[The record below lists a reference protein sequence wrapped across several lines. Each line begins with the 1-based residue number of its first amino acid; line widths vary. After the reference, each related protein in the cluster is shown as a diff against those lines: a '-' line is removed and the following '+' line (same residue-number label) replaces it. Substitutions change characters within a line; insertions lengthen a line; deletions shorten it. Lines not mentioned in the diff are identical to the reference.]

1 MNQPLSEHLIYIEK
15 IFGHQPNAEELL
27 EKASDLFESDAKQ
40 KSIHDFLELGH
51 LPIINNEICNSNKI
65 DEWFEI
71 IHKLIIK
78 SKLTV
83 GHLINQRAQYY
94 DKKECFKVIN
104 GNTIENF
111 SYKEIWHRVIQ
122 IGQALANIEIKYNN
136 NMVIGIFTEN
146 SLRGALIDLSCLSF
160 HFPIVPIPVTTTPE
174 HLEFIIN
181 NSEITHL
188 FIGGTSVQG
197 ILRDSKVDQG
207 SLVIY
212 HLDDHSDAIIHAEQW
227 ESFISK
233 SVEFDEIN
241 VLKRINDC
249 DMQDISTVMYTSGTT
264 DNPKGIIFSQENI
277 ISKRF
282 ARALALPSFSS
293 DDIFL
298 CFLPL
303 YHTFGRYFE
312 LLGSI
317 FWGATYTF
325 AESPYFKSLLK
336 DFQISKPSIFISVP
350 KRWIQLMEHANSIN
364 PMDDYDN
371 DEISN
376 VLASTTGGN
385 LKFGLSAAGYLDP
398 DVFHFFQEN
407 KINLISGY
415 GMTEATGGITM
426 TPPNDYQPDSV
437 GKSLPG
443 IDTKLAEDGELLIR
457 GAYVSSYYFSKTNN
471 STLVNGWFHTGD
483 IFKEK
488 NGHLYIIDRKKEI
501 YKNTR
506 GQTISPQ
513 KIENMFQDFDGVS
526 CAFLVGDGLEFNT
539 LLIYPDHDTLP
550 IEFSKE
556 NISSIRDYYS
566 SLVQSV
572 NSFLAPYERVINFA
586 IIKRTFI
593 KDEEL
598 TQKGTFKRKIIIKN
612 FDAIIS
618 PMYQKNYVTLSY
630 NKYQIY
636 IPNWLLR
643 EKGISRNDI
652 YWDGSV
658 LSVRNNKKNIKIQWN
673 DDSLIIGDFTYNTV
687 DNIIDLQTIL
697 ICPELWLGNNS
708 FTDFIGKSVFRI
720 TRFEQTDSIK
730 LLFTFT
736 NNKSSEFAK
745 DIDDFESAVDLYE
758 LHKSTEKLYNGDLN
772 GLKAYN
778 SLLRSNREELKKIA
792 FNILLSFRQHDNI
805 SIRLRVIETILPE
818 LSGELFYELLFD
830 TFKKYNDEKSKDEFS
845 INVNLL
851 NNEHFK
857 AVLSQLGQFRKDLKS
872 IEKIQFAFIQILLP
886 IVADYGI
893 NHPTKYLWAR
903 SELYWWQI
911 VECPKRT
918 LSLAQKEHYK
928 LINGFRSWIG
938 PNRKLAINRND
949 NSEYNWKDVITFDEL
964 IEPTLQE
971 ALLNA
976 ITNTALIKET
986 IFLFY
991 DHRLIELNDI
1001 NPEGIWVTLLGKR
1014 HGKTVLRILVQTKND
1029 DSYNFAININESHEK
1044 EFIEEE
1050 IKWLIIMGTSIHGQ
1064 KFVEEFGGYW
1074 PEYNLYTEEYIP
1086 GETLSQYLERNRN
1099 EIEENSAPD
1108 RWQMRWLHFIWSGTA
1123 AYINF
1128 WWRSD
1133 KKVQIGD
1140 PSPKNL
1146 IIPEHDYAS
1155 GTRIISITNREET
1168 SEVSNLLFS
1177 IYKNFI
1183 DDTENEYIG
1192 LKRMADWELIFSVI
1206 MQETKVKYGIPLIKQ
1221 FKDEINN
1228 NTDKKRIAKKYG
1240 LTDKRIDDFL
1250 IEIEKEGV
1258 LTKRMV
1264 FAALRYERW
1273 LDLNHN
1279 ATLKARTTIL
1289 QELYQDYKLGELLT
1303 EYPETRVRFFLMTC
1317 LKDSNENLKKLLGD
1331 LIKELRSQKVTE
1343 DDLQNRLH
1351 HIHENIEVSDEEKFF
1366 LTHLVFKHLAA
1377 ADYIELVTM
1386 NEGDNSRIDLVMLCE
1401 DNDGNGYRIR
1411 PPFHPKEIARFHS
1424 ILIKSNLEPIF
1435 QGDHEFLLIFDMKDR
1450 LVGGVYWKQSNKDT
1464 IANFEWIVIRSK
1476 YRKKDLSNRL
1486 MDELFSR
1493 LRNKGIQFV
1502 IAGFFQED
1510 FFYKHGFKIDRN
1522 FGGLVKNI
1530 IETKQID
1537 LPV

>member
-1 MNQPLSEHLIYIEK
+1 MNQPLSAHLSYIEK
-15 IFGHQPNAEELL
+15 IFGHQPNADELL
-27 EKASDLFESDAKQ
+27 AKALDLFETNANQ

-51 LPIINNEICNSNKI
+51 LPIINNEICSSNKVN
-65 DEWFEI
+65 EWFEI

-78 SKLTV
+78 STLTV
-83 GHLINQRAQYY
+83 GHLINQRARYY
-94 DKKECFKVIN
+94 DEKECFKVIN
-104 GNTIENF
+104 GNTF
-111 SYKEIWHRVIQ
+111 DSYSYKQIWHRIIQ
-122 IGQALANIEIKYNN
+122 LGQALSNIEIKYNN
-136 NMVIGIFTEN
+136 NIVVGIFTEN
-146 SLRGALIDLSCLSF
+146 SFRGALIDLACLSF
-160 HFPIVPIPVTTTPE
+160 HFPIVPIPVTTTAE

-188 FIGGTSVQG
+188 FIGGVSVQG
-197 ILRDSKVDQG
+197 ILRDSKVDQN
-207 SLVIY
+207 SLVIF
-212 HLDDHSDAIIHAEQW
+212 HLDDHSDAIIHANQW
-227 ESFISK
+227 ENFISK
-233 SVEFDEIN
+233 SIEYDEIN
-241 VLKRINDC
+241 VLKRINNC
-249 DMQDISTVMYTSGTT
+249 DIKDISTVMYTSGTT
-264 DNPKGIIFSQENI
+264 DNPKGIVFSQENI
-277 ISKRF
+277 VSKRF
-282 ARALALPSFSS
+282 ARALALPSFSC
-293 DDIFL
+293 DDVFL

-336 DFQISKPSIFISVP
+336 DFQVSKPSIFISIP

-364 PMDDYDN
+364 TIDDN
-371 DEISN
+371 DQLQNEISS
-376 VLASTTGGN
+376 LTGNN

-398 DVFHFFQEN
+398 DVFHFFQDN

-426 TPPNDYQPDSV
+426 TPTDDYQPDSV
-437 GKSLPG
+437 GKPLPG
-443 IDTKLAEDGELLIR
+443 IDTELAEDGELLIR
-457 GAYVSSYYFSKTNN
+457 GPYVSSYYFSKTNN

-513 KIENMFQDFDGVS
+513 KIENMFQDFDGIS
-526 CAFLVGDGLEFNT
+526 FTFLVGDGLEFNT
-539 LLIYPDHDTLP
+539 LLIYPEYDTLP
-550 IEFSKE
+550 IEFSND
-556 NISSIRDYYS
+556 NISSIREYYS

-572 NSFLAPYERVINFA
+572 NSFLSPFERVINFA
-586 IIKRTFI
+586 IIKRAF
-593 KDEEL
+593 KDDEEL
-598 TQKGTFKRKIIIKN
+598 TQKGTFKRKVIIKN
-612 FDAIIS
+612 FDTVIS

-630 NKYQIY
+630 NKFQIN

-643 EKGISRNDI
+643 EKGISKNDI
-652 YWDGSV
+652 YWDGSL
-658 LSVRNNKKNIKIQWN
+658 LSVRNNQNNIKIQWKDN
-673 DDSLIIGDFTYNTV
+673 GLIIGDFTYNTSE
-687 DNIIDLQTIL
+687 NIIDLQTIL
-697 ICPELWLGNNS
+697 ICPQLWMGNNS
-708 FTDFIGKSVFRI
+708 FTDFIGKSAFRI
-720 TRFEQTDSIK
+720 ARFERSNSIK
-730 LLFTFT
+730 LQFPFST
-736 NNKSSEFAK
+736 NNASKSSK
-745 DIDDFESAVDLYE
+745 DLDEIESAVDLYG
-758 LHKSTEKLYNGDLN
+758 LHKSTEQLYNGDLN
-772 GLKAYN
+772 GLIAYT
-778 SLLRSNREELKKIA
+778 SLLKSNREELKKIA
-792 FNILLSFRQHDNI
+792 FDILLSFRKHNEVFV
-805 SIRLRVIETILPE
+805 RLRVIETILPK
-818 LSGELFYELLFD
+818 LSGELFYELFYD
-830 TFKKYNDEKSKDEFS
+830 TFEKNNKKELKVEFS
-845 INVNLL
+845 INVDLL

-857 AVLSQLGQFRKDLKS
+857 TILSQLDQFRKDLKS
-872 IEKIQFAFIQILLP
+872 IDKVQFAFIQVLLP
-886 IVADYGI
+886 IIADYGI
-893 NHPTKYLWAR
+893 KHPTKYLWAR

-938 PNRKLAINRND
+938 LNRKLAINRND
-949 NSEYNWKDVITFDEL
+949 DSEYNWKDVITFDEL
-964 IEPTLQE
+964 IEPTIQE
-971 ALLNA
+971 TLLNA
-976 ITNTALIKET
+976 ITNTALIKES

-991 DHRLIELNDI
+991 NYRLIELNDI
-1001 NPEGIWVTLLGKR
+1001 NPQGVWITLLRKDQ
-1014 HGKTVLRILVQTKND
+1014 GKTVLRILVQTKDD
-1029 DSYNFAININESHEK
+1029 DSFNFAINLNETHKK

-1050 IKWLIIMGTSIHGQ
+1050 IKWLIIMGSSINSQ

-1086 GETLSQYLERNRN
+1086 GETLSQYLERNKD

-1108 RWQMRWLHFIWSGTA
+1108 RWQMRWLHFIWSGAA
-1123 AYINF
+1123 AYVNF

-1133 KKVQIGD
+1133 KKVQIGN

-1155 GTRIISITNREET
+1155 GTRLISITDREKT
-1168 SEVSNLLFS
+1168 SEISNLLFS
-1177 IYKNFI
+1177 IYKSFI

-1221 FKDEINN
+1221 FKYEINN
-1228 NTDKKRIAKKYG
+1228 DIDKKRIAKKYG
-1240 LTDKRIDDFL
+1240 LTNKRIDDFL
-1250 IEIEKEGV
+1250 NEIENEGV

-1273 LDLNHN
+1273 LELNHN
-1279 ATLKARTTIL
+1279 ATLKARTAIL

-1317 LKDSNENLKKLLGD
+1317 LKDSNENLKELLDD
-1331 LIKELRSQKVTE
+1331 LIKELRTEKVTE

-1351 HIHENIEVSDEEKFF
+1351 HIHENIEVTDEEKFF

-1401 DNDGNGYRIR
+1401 DKDGNGYRIR

-1450 LVGGVYWKQSNKDT
+1450 LVGGAYWKQSKKDT
-1464 IANFEWIVIRSK
+1464 IVHFEWIVIRSK

-1486 MDELFSR
+1486 MNELFSR
-1493 LRNKGIQFV
+1493 LTNKGIQYV

-1530 IETKQID
+1530 TNNEKVD

>member
-1 MNQPLSEHLIYIEK
+1 MNQPLSKHLSYIKK
-15 IFGHQPNAEELL
+15 IFGHQPNADELL
-27 EKASDLFESDAKQ
+27 TKAKDLFNSDSKQ
-40 KSIHDFLELGH
+40 KVIHDFLELGH
-51 LPIINNEICNSNKI
+51 LSIINKKIYDSNKVE
-65 DEWFEI
+65 EWFEV
-71 IHKLIIK
+71 IHKLIVK

-94 DKKECFKVIN
+94 DHKECFKVIN
-104 GNTIENF
+104 GNDIDVFT
-111 SYKEIWHRVIQ
+111 YKDIWHRTIQ
-122 IGQALANIEIKYNN
+122 IGQALSNIELKYNN
-136 NMVIGIFTEN
+136 IVVGIFTEN

-160 HFPIVPIPVTTTPE
+160 HFPIVPIPVTTTSE
-174 HLEFIIN
+174 HLEYIIN
-181 NSEITHL
+181 DSEITHL
-188 FIGGTSVQG
+188 FIGGISVQAT
-197 ILRDSKVDQG
+197 LRDSNINQD

-212 HLDDHSDAIIHAEQW
+212 HLEDHLETIIRAEQW

-233 SVEFDEIN
+233 SVEFEEVN

-249 DMQDISTVMYTSGTT
+249 DMKDVSTVMYTSGTT
-264 DNPKGIIFSQENI
+264 DNPKGIVFSQENI

-282 ARALALPSFSS
+282 ARALALPEFSNN
-293 DDIFL
+293 DVFL

-312 LLGSI
+312 LIGSI
-317 FWGATYTF
+317 FWGATYIF

-350 KRWIQLMEHANSIN
+350 KRWIQLMEHAKSIN
-364 PMDDYDN
+364 ALDDN
-371 DEISN
+371 DDINNNPLS
-376 VLASTTGGN
+376 VITGGK
-385 LKFGLSAAGYLDP
+385 LKHGLSAAGYLDP
-398 DVFHFFQEN
+398 EVFYFFQDN

-437 GKSLPG
+437 GKPLPG
-443 IDTKLAEDGELLIR
+443 IDIKLAEDSELLIK
-457 GAYVSSYYFSKTNN
+457 GVYVSSYYFSKSNN
-471 STLVNGWFHTGD
+471 STLIDGWFHTGD

-488 NGHLYIIDRKKEI
+488 NGHLYIIDRKKDI

-513 KIENMFQDFDGVS
+513 KIENMFQDFDGIS
-526 CAFLVGDGLEFNT
+526 SAFLIGDGLEFNT
-539 LLIYPDHDTLP
+539 LLVYPDYNTLP

-556 NISSIRDYYS
+556 NIASIREYYS

-572 NSFLAPYERVINFA
+572 NTFLAPFERVINFA
-586 IIKRTFI
+586 IIKRNFI
-593 KDEEL
+593 ENEEL

-612 FDAIIS
+612 FDEIIL

-630 NKYQIY
+630 DKNQIY
-636 IPNWLLR
+636 FPNWLLR
-643 EKGISRNDI
+643 EKGVSRNDI
-652 YWDGSV
+652 YWNGSI
-658 LSVRNNKKNIKIQWN
+658 LSIRNNKNNIKIEWTDKN
-673 DDSLIIGDFTYNTV
+673 LIIGNFTYKTSE
-687 DNIIDLQTIL
+687 NIIDLQKIL
-697 ICPELWLGNNS
+697 MCPELWLGNND
-708 FTDFIGKSVFRI
+708 FTNFIGKSIFRI
-720 TRFEQTDSIK
+720 TRFEHTDLIK
-730 LLFTFT
+730 LQFPFT
-736 NNKSSEFAK
+736 NSEFEFYK
-745 DIDDFESAVDLYE
+745 DEIDNIQSAADLYE
-758 LHKSTEKLYNGDLN
+758 LHKSTEKLYNGELN
-772 GLKAYN
+772 GFIAY
-778 SLLRSNREELKKIA
+778 SGLLQSNRKELKSIA
-792 FNILLSFRQHDNI
+792 FNILLTFCQHDEVV
-805 SIRLRVIETILPE
+805 IRLKGIETILPE
-818 LSGELFYELLFD
+818 LSGELFFELFFD
-830 TFKKYNDEKSKDEFS
+830 TFKKYYDEKLNNRFS
-845 INVNLL
+845 INVDLL

-857 AVLSQLGQFRKDLKS
+857 SILSQLGQYRKDLKS
-872 IEKIQFAFIQILLP
+872 IEKVQLEFIQVLLP
-886 IVADYGI
+886 IVVDYGV

-911 VECPKRT
+911 VECPKRI

-928 LINGFRSWIG
+928 LVNGFRSWIG
-938 PNRKLAINRND
+938 PNRKLAINRVD
-949 NSEYNWKDVITFDEL
+949 NSEYNWKDIIIFDEL
-964 IEPTLQE
+964 VEPTIQE
-971 ALLNA
+971 ILLNA

-991 DHRLIELNDI
+991 EHRLVELNDI
-1001 NPEGIWVTLLGKR
+1001 KAEGVWVTLLGKSQ
-1014 HGKTVLRILVQTKND
+1014 GKTVLRILVQTKND
-1029 DSYNFAININESHEK
+1029 HSYNFAININENHKK
-1044 EFIEEE
+1044 EFIEKE
-1050 IKWLIIMGTSIHGQ
+1050 IKWLIIMGSSIHGQ

-1086 GETLSQYLERNRN
+1086 GETLSQYLERNRD
-1099 EIEENSAPD
+1099 EIEEDSAPD

-1133 KKVQIGD
+1133 KKVQIAD

-1146 IIPEHDYAS
+1146 IIPEHDYAL
-1155 GTRIISITNREET
+1155 GTRLISITNRKET
-1168 SEVSNLLFS
+1168 FGVSNLLFS
-1177 IYKNFI
+1177 IFKNFI
-1183 DDTENEYIG
+1183 DNTEKEFIG

-1228 NTDKKRIAKKYG
+1228 NGNRKKLARKYG
-1240 LTDKRIDDFL
+1240 LTNKRIDDFL
-1250 IEIEKEGV
+1250 LEVENEGV
-1258 LTKRMV
+1258 LTKRMA

-1289 QELYQDYKLGELLT
+1289 QELYQDYKLGDLLS

-1317 LKDSNENLKKLLGD
+1317 LKDSNENLKKLLSD
-1331 LIKELRSQKVTE
+1331 LIKELRNKEVTE

-1377 ADYIELVTM
+1377 ADYIELVSM
-1386 NEGDNSRIDLVMLCE
+1386 NEGDNSRVDLVMLCE

-1424 ILIKSNLEPIF
+1424 ILIKSNLETIF

-1450 LVGGVYWKQSNKDT
+1450 LIGGVYWKLSKKD
-1464 IANFEWIVIRSK
+1464 NVVHFEWIVIRSK
-1476 YRKKDLSNRL
+1476 YRKKELSKRL
-1486 MDELFSR
+1486 MEELFSR
-1493 LRNKGIQFV
+1493 LKNKGIKYIV
-1502 IAGFFQED
+1502 AGFFQED
-1510 FFYKHGFKIDRN
+1510 FFYKHGFKINRN
-1522 FGGLVKNI
+1522 FGGLVKDI
-1530 IETKQID
+1530 VDTEQSD

>member
-1 MNQPLSEHLIYIEK
+1 MNQAISEYLKYIEK
-15 IFGHQPNAEELL
+15 TFGHQPDATELL
-27 EKASDLFESDAKQ
+27 KKAFDLLKSDSDQ
-40 KSIHDFLELGH
+40 KTIHDFLELGH
-51 LPIINNEICNSNKI
+51 LPIINNEIFNSKNV
-65 DEWFEI
+65 DEWFDI

-83 GHLINQRAQYY
+83 GHLINQRARYY
-94 DKKECFKVIN
+94 DDKICFKVIN
-104 GNTIENF
+104 GNNIENY
-111 SYKEIWHRVIQ
+111 SYKEIWHKIIQ
-122 IGQALANIEIKYNN
+122 IGQALSYVESKNDNDI
-136 NMVIGIFTEN
+136 VVGIFTEN

-160 HFPIVPIPVTTTPE
+160 HFPVVPIPVTTTAE
-174 HLEFIIN
+174 HFDFIIN

-188 FIGGTSVQG
+188 FIGGNSVQG
-197 ILRDSKVDQG
+197 ILRDSKIDQS

-212 HLDDHSDAIIHAEQW
+212 HLDDHSDAIIHADQW

-233 SVEFDEIN
+233 SIEYDEIN

-249 DMQDISTVMYTSGTT
+249 DMKDISTVMYTSGTT
-264 DNPKGIIFSQENI
+264 DDPKGIVFTQENI

-282 ARALALPSFSS
+282 ARALALPSFCSN
-293 DDIFL
+293 DIFL

-317 FWGATYTF
+317 FWGATYAF

-350 KRWIQLMEHANSIN
+350 KRWIQLMDHANSISLT
-364 PMDDYDN
+364 DDNN
-371 DEISN
+371 DKNNNGIS
-376 VLASTTGGN
+376 SITGGN

-398 DVFHFFQEN
+398 DVFHFFQDN
-407 KINLISGY
+407 NINLMSGY
-415 GMTEATGGITM
+415 GMTESTGGITM
-426 TPPNDYQPDSV
+426 TPPDDYQPDSV
-437 GKSLPG
+437 GRPLPG
-443 IDTKLAEDGELLIR
+443 IDTKIAEDGELLIR
-457 GAYVSSYYFSKTNN
+457 GSYVSSYYFSKTNN
-471 STLVNGWFHTGD
+471 STLKNGWFHTGD

-513 KIENMFQDFDGVS
+513 KIENMFQDFDGIS
-526 CAFLVGDGLEFNT
+526 SAFLVGDGLEFNT
-539 LLIYPDHDTLP
+539 LLIYPDYDTLP

-556 NISSIRDYYS
+556 NISSIREYYS

-572 NSFLAPYERVINFA
+572 NSFLTPYERVINFA
-586 IIKRTFI
+586 IIKRSFI
-593 KDEEL
+593 NDEEL
-598 TQKGTFKRKIIIKN
+598 TQKGTYKRKIIIKN

-630 NKYQIY
+630 NEFQIY

-643 EKGISRNDI
+643 EKGVSRNDI
-652 YWDGSV
+652 YWDGSI
-658 LSVRNNKKNIKIQWN
+658 LSIRNNKNNIKIQWN
-673 DDSLIIGDFTYNTV
+673 DNSLIIGNFTYNTN
-687 DNIIDLQTIL
+687 DNIIDLQSIL

-720 TRFEQTDSIK
+720 ARFEQTNSIK
-730 LLFTFT
+730 LQFPF
-736 NNKSSEFAK
+736 NNKESSESVK
-745 DIDDFESAVDLYE
+745 NIDDFEGAVDLYE
-758 LHKSTEKLYNGDLN
+758 LHKSTDKLYNGDL
-772 GLKAYN
+772 KAFAVYN
-778 SLLRSNREELKKIA
+778 RLFRSNHEELKRIA
-792 FNILLSFRQHDNI
+792 FNILLSFREHDNI
-805 SIRLRVIETILPE
+805 SLRLRAIETILPE

-830 TFKKYNDEKSKDEFS
+830 TFKKYNDEKSKDKFS
-845 INVNLL
+845 IKIQLL
-851 NNEHFK
+851 NDEHFK
-857 AVLSQLGQFRKDLKS
+857 AILSQLGKYRKDLNT
-872 IEKIQFAFIQILLP
+872 IEKVQLLFIQILLP
-886 IVADYGI
+886 FVADYGI
-893 NHPTKYLWAR
+893 YHPTKYIWAR

-911 VECPKRT
+911 VECPKRI

-949 NSEYNWKDVITFDEL
+949 DSEYNWKDVIIFDEL
-964 IEPTLQE
+964 IEPAIQE

-976 ITNTALIKET
+976 ITNTALIKES

-1001 NPEGIWVTLLGKR
+1001 NPEGVWVTLLGKN

-1029 DSYNFAININESHEK
+1029 DSYNFAININDNHEK

-1050 IKWLIIMGTSIHGQ
+1050 IKWLIIMGSSIHGE
-1064 KFVEEFGGYW
+1064 KFIEEFGGYW

-1146 IIPEHDYAS
+1146 IIPEHDYTS
-1155 GTRIISITNREET
+1155 GTRLISITNREKT
-1168 SEVSNLLFS
+1168 SEISNLLFR

-1221 FKDEINN
+1221 FKEEINN
-1228 NTDKKRIAKKYG
+1228 NTYKKKTAKKYG

-1250 IEIEKEGV
+1250 LEVENEGV

-1273 LDLNHN
+1273 LDLNQN

-1289 QELYQDYKLGELLT
+1289 QELYQDYKLGELLS

-1317 LKDSNENLKKLLGD
+1317 LKDSNDNLKKLLSE
-1331 LIKELRSQKVTE
+1331 LIKELRSKIVTE

-1351 HIHENIEVSDEEKFF
+1351 HIHENIKVSDEEKFF

-1386 NEGDNSRIDLVMLCE
+1386 NEGDNSRVDLVMLCE
-1401 DNDGNGYRIR
+1401 DKDGNGYRIR

-1435 QGDHEFLLIFDMKDR
+1435 QGDHEFLLIFDIKDR
-1450 LVGGVYWKQSNKDT
+1450 LVGGVYWKKSKKDT
-1464 IANFEWIVIRSK
+1464 IAHFEWIVIRSN

-1486 MDELFSR
+1486 MDELFIR
-1493 LRNKGIQFV
+1493 LKNKGIQHV
-1502 IAGFFQED
+1502 IAGFFQEE

-1530 IETKQID
+1530 AKTEQIN

>member
-1 MNQPLSEHLIYIEK
+1 MNQAISEYLKYIEK
-15 IFGHQPNAEELL
+15 TFGHQPDATELL
-27 EKASDLFESDAKQ
+27 KKAFDILESDSDQ
-40 KSIHDFLELGH
+40 KTIHDFLELGH
-51 LPIINNEICNSNKI
+51 LPIINNEIFNSKNV
-65 DEWFEI
+65 DEWFDI

-83 GHLINQRAQYY
+83 GHLINQRARYY
-94 DKKECFKVIN
+94 DNKICFKVIN
-104 GNTIENF
+104 GNNIENY
-111 SYKEIWHRVIQ
+111 SYKEIWHKIIQ
-122 IGQALANIEIKYNN
+122 IGQALSYIESKNDNDI
-136 NMVIGIFTEN
+136 VVGIFTEN

-160 HFPIVPIPVTTTPE
+160 HFPVVPIPVTTTAE
-174 HLEFIIN
+174 HFDFIIN

-188 FIGGTSVQG
+188 FIGGNSVQG
-197 ILRDSKVDQG
+197 ILRDSKIDQS

-212 HLDDHSDAIIHAEQW
+212 HLDDHSDAIIHADQW

-233 SVEFDEIN
+233 SIEYDEIN

-249 DMQDISTVMYTSGTT
+249 DMKDISTVMYTSGTT
-264 DNPKGIIFSQENI
+264 DDPKGIVFTQENI

-282 ARALALPSFSS
+282 ARALALPSFCSN
-293 DDIFL
+293 DIFL

-317 FWGATYTF
+317 FWGATYAF

-350 KRWIQLMEHANSIN
+350 KRWIQLMDHANSISLT
-364 PMDDYDN
+364 DDNN
-371 DEISN
+371 DKNNNGIS
-376 VLASTTGGN
+376 SITGGN

-398 DVFHFFQEN
+398 DVFHFFQDN
-407 KINLISGY
+407 NINLMSGY
-415 GMTEATGGITM
+415 GMTESTGGITM
-426 TPPNDYQPDSV
+426 TPPDDYQPDSV
-437 GKSLPG
+437 GRPLPG
-443 IDTKLAEDGELLIR
+443 IDTKIAEDGELLIR
-457 GAYVSSYYFSKTNN
+457 GSYVSSYYFSKTNN
-471 STLVNGWFHTGD
+471 STLKNGWFHTGD

-513 KIENMFQDFDGVS
+513 KIENMFQDFDGIS
-526 CAFLVGDGLEFNT
+526 SAFLVGDGLEFNT
-539 LLIYPDHDTLP
+539 LLIYPDYDTLP

-556 NISSIRDYYS
+556 NISSIREYYS

-572 NSFLAPYERVINFA
+572 NSFLTPYERVINFA
-586 IIKRTFI
+586 IIKRSFI
-593 KDEEL
+593 NDEEL
-598 TQKGTFKRKIIIKN
+598 TQKGTYKRKIIIKN

-630 NKYQIY
+630 NEFQIY

-643 EKGISRNDI
+643 EKGVSRNDI
-652 YWDGSV
+652 YWDGSI
-658 LSVRNNKKNIKIQWN
+658 LSIRNNKNNIKIQWSDN
-673 DDSLIIGDFTYNTV
+673 FLIIGDFTYNTN
-687 DNIIDLQTIL
+687 DNIIDLQSIL

-720 TRFEQTDSIK
+720 ARFEQTNSIK
-730 LLFTFT
+730 LQFPF
-736 NNKSSEFAK
+736 NNKESSESVK
-745 DIDDFESAVDLYE
+745 NIDDFEGAVDLYE
-758 LHKSTEKLYNGDLN
+758 LHKSTDKLYNGDL
-772 GLKAYN
+772 KAFAVYN
-778 SLLRSNREELKKIA
+778 RLFRSNHEELKRIA
-792 FNILLSFRQHDNI
+792 FNILLSFREHDNI
-805 SIRLRVIETILPE
+805 SLRLRAIETILPE

-830 TFKKYNDEKSKDEFS
+830 TFKKYNDEKSKDKFS
-845 INVNLL
+845 INIQLL
-851 NNEHFK
+851 NDEHFK
-857 AVLSQLGQFRKDLKS
+857 AILSQLGKYRKDLNT
-872 IEKIQFAFIQILLP
+872 IEKVQLLFIQILLP
-886 IVADYGI
+886 FVADYGI
-893 NHPTKYLWAR
+893 YHPTKYIWAR

-911 VECPKRT
+911 VECPKRI

-949 NSEYNWKDVITFDEL
+949 DSEYNWKDVIIFDEL
-964 IEPTLQE
+964 IEPAIQE

-976 ITNTALIKET
+976 ITNTALIKES

-1001 NPEGIWVTLLGKR
+1001 NPEGVWVTLLGKN

-1029 DSYNFAININESHEK
+1029 DSYNFAININDNHEK

-1050 IKWLIIMGTSIHGQ
+1050 IKWLIIMGSSIHGE
-1064 KFVEEFGGYW
+1064 KFIEEFGGYW

-1146 IIPEHDYAS
+1146 IIPEHDYTS
-1155 GTRIISITNREET
+1155 GTRLISITNRKKT
-1168 SEVSNLLFS
+1168 SEISNLLFR

-1221 FKDEINN
+1221 FKEEINN
-1228 NTDKKRIAKKYG
+1228 NTYKKKTAKKYG

-1250 IEIEKEGV
+1250 LEVENEGV

-1273 LDLNHN
+1273 LDLNQN

-1289 QELYQDYKLGELLT
+1289 QELYQDYKLGELLS

-1317 LKDSNENLKKLLGD
+1317 LKDSNDNLKKLLSE
-1331 LIKELRSQKVTE
+1331 LIKELRSKIVTE

-1351 HIHENIEVSDEEKFF
+1351 HIHENIKVSDEEKFF

-1386 NEGDNSRIDLVMLCE
+1386 NEGDNSRVDLVMLCE
-1401 DNDGNGYRIR
+1401 DKDGNGYRIR

-1435 QGDHEFLLIFDMKDR
+1435 QGDHEFLLIFDIKDR
-1450 LVGGVYWKQSNKDT
+1450 LVGGVYWKQSKKDT
-1464 IANFEWIVIRSK
+1464 IVHFEWIVIRSN

-1486 MDELFSR
+1486 MDELFIR
-1493 LRNKGIQFV
+1493 LKNKGIQHV
-1502 IAGFFQED
+1502 IAGFFQEE

-1530 IETKQID
+1530 AKTEQIN

>member
-1 MNQPLSEHLIYIEK
+1 MNQPLSKHLSYIKK
-15 IFGHQPNAEELL
+15 IFGNQPSADELL
-27 EKASDLFESDAKQ
+27 ERAVDLFESDSKQ
-40 KSIHDFLELGH
+40 KVIHDFLELGH
-51 LPIINNEICNSNKI
+51 LSIINKEIYDSNKI

-71 IHKLIIK
+71 IHKLILK

-83 GHLINQRAQYY
+83 GHLINQRARYY
-94 DKKECFKVIN
+94 DQKECFKVIN
-104 GNTIENF
+104 GNAIESF
-111 SYKEIWHRVIQ
+111 TYKEIWHRIIQ
-122 IGQALANIEIKYNN
+122 IGQALSNIELNN
-136 NMVIGIFTEN
+136 NKIVVGIFTEN
-146 SLRGALIDLSCLSF
+146 SVRGALIDLSCLSF
-160 HFPIVPIPVTTTPE
+160 HFPIVPIPVTSTSD

-197 ILRDSKVDQG
+197 ILRDSKINHD

-212 HLDDHSDAIIHAEQW
+212 HLDDHFDAIIRAERW

-233 SVEFDEIN
+233 SVEYDEIN
-241 VLKRINDC
+241 VLKKINDC
-249 DMQDISTVMYTSGTT
+249 DMKDVSTVMYTSGTT
-264 DNPKGIIFSQENI
+264 DNPKGIVFSQENI

-282 ARALALPSFSS
+282 ARALALPEFSNN
-293 DDIFL
+293 DVFL
-298 CFLPL
+298 SFLPL

-364 PMDDYDN
+364 PIDSDDDTMRT
-371 DEISN
+371 IK
-376 VLASTTGGN
+376 TITGGK
-385 LKFGLSAAGYLDP
+385 LKYGLSAAGYLDP
-398 DVFHFFQEN
+398 DVFHFFQDN
-407 KINLISGY
+407 QINLVSGY

-443 IDTKLAEDGELLIR
+443 IDIKLADDGELLIK
-457 GAYVSSYYFSKTNN
+457 GSYVSSYYFSKRNS
-471 STLVNGWFHTGD
+471 STLTKGWFHTGD

-488 NGHLYIIDRKKEI
+488 NGHLYIVDRKKEI

-513 KIENMFQDFDGVS
+513 KIENMFQDFDGIS
-526 CAFLVGDGLEFNT
+526 LAFLVGDGLEFNT
-539 LLIYPDHDTLP
+539 LLVYPDYESLP

-556 NISSIRDYYS
+556 NIISIREYYS

-572 NSFLAPYERVINFA
+572 NSFLAPFERVINFA
-586 IIKRTFI
+586 IIKRNFI

-612 FDAIIS
+612 FEEIIS

-636 IPNWLLR
+636 IPNWILR

-652 YWDGSV
+652 YWDGSTV
-658 LSVRNNKKNIKIQWN
+658 SIKNNESNIKIQWTDKN
-673 DDSLIIGDFTYNTV
+673 LIVGNFTYITSE
-687 DNIIDLQTIL
+687 NILDLQTIL
-697 ICPELWLGNNS
+697 MCPELWLGNND
-708 FTDFIGKSVFRI
+708 FTDFIGNSLFRI
-720 TRFEQTDSIK
+720 GRFEQTDSIT
-730 LLFTFT
+730 LEFPFTK
-736 NNKSSEFAK
+736 NISSKYVKETK
-745 DIDDFESAVDLYE
+745 NIESAADLYE
-758 LHKSTEKLYNGDLN
+758 LHKSTEKLYNGDLR
-772 GLKAYN
+772 GFIAYN
-778 SLLRSNREELKKIA
+778 NLLRSNQEELKRIA
-792 FNILLSFRQHDNI
+792 FNILLTFRQHDDI
-805 SIRLRVIETILPE
+805 KIRLRAIETILPE
-818 LSGELFYELLFD
+818 LSGELFYELFYD
-830 TFKKYNDEKSKDEFS
+830 TFQKYYIENSKSEFS
-845 INVNLL
+845 INVDLL
-851 NNEHFK
+851 YNEHFRSI
-857 AVLSQLGQFRKDLKS
+857 LSQLGQYRKDLQS
-872 IEKIQFAFIQILLP
+872 IEKSQLAFIQVLLP

-893 NHPTKYLWAR
+893 NHPTKYIWAR

-911 VECPKRT
+911 VECPKRI

-928 LINGFRSWIG
+928 LVNGFRSWIG
-938 PNRKLAINRND
+938 PNRKLAINRDD
-949 NSEYNWKDVITFDEL
+949 NSEYNWKDVIIFDEL
-964 IEPTLQE
+964 VEPTLQQK
-971 ALLNA
+971 LLNA
-976 ITNTALIKET
+976 ITNTALIKES

-991 DHRLIELNDI
+991 ENRLIELNDI
-1001 NPEGIWVTLLGKR
+1001 NPEGVWVTLLGKS
-1014 HGKTVLRILVQTKND
+1014 HGKTVLRILVQTKKD
-1029 DSYNFAININESHEK
+1029 DSYNFAININETHKK

-1050 IKWLIIMGTSIHGQ
+1050 IKWLVIMGSSIHGQ

-1086 GETLSQYLERNRN
+1086 GETLSQYFERNRN
-1099 EIEENSAPD
+1099 EIEENLAPD

-1133 KKVQIGD
+1133 KKVQIEH

-1146 IIPEHDYAS
+1146 IIPEHDYSS
-1155 GTRIISITNREET
+1155 GTRLISITNRKET
-1168 SEVSNLLFS
+1168 SEISNVLFS

-1183 DDTENEYIG
+1183 DDTEKEYMG

-1206 MQETKVKYGIPLIKQ
+1206 MQETKIKYGIPLIQQ

-1228 NTDKKRIAKKYG
+1228 DSNKKKFAKKYG

-1250 IEIEKEGV
+1250 IEINNDGV

-1273 LDLNHN
+1273 LDLNQN

-1289 QELYQDYKLGELLT
+1289 QELYQDYKLGELLS

-1317 LKDSNENLKKLLGD
+1317 LKDSNENLKRLLGE
-1331 LIKELRSQKVTE
+1331 LIKELRTQKVTE

-1351 HIHENIEVSDEEKFF
+1351 HIHENIQVSDEEKFF

-1386 NEGDNSRIDLVMLCE
+1386 NEGDNSRVDLVMLCE

-1435 QGDHEFLLIFDMKDR
+1435 QGDNEFLLIFDMKDR
-1450 LVGGVYWKQSNKDT
+1450 LVGGVYWKQSKKDDVVH
-1464 IANFEWIVIRSK
+1464 FEWIVIRSM
-1476 YRKKDLSNRL
+1476 YRNKDLSKRL

-1493 LRNKGIQFV
+1493 LKNKGIQYV

-1530 IETKQID
+1530 LKNEKIN

>member
-1 MNQPLSEHLIYIEK
+1 MNQAISEYLKYIEK
-15 IFGHQPNAEELL
+15 TFGHQPDATELL
-27 EKASDLFESDAKQ
+27 KKASDLLESDSDQ
-40 KSIHDFLELGH
+40 KTIHDFLELGH
-51 LPIINNEICNSNKI
+51 LPIINNEIFNSKKV
-65 DEWFEI
+65 DEWFDI

-83 GHLINQRAQYY
+83 GHLINQRARYY
-94 DKKECFKVIN
+94 DNKICFKVIN
-104 GNTIENF
+104 GNNIENY
-111 SYKEIWHRVIQ
+111 SYKEIWHKIIQ
-122 IGQALANIEIKYNN
+122 IGQALSYVESKNDNDI
-136 NMVIGIFTEN
+136 VVGIFTEN

-160 HFPIVPIPVTTTPE
+160 HFPVVPIPVTTTAE
-174 HLEFIIN
+174 HFDFIIN

-188 FIGGTSVQG
+188 FIGGNSVQG
-197 ILRDSKVDQG
+197 ILRDSKIDQS

-212 HLDDHSDAIIHAEQW
+212 HLDDHSDAIIHADQW

-233 SVEFDEIN
+233 SIEYDEIN

-249 DMQDISTVMYTSGTT
+249 DMKDISTVMYTSGTT
-264 DNPKGIIFSQENI
+264 DDPKGIVFTQENI

-282 ARALALPSFSS
+282 ARALALPSFCSN
-293 DDIFL
+293 DIFL

-317 FWGATYTF
+317 FWGATYAF

-350 KRWIQLMEHANSIN
+350 KRWIQLMDHANSISLT
-364 PMDDYDN
+364 DDNN
-371 DEISN
+371 DKNNNGIS
-376 VLASTTGGN
+376 SITGGN

-398 DVFHFFQEN
+398 DVFHFFQDN
-407 KINLISGY
+407 NINLMSGY
-415 GMTEATGGITM
+415 GMTESTGGITM
-426 TPPNDYQPDSV
+426 TPPDDYQPDSV
-437 GKSLPG
+437 GRPLPG
-443 IDTKLAEDGELLIR
+443 IDTKIAEDGELLIR
-457 GAYVSSYYFSKTNN
+457 GSYVSSYYFSKTNN
-471 STLVNGWFHTGD
+471 STLKNGWFHTGD

-513 KIENMFQDFDGVS
+513 KIENMFQDFDGIS
-526 CAFLVGDGLEFNT
+526 SAFLVGDGLEFNT
-539 LLIYPDHDTLP
+539 LLIYPDYDTLP

-556 NISSIRDYYS
+556 NISSIREYYS

-572 NSFLAPYERVINFA
+572 NSFLTPYERVINFA
-586 IIKRTFI
+586 IIKRSFI
-593 KDEEL
+593 NDEEL
-598 TQKGTFKRKIIIKN
+598 TQKGTYKRKIIIKN

-630 NKYQIY
+630 NEFQIY

-643 EKGISRNDI
+643 EKGVSRNDI
-652 YWDGSV
+652 YWDGSI
-658 LSVRNNKKNIKIQWN
+658 LSIRNNKNNIKIQWN
-673 DDSLIIGDFTYNTV
+673 DNSLIIGNFTYNTN
-687 DNIIDLQTIL
+687 DNIIDLQSIL

-720 TRFEQTDSIK
+720 ARFEQTNSIK
-730 LLFTFT
+730 LQFPF
-736 NNKSSEFAK
+736 NNKESSESVK
-745 DIDDFESAVDLYE
+745 NIDDFEGAVDLYE
-758 LHKSTEKLYNGDLN
+758 LHKSTDKLYNGDL
-772 GLKAYN
+772 KAFAVYN
-778 SLLRSNREELKKIA
+778 RLFRSNHEELKRIA
-792 FNILLSFRQHDNI
+792 FNILLSFREHDNI
-805 SIRLRVIETILPE
+805 SLRLRAIETILPE

-830 TFKKYNDEKSKDEFS
+830 TFKKYNDEKSKDKFS
-845 INVNLL
+845 INIQLL
-851 NNEHFK
+851 NDEHFK
-857 AVLSQLGQFRKDLKS
+857 AILSQLGKYRKDLNT
-872 IEKIQFAFIQILLP
+872 IEKVQLLFIQILLP
-886 IVADYGI
+886 FVADYGI
-893 NHPTKYLWAR
+893 YHPTKYIWAR

-911 VECPKRT
+911 VECPKRI

-949 NSEYNWKDVITFDEL
+949 DSEYNWKDVIIFDEL
-964 IEPTLQE
+964 IEPAIQE

-976 ITNTALIKET
+976 ITNTALIKES

-1001 NPEGIWVTLLGKR
+1001 NPEGVWVTLLGKN

-1029 DSYNFAININESHEK
+1029 DSYNFAININDNHEK

-1050 IKWLIIMGTSIHGQ
+1050 IKWLIIMGSSIHGE
-1064 KFVEEFGGYW
+1064 KFIEEFGGYW

-1146 IIPEHDYAS
+1146 IIPEHDYTS
-1155 GTRIISITNREET
+1155 GTRLISITNRQKT
-1168 SEVSNLLFS
+1168 SEISNLLFR

-1221 FKDEINN
+1221 FKEEINN
-1228 NTDKKRIAKKYG
+1228 NTYKKKTAKKYG

-1250 IEIEKEGV
+1250 LEVENEGV

-1273 LDLNHN
+1273 LDLNQN

-1289 QELYQDYKLGELLT
+1289 QELYQDYKLGELLS

-1317 LKDSNENLKKLLGD
+1317 LKDSNDNLKKLLSE
-1331 LIKELRSQKVTE
+1331 LIKELRSKIVTE

-1351 HIHENIEVSDEEKFF
+1351 HIHENIKVSDEEKFF

-1386 NEGDNSRIDLVMLCE
+1386 NEGDNSRVDLVMLCE
-1401 DNDGNGYRIR
+1401 DKDGNGYRIR

-1435 QGDHEFLLIFDMKDR
+1435 QGDHEFLLIFDIKDR
-1450 LVGGVYWKQSNKDT
+1450 LVGGVYWKKSKKDT
-1464 IANFEWIVIRSK
+1464 IVHFEWIVIRSN

-1486 MDELFSR
+1486 MDELFIR
-1493 LRNKGIQFV
+1493 LKNKGIQHV
-1502 IAGFFQED
+1502 IAGFFQEE

-1530 IETKQID
+1530 AKTEQIN

>member
-1 MNQPLSEHLIYIEK
+1 MNQAISEYLKYIEK
-15 IFGHQPNAEELL
+15 TFGHQPDATELL
-27 EKASDLFESDAKQ
+27 KKAFDILESDSDQ
-40 KSIHDFLELGH
+40 KTIHDFLELGH
-51 LPIINNEICNSNKI
+51 LPIINNEIFNSKNV
-65 DEWFEI
+65 DEWFDI

-83 GHLINQRAQYY
+83 GHLINQRARYY
-94 DKKECFKVIN
+94 DNKICFKVIN
-104 GNTIENF
+104 GNNIENY
-111 SYKEIWHRVIQ
+111 SYKEIWHKIIQ
-122 IGQALANIEIKYNN
+122 IGQALSYIESKNDNDI
-136 NMVIGIFTEN
+136 VVGIFTEN

-160 HFPIVPIPVTTTPE
+160 HFPVVPIPVTTTAE
-174 HLEFIIN
+174 HFDFIIN

-188 FIGGTSVQG
+188 FIGGNSVQG
-197 ILRDSKVDQG
+197 ILRDSKIDQS

-212 HLDDHSDAIIHAEQW
+212 HLDDHSDAIIHADQW

-233 SVEFDEIN
+233 SIEYDEIN

-249 DMQDISTVMYTSGTT
+249 DMKDISTVMYTSGTT
-264 DNPKGIIFSQENI
+264 DDPKGIVFTQENI

-282 ARALALPSFSS
+282 ARALALPSFCSN
-293 DDIFL
+293 DIFL

-317 FWGATYTF
+317 FWGATYAF

-350 KRWIQLMEHANSIN
+350 KRWIQLMDHANSISLT
-364 PMDDYDN
+364 DDNN
-371 DEISN
+371 DKNNNGIS
-376 VLASTTGGN
+376 SITGGN

-398 DVFHFFQEN
+398 DVFHFFQDN
-407 KINLISGY
+407 NINLMSGY
-415 GMTEATGGITM
+415 GMTESTGGITM
-426 TPPNDYQPDSV
+426 TPPDDYQPDSV
-437 GKSLPG
+437 GRPLPG
-443 IDTKLAEDGELLIR
+443 IDTKIAEDGELLIR
-457 GAYVSSYYFSKTNN
+457 GSYVSSYYFSKTNN
-471 STLVNGWFHTGD
+471 STLKNGWFHTGD

-513 KIENMFQDFDGVS
+513 KIENMFQDFDGIS
-526 CAFLVGDGLEFNT
+526 SAFLVGDGLEFNT
-539 LLIYPDHDTLP
+539 LLIYPDYDTLP

-556 NISSIRDYYS
+556 NISSIREYYS

-572 NSFLAPYERVINFA
+572 NSFLTPYERVINFA
-586 IIKRTFI
+586 IIKRSFI
-593 KDEEL
+593 NDEEL
-598 TQKGTFKRKIIIKN
+598 TQKGTYKRKIIIKN

-630 NKYQIY
+630 NEFQIY

-643 EKGISRNDI
+643 EKGVSRNDI
-652 YWDGSV
+652 YWDGSI
-658 LSVRNNKKNIKIQWN
+658 LSIRNNKNNIKIQWN
-673 DDSLIIGDFTYNTV
+673 DNSLIIGNFTYNTN
-687 DNIIDLQTIL
+687 DNIIDLQSIL

-720 TRFEQTDSIK
+720 ARFEQTNSIK
-730 LLFTFT
+730 LQFPF
-736 NNKSSEFAK
+736 NNKESSESVK
-745 DIDDFESAVDLYE
+745 NIDDFEGAVDLYE
-758 LHKSTEKLYNGDLN
+758 LHKSTDKLYNGDL
-772 GLKAYN
+772 KAFAVYN
-778 SLLRSNREELKKIA
+778 RLFRSNHEELKRIA
-792 FNILLSFRQHDNI
+792 FNILLSFREHDNI
-805 SIRLRVIETILPE
+805 SLRLRAIETILPE

-830 TFKKYNDEKSKDEFS
+830 TFKKYNDEKSKDKFS
-845 INVNLL
+845 INIQLL
-851 NNEHFK
+851 NDEHFK
-857 AVLSQLGQFRKDLKS
+857 AILSQLGKYRKDLNT
-872 IEKIQFAFIQILLP
+872 IEKVQLLFIQILLP
-886 IVADYGI
+886 FVADYGI
-893 NHPTKYLWAR
+893 YHPTKYIWAR

-911 VECPKRT
+911 VECPKRI

-949 NSEYNWKDVITFDEL
+949 DSEYNWKDVIIFDEL
-964 IEPTLQE
+964 IEPAIQE

-976 ITNTALIKET
+976 ITNTALIKES

-991 DHRLIELNDI
+991 GHRLIELNDI
-1001 NPEGIWVTLLGKR
+1001 NPEGVWVTLLGKN

-1029 DSYNFAININESHEK
+1029 DSYNFAININDNHEK

-1050 IKWLIIMGTSIHGQ
+1050 IKWLIIMGSSIHGE
-1064 KFVEEFGGYW
+1064 KFIEEFGGYW

-1146 IIPEHDYAS
+1146 IIPEHDYTS
-1155 GTRIISITNREET
+1155 GTRLISITNRQKT
-1168 SEVSNLLFS
+1168 SEISNLLFR

-1221 FKDEINN
+1221 FKEEINN
-1228 NTDKKRIAKKYG
+1228 NTYKKKTAKKYG

-1250 IEIEKEGV
+1250 LEVENEGV

-1273 LDLNHN
+1273 LDLNQN

-1289 QELYQDYKLGELLT
+1289 QELYQDYKLGELLS

-1317 LKDSNENLKKLLGD
+1317 LKDSNDNLKKLLSE
-1331 LIKELRSQKVTE
+1331 LIKELRSKIVTE

-1351 HIHENIEVSDEEKFF
+1351 HIHENIKVSDEEKFF

-1386 NEGDNSRIDLVMLCE
+1386 NEGDNSRVDLVMLCE
-1401 DNDGNGYRIR
+1401 DKDGNGYRIR

-1435 QGDHEFLLIFDMKDR
+1435 QGDHEFLLIFDIKDR
-1450 LVGGVYWKQSNKDT
+1450 LVGGVYWKQSKKDT
-1464 IANFEWIVIRSK
+1464 IVHFEWIVIRSN

-1486 MDELFSR
+1486 MDELFIR
-1493 LRNKGIQFV
+1493 LKNKGIQHV
-1502 IAGFFQED
+1502 IAGFFQEE

-1530 IETKQID
+1530 AKTEQIN

>member
-1 MNQPLSEHLIYIEK
+1 MNQAISEYLKYIEK
-15 IFGHQPNAEELL
+15 TFGHQPDATELL
-27 EKASDLFESDAKQ
+27 KKAFDILESDSDQ
-40 KSIHDFLELGH
+40 KTIHDFLELGH
-51 LPIINNEICNSNKI
+51 LPIINNEIFNSKNV
-65 DEWFEI
+65 DEWFDI

-83 GHLINQRAQYY
+83 GHLINQRARYY
-94 DKKECFKVIN
+94 DNKICFKVIN
-104 GNTIENF
+104 GNNIENY
-111 SYKEIWHRVIQ
+111 SYKEIWHKIIQ
-122 IGQALANIEIKYNN
+122 TGQALSYIESKNDNDI
-136 NMVIGIFTEN
+136 VVGIFTEN

-160 HFPIVPIPVTTTPE
+160 HFPVVPIPVTTTAE
-174 HLEFIIN
+174 HFDFIIN

-188 FIGGTSVQG
+188 FIGGNSVQG
-197 ILRDSKVDQG
+197 ILRDSKIDQS

-212 HLDDHSDAIIHAEQW
+212 HLDDHSDAIIHADQW

-233 SVEFDEIN
+233 SIEYDEIN

-249 DMQDISTVMYTSGTT
+249 DMKDISTVMYTSGTT
-264 DNPKGIIFSQENI
+264 DDPKGIVFTQENI

-282 ARALALPSFSS
+282 ARALALPSFCSN
-293 DDIFL
+293 DIFL

-317 FWGATYTF
+317 FWGATYAF

-350 KRWIQLMEHANSIN
+350 KRWIQLMDHANSISLT
-364 PMDDYDN
+364 DDNN
-371 DEISN
+371 DKNNNGIS
-376 VLASTTGGN
+376 SITGGN

-398 DVFHFFQEN
+398 DVFHFFQDN
-407 KINLISGY
+407 NINLMSGY
-415 GMTEATGGITM
+415 GMTESTGGITM
-426 TPPNDYQPDSV
+426 TPPDDYQPDSV
-437 GKSLPG
+437 GRPLPG
-443 IDTKLAEDGELLIR
+443 IDTKIAEDGELLIR
-457 GAYVSSYYFSKTNN
+457 GSYVSSYYFSKTNN
-471 STLVNGWFHTGD
+471 STLNNGWFHTGD

-513 KIENMFQDFDGVS
+513 KIENMFQDFDGIS
-526 CAFLVGDGLEFNT
+526 SAFLVGDGLEFNT
-539 LLIYPDHDTLP
+539 LLIYPDYDTLP

-556 NISSIRDYYS
+556 NISSIREYYS

-572 NSFLAPYERVINFA
+572 NSFLTPYERVINFA
-586 IIKRTFI
+586 IIKRSFI
-593 KDEEL
+593 NDEEL
-598 TQKGTFKRKIIIKN
+598 TQKGTYKRKIIIKN

-630 NKYQIY
+630 NEFQIY

-643 EKGISRNDI
+643 EKGVSRNDI
-652 YWDGSV
+652 YWDGSI
-658 LSVRNNKKNIKIQWN
+658 LSIRNNKNNIKIQWN
-673 DDSLIIGDFTYNTV
+673 DNSLIIGDFTYNTN
-687 DNIIDLQTIL
+687 DNIIDLQSIL

-720 TRFEQTDSIK
+720 ARFEQTNSIK
-730 LLFTFT
+730 LQFPF
-736 NNKSSEFAK
+736 NNKESLESVK
-745 DIDDFESAVDLYE
+745 NIDDFEGAVDLYE
-758 LHKSTEKLYNGDLN
+758 LHKSTDKLYNGDL
-772 GLKAYN
+772 KAFAVYN
-778 SLLRSNREELKKIA
+778 RLFRSNHEELKRIA
-792 FNILLSFRQHDNI
+792 FNILLSFREHDNI
-805 SIRLRVIETILPE
+805 SLRLRAIETILPE

-830 TFKKYNDEKSKDEFS
+830 TFKKYNDEKSKDKFS
-845 INVNLL
+845 INIQLL
-851 NNEHFK
+851 NDEHFK
-857 AVLSQLGQFRKDLKS
+857 AILSQLGKYRKDLNT
-872 IEKIQFAFIQILLP
+872 IEKVQLLFIQILLP
-886 IVADYGI
+886 FVADYGI
-893 NHPTKYLWAR
+893 YHPTKYIWAR

-911 VECPKRT
+911 VECPKRI

-949 NSEYNWKDVITFDEL
+949 DSEYNWKDVIIFDEL
-964 IEPTLQE
+964 IEPAIQE

-976 ITNTALIKET
+976 ITNTALIKES

-1001 NPEGIWVTLLGKR
+1001 NPEGVWVTLLGKN

-1029 DSYNFAININESHEK
+1029 DSYNFAININDNHEK

-1050 IKWLIIMGTSIHGQ
+1050 IKWLIIMGSSIHGE
-1064 KFVEEFGGYW
+1064 KFIEEFGGYW

-1146 IIPEHDYAS
+1146 IIPEHDYTS
-1155 GTRIISITNREET
+1155 GTRLISITNREKT
-1168 SEVSNLLFS
+1168 SEISNLLFR

-1221 FKDEINN
+1221 FKEEINN
-1228 NTDKKRIAKKYG
+1228 NTYKKKTAKKYG

-1250 IEIEKEGV
+1250 LEVENEGV

-1273 LDLNHN
+1273 LDLNQN

-1289 QELYQDYKLGELLT
+1289 QELYQDYKLGELLS

-1317 LKDSNENLKKLLGD
+1317 LKDSNDNLKKLLSE
-1331 LIKELRSQKVTE
+1331 LIKELRSKIVTE

-1351 HIHENIEVSDEEKFF
+1351 HIHENIKVSDEEKFF

-1386 NEGDNSRIDLVMLCE
+1386 NEGDNSRVDLVMLCE
-1401 DNDGNGYRIR
+1401 DKDGNGYRIR

-1435 QGDHEFLLIFDMKDR
+1435 QGDHEFLLIFDIKDR
-1450 LVGGVYWKQSNKDT
+1450 LVGGVYWKKSKKDT
-1464 IANFEWIVIRSK
+1464 IVHFEWIVIRSN

-1486 MDELFSR
+1486 MDELFIR
-1493 LRNKGIQFV
+1493 LKNKGIQHV
-1502 IAGFFQED
+1502 IAGFFQEE

-1530 IETKQID
+1530 AKTEQIN

>member
-1 MNQPLSEHLIYIEK
+1 MNQAISEYLKYIEK
-15 IFGHQPNAEELL
+15 TFGHQPDDKELL
-27 EKASDLFESDAKQ
+27 KKASDLLESDSDQ
-40 KSIHDFLELGH
+40 KTIHDFLELGH
-51 LPIINNEICNSNKI
+51 LPIINNEIFNSKKV
-65 DEWFEI
+65 DEWFDI

-83 GHLINQRAQYY
+83 GHLINQRARYY
-94 DKKECFKVIN
+94 DNKICFKVIN
-104 GNTIENF
+104 GNNIENY
-111 SYKEIWHRVIQ
+111 SYKDIWHKIIQ
-122 IGQALANIEIKYNN
+122 IGQALSYIESNN
-136 NMVIGIFTEN
+136 DNDIVVGIFTEN

-160 HFPIVPIPVTTTPE
+160 HFPVVPIPVTTTAE
-174 HLEFIIN
+174 HFDFIIN

-188 FIGGTSVQG
+188 FIGGNSVQG
-197 ILRDSKVDQG
+197 ILRDSKIDQS

-212 HLDDHSDAIIHAEQW
+212 HLDDHSDAIIHADQW

-233 SVEFDEIN
+233 SIEYDEIN

-249 DMQDISTVMYTSGTT
+249 DMKDISTVMYTSGTT
-264 DNPKGIIFSQENI
+264 DDPKGIVFTQENI

-282 ARALALPSFSS
+282 ARALALPSFCSN
-293 DDIFL
+293 DIFL

-317 FWGATYTF
+317 FWGATYAF

-350 KRWIQLMEHANSIN
+350 KRWIQLMDHANSISLT
-364 PMDDYDN
+364 DDNN
-371 DEISN
+371 DKNNNGIS
-376 VLASTTGGN
+376 SITGGN

-398 DVFHFFQEN
+398 DVFHFFQDN
-407 KINLISGY
+407 NINLMSGY
-415 GMTEATGGITM
+415 GMTESTGGITM
-426 TPPNDYQPDSV
+426 TPPDDYQPDSV
-437 GKSLPG
+437 GRPLPG
-443 IDTKLAEDGELLIR
+443 IDTKIAEDGELLIR
-457 GAYVSSYYFSKTNN
+457 GSYVSSYYFSKTNN
-471 STLVNGWFHTGD
+471 STLKNGWFHTGD

-513 KIENMFQDFDGVS
+513 KIENMFQDFDGIS
-526 CAFLVGDGLEFNT
+526 SAFLVGDGLEFNT
-539 LLIYPDHDTLP
+539 LLIYPDYDTLP

-556 NISSIRDYYS
+556 NISSIREYYS

-572 NSFLAPYERVINFA
+572 NSFLTPYERVINFA
-586 IIKRTFI
+586 IIKRSFI
-593 KDEEL
+593 NDEEL
-598 TQKGTFKRKIIIKN
+598 TQKGTYKRKIIIKN

-630 NKYQIY
+630 NEFQIY

-643 EKGISRNDI
+643 EKGVSRNDI
-652 YWDGSV
+652 YWDGSI
-658 LSVRNNKKNIKIQWN
+658 LSIRNNKNNIKIQWSDN
-673 DDSLIIGDFTYNTV
+673 SLIIGDFTYNTN
-687 DNIIDLQTIL
+687 DNIIDLQSIL

-720 TRFEQTDSIK
+720 ARFEQTNSIK
-730 LLFTFT
+730 LQFPF
-736 NNKSSEFAK
+736 NKKESLESVK
-745 DIDDFESAVDLYE
+745 NIDDFEGAVDLYE
-758 LHKSTEKLYNGDLN
+758 LHKSTDKLYNGDL
-772 GLKAYN
+772 KAFAVYN
-778 SLLRSNREELKKIA
+778 RLFRSNHEELKRIA
-792 FNILLSFRQHDNI
+792 FNILLSFREHDNI
-805 SIRLRVIETILPE
+805 SLRLRAIETILPE

-830 TFKKYNDEKSKDEFS
+830 TFKKYNDEKSKDKFS
-845 INVNLL
+845 IKIQLL
-851 NNEHFK
+851 NDEHFK
-857 AVLSQLGQFRKDLKS
+857 AILSQLGKYRKDLNT
-872 IEKIQFAFIQILLP
+872 IEKVQLLFIQILLP
-886 IVADYGI
+886 FVADYGI
-893 NHPTKYLWAR
+893 YHPTKYIWAR

-911 VECPKRT
+911 VECPKRI

-949 NSEYNWKDVITFDEL
+949 DSEYNWKDVIIFDEL
-964 IEPTLQE
+964 IEPAIQE

-976 ITNTALIKET
+976 ITNTALIKES

-1001 NPEGIWVTLLGKR
+1001 NPEGVWVTLLGKN

-1029 DSYNFAININESHEK
+1029 DSYNFAININDNHEK

-1050 IKWLIIMGTSIHGQ
+1050 IKWLIIMGSSIHGE
-1064 KFVEEFGGYW
+1064 KFIEEFGGYW

-1146 IIPEHDYAS
+1146 IIPEHDYTS
-1155 GTRIISITNREET
+1155 GTRLISITNRQKT
-1168 SEVSNLLFS
+1168 SEISNLLFR

-1221 FKDEINN
+1221 FKEEINN
-1228 NTDKKRIAKKYG
+1228 NTYKKKTAKKYG

-1250 IEIEKEGV
+1250 LEVENEGV

-1273 LDLNHN
+1273 LDLNQN

-1289 QELYQDYKLGELLT
+1289 QELYQDYKLGELLS

-1317 LKDSNENLKKLLGD
+1317 LKDSNDNLKKLLSE
-1331 LIKELRSQKVTE
+1331 LIKELRSKIVTE

-1351 HIHENIEVSDEEKFF
+1351 HIHENIKVSDEEKFF

-1386 NEGDNSRIDLVMLCE
+1386 NEGDNSRVDLVMLCE
-1401 DNDGNGYRIR
+1401 DKDGNGYRIR

-1435 QGDHEFLLIFDMKDR
+1435 QGDHEFLLIFDIKDR
-1450 LVGGVYWKQSNKDT
+1450 LVGGVYWKQSKKDT
-1464 IANFEWIVIRSK
+1464 IAHFEWIVIRSN

-1486 MDELFSR
+1486 MDELFIR
-1493 LRNKGIQFV
+1493 LKNKGIQHV
-1502 IAGFFQED
+1502 IAGFFQEE

-1530 IETKQID
+1530 AKTEQIN

>member
-1 MNQPLSEHLIYIEK
+1 MNQAISEYLKYIEK
-15 IFGHQPNAEELL
+15 TFGHQPDATELL
-27 EKASDLFESDAKQ
+27 KKASDLLESDSDQ
-40 KSIHDFLELGH
+40 KTIHDFLELGH
-51 LPIINNEICNSNKI
+51 LPIINNEIFNSKNV
-65 DEWFEI
+65 DEWFDI

-83 GHLINQRAQYY
+83 GHLINQRARYY
-94 DKKECFKVIN
+94 DNKICFKVIN
-104 GNTIENF
+104 GNNIESY
-111 SYKEIWHRVIQ
+111 SYKEIWHKIIQ
-122 IGQALANIEIKYNN
+122 TGQALSYIESKNDNDI
-136 NMVIGIFTEN
+136 VVGIFTEN

-160 HFPIVPIPVTTTPE
+160 HFPVVPIPVTTTAE
-174 HLEFIIN
+174 HFDFIIN

-188 FIGGTSVQG
+188 FIGGNSVQG
-197 ILRDSKVDQG
+197 ILRDSKIDQS

-212 HLDDHSDAIIHAEQW
+212 HLDDHSDAIIHADQW

-233 SVEFDEIN
+233 SIEYDEIN

-249 DMQDISTVMYTSGTT
+249 DMKDISTVMYTSGTT
-264 DNPKGIIFSQENI
+264 DDPKGIVFTQENI

-282 ARALALPSFSS
+282 ARALALPSFCSN
-293 DDIFL
+293 DIFL

-317 FWGATYTF
+317 FWGATYAF

-350 KRWIQLMEHANSIN
+350 KRWIQLMDHANSISLT
-364 PMDDYDN
+364 DDNN
-371 DEISN
+371 DKNNNGIS
-376 VLASTTGGN
+376 SITGGN

-398 DVFHFFQEN
+398 DVFHFFQDN
-407 KINLISGY
+407 NINLMSGY
-415 GMTEATGGITM
+415 GMTESTGGITM
-426 TPPNDYQPDSV
+426 TPPDDYQPDSV
-437 GKSLPG
+437 GRPLPG
-443 IDTKLAEDGELLIR
+443 IDTKIAEDGELLIR
-457 GAYVSSYYFSKTNN
+457 GSYVSSYYFSKTNN
-471 STLVNGWFHTGD
+471 STLKNGWFHTGD

-513 KIENMFQDFDGVS
+513 KIENMFQDFDGIS
-526 CAFLVGDGLEFNT
+526 SAFLVGDGLEFNT
-539 LLIYPDHDTLP
+539 LLIYPDYDTLP

-556 NISSIRDYYS
+556 NISSIREYYS

-572 NSFLAPYERVINFA
+572 NSFLTPYERVINFA
-586 IIKRTFI
+586 IIKRSFI
-593 KDEEL
+593 NDEEL
-598 TQKGTFKRKIIIKN
+598 TQKGTYKRKIIIKN

-630 NKYQIY
+630 NEFQIY

-643 EKGISRNDI
+643 EKGVSRNDI
-652 YWDGSV
+652 YWDGSI
-658 LSVRNNKKNIKIQWN
+658 LSIRNNKNNIKIQWN
-673 DDSLIIGDFTYNTV
+673 DNSLIIGNFTYNTN
-687 DNIIDLQTIL
+687 DNIIDLQSIL

-720 TRFEQTDSIK
+720 SRFEQTNSTK
-730 LLFTFT
+730 LQFPF
-736 NNKSSEFAK
+736 NNKESSESVK
-745 DIDDFESAVDLYE
+745 NIDDFEGAVDLYE
-758 LHKSTEKLYNGDLN
+758 LHKSTDKLYNGDL
-772 GLKAYN
+772 KAFAVYN
-778 SLLRSNREELKKIA
+778 RLFRSNHEELKRIA
-792 FNILLSFRQHDNI
+792 FNILLSFREHDNI
-805 SIRLRVIETILPE
+805 SLRLRAIETILPE

-830 TFKKYNDEKSKDEFS
+830 TFKKYNDEKSKDKFS
-845 INVNLL
+845 IKIQLL
-851 NNEHFK
+851 NDEHFK
-857 AVLSQLGQFRKDLKS
+857 AILSQLGKYRKDLNT
-872 IEKIQFAFIQILLP
+872 IEKVQLLFIQILLP
-886 IVADYGI
+886 FVADYGI
-893 NHPTKYLWAR
+893 YHPTKYIWAR

-911 VECPKRT
+911 VECPKRI

-949 NSEYNWKDVITFDEL
+949 DSEYNWKDVIIFDEL
-964 IEPTLQE
+964 IEPAIQE

-976 ITNTALIKET
+976 ITNTALIKES

-1001 NPEGIWVTLLGKR
+1001 NPEGVWVTLLGKN

-1029 DSYNFAININESHEK
+1029 DSYNFAININDNHEK

-1050 IKWLIIMGTSIHGQ
+1050 IKWLIIMGSSIHGE
-1064 KFVEEFGGYW
+1064 KFIEEFGGYW

-1146 IIPEHDYAS
+1146 IIPEHDYTS
-1155 GTRIISITNREET
+1155 GTRLISITNRQKT
-1168 SEVSNLLFS
+1168 SEISNLLFR

-1221 FKDEINN
+1221 FKEEINN
-1228 NTDKKRIAKKYG
+1228 NTYKKKTAKKYG

-1250 IEIEKEGV
+1250 LEVENEGV

-1273 LDLNHN
+1273 LDLNQN

-1289 QELYQDYKLGELLT
+1289 QELYQDYKLGELLS

-1317 LKDSNENLKKLLGD
+1317 LKDSNDNLKKLLSE
-1331 LIKELRSQKVTE
+1331 LIKELRSKIVTE

-1351 HIHENIEVSDEEKFF
+1351 HIHENIKVSDEEKFF

-1386 NEGDNSRIDLVMLCE
+1386 NEGDNSRVDLVMLCE
-1401 DNDGNGYRIR
+1401 DKDGNGYRIR

-1435 QGDHEFLLIFDMKDR
+1435 QGDHEFLLIFDIKDR
-1450 LVGGVYWKQSNKDT
+1450 LVGGVYWKQSKKDT
-1464 IANFEWIVIRSK
+1464 IAHFEWIVIRSN

-1486 MDELFSR
+1486 MDELFIR
-1493 LRNKGIQFV
+1493 LKNKGIQHV
-1502 IAGFFQED
+1502 IAGFFQEE

-1530 IETKQID
+1530 AKTEQIN

>member
-1 MNQPLSEHLIYIEK
+1 MNQAISEYLKYIEK
-15 IFGHQPNAEELL
+15 TFGHQPDATELL
-27 EKASDLFESDAKQ
+27 KKAFDILESDSDQ
-40 KSIHDFLELGH
+40 KTIHDFLELGH
-51 LPIINNEICNSNKI
+51 LPIINNEIFNSKNV
-65 DEWFEI
+65 DEWFDI

-83 GHLINQRAQYY
+83 GHLINQRARYY
-94 DKKECFKVIN
+94 DNKICFKVIN
-104 GNTIENF
+104 GNNIENY
-111 SYKEIWHRVIQ
+111 SYKEIWHKIIQ
-122 IGQALANIEIKYNN
+122 IGQALSYIESKNDNDI
-136 NMVIGIFTEN
+136 VVGIFTEN

-160 HFPIVPIPVTTTPE
+160 HFPVVPIPVTTTAE
-174 HLEFIIN
+174 HFDFIIN

-188 FIGGTSVQG
+188 FIGGNSVQG
-197 ILRDSKVDQG
+197 ILRDSKIDQS

-212 HLDDHSDAIIHAEQW
+212 HLDDHSDAIIHADQW

-233 SVEFDEIN
+233 SIEYDEIN

-249 DMQDISTVMYTSGTT
+249 DMKDISTVMYTSGTT
-264 DNPKGIIFSQENI
+264 DDPKGIVFTQENI

-282 ARALALPSFSS
+282 ARALALPSFCSN
-293 DDIFL
+293 DIFL

-317 FWGATYTF
+317 FWGATYAF

-350 KRWIQLMEHANSIN
+350 KRWIQLMDHANSISLT
-364 PMDDYDN
+364 DDNN
-371 DEISN
+371 DKNNNGIS
-376 VLASTTGGN
+376 SITGGN

-398 DVFHFFQEN
+398 DVFHFFQDN
-407 KINLISGY
+407 NINLMSGY
-415 GMTEATGGITM
+415 GMTESTGGITM
-426 TPPNDYQPDSV
+426 TPPDDYQPDSV
-437 GKSLPG
+437 GRPLPG
-443 IDTKLAEDGELLIR
+443 IDTKIAEDGELLIR
-457 GAYVSSYYFSKTNN
+457 GSYVSSYYFSKTNN
-471 STLVNGWFHTGD
+471 STLKNGWFHTGD

-513 KIENMFQDFDGVS
+513 KIENMFQDFDGIS
-526 CAFLVGDGLEFNT
+526 SAFLVGDGLEFNT
-539 LLIYPDHDTLP
+539 LLIYPDYDTLP

-556 NISSIRDYYS
+556 NISSIREYYS

-572 NSFLAPYERVINFA
+572 NSFLTPYERVINFA
-586 IIKRTFI
+586 IIKRSFI
-593 KDEEL
+593 NDEEL
-598 TQKGTFKRKIIIKN
+598 TQKGTYKRKIIIKN

-630 NKYQIY
+630 NEFQIY

-643 EKGISRNDI
+643 EKGVSRNDI
-652 YWDGSV
+652 YWDGSI
-658 LSVRNNKKNIKIQWN
+658 LSIRNNKNNIKIQWN
-673 DDSLIIGDFTYNTV
+673 DNSLIIGNFTYNTN
-687 DNIIDLQTIL
+687 DNIIDLQSIL

-720 TRFEQTDSIK
+720 ARFEQTNSIK
-730 LLFTFT
+730 LQFPF
-736 NNKSSEFAK
+736 NNKESSESVK
-745 DIDDFESAVDLYE
+745 NIDDFEGAVDLYE
-758 LHKSTEKLYNGDLN
+758 LHKSTDKLYNGDL
-772 GLKAYN
+772 KAFAVYN
-778 SLLRSNREELKKIA
+778 RLFRSNHEELKRIA
-792 FNILLSFRQHDNI
+792 FNILLSFREHDNI
-805 SIRLRVIETILPE
+805 SLRLRAIETILPE

-830 TFKKYNDEKSKDEFS
+830 TFKKYNDEKSKDKFS
-845 INVNLL
+845 INIQLL
-851 NNEHFK
+851 NDEHFK
-857 AVLSQLGQFRKDLKS
+857 AILSQLGKYRKDLNT
-872 IEKIQFAFIQILLP
+872 IEKVQLLFIQILLP
-886 IVADYGI
+886 FVADYGI
-893 NHPTKYLWAR
+893 YHPTKYIWAR

-911 VECPKRT
+911 VECPKRI

-949 NSEYNWKDVITFDEL
+949 DSEYNWKDVIIFDEL
-964 IEPTLQE
+964 IEPAIQE

-976 ITNTALIKET
+976 ITNTALIKES

-1001 NPEGIWVTLLGKR
+1001 NPEGVWVTLLGKN

-1029 DSYNFAININESHEK
+1029 DSYNFAININDNHEK

-1050 IKWLIIMGTSIHGQ
+1050 IKWLIIMGSSIHGE
-1064 KFVEEFGGYW
+1064 KFIEEFGGYW

-1146 IIPEHDYAS
+1146 IIPEHDYTS
-1155 GTRIISITNREET
+1155 GTRLISITNRKKT
-1168 SEVSNLLFS
+1168 SEISNLLFR

-1221 FKDEINN
+1221 FKEEINN
-1228 NTDKKRIAKKYG
+1228 NTYKKKTAKKYG

-1250 IEIEKEGV
+1250 LEVENEGV

-1273 LDLNHN
+1273 LDLNQN

-1289 QELYQDYKLGELLT
+1289 QELYQDYKLGELLS

-1317 LKDSNENLKKLLGD
+1317 LKDSNDNLKKLLSE
-1331 LIKELRSQKVTE
+1331 LIKELRSKIVTE

-1351 HIHENIEVSDEEKFF
+1351 HIHENIKVSDEEKFF

-1386 NEGDNSRIDLVMLCE
+1386 NEGDNSRVDLVMLCE
-1401 DNDGNGYRIR
+1401 DKDGNGYRIR

-1435 QGDHEFLLIFDMKDR
+1435 QGDHEFLLIFDIKDR
-1450 LVGGVYWKQSNKDT
+1450 LVGGVYWKQSKKDT
-1464 IANFEWIVIRSK
+1464 IVHFEWIVIRSN

-1486 MDELFSR
+1486 MDELFIR
-1493 LRNKGIQFV
+1493 LKNKGIQHV
-1502 IAGFFQED
+1502 IAGFFQEE

-1530 IETKQID
+1530 AKTEQIN

>member
-1 MNQPLSEHLIYIEK
+1 MNQAISEYLKYIEK
-15 IFGHQPNAEELL
+15 TFGHQPDATELL
-27 EKASDLFESDAKQ
+27 KKAFDILESDSDQ
-40 KSIHDFLELGH
+40 KTIHDFLELGH
-51 LPIINNEICNSNKI
+51 LPIINNEIFNSKNV
-65 DEWFEI
+65 DEWFDI

-83 GHLINQRAQYY
+83 GHLINQRARYY
-94 DKKECFKVIN
+94 DNKICFKVIN
-104 GNTIENF
+104 GNNIENY
-111 SYKEIWHRVIQ
+111 SYKEIWHKIIQ
-122 IGQALANIEIKYNN
+122 IGQALSYIESKNDNDI
-136 NMVIGIFTEN
+136 VVGIFTEN

-160 HFPIVPIPVTTTPE
+160 HFPVVPIPVTTTAE
-174 HLEFIIN
+174 HFDFIIN

-188 FIGGTSVQG
+188 FIGGNSVQG
-197 ILRDSKVDQG
+197 ILRDSKIDQS

-212 HLDDHSDAIIHAEQW
+212 HLDDHSDAIIHADQW

-233 SVEFDEIN
+233 SIEYDEIN

-249 DMQDISTVMYTSGTT
+249 DMKDISTVMYTSGTT
-264 DNPKGIIFSQENI
+264 DDPKGIVFTQENI

-282 ARALALPSFSS
+282 ARALALPSFCSN
-293 DDIFL
+293 DIFL

-317 FWGATYTF
+317 FWGATYAF

-350 KRWIQLMEHANSIN
+350 KRWIQLMDHANSISLT
-364 PMDDYDN
+364 DDNN
-371 DEISN
+371 DKNNNGIS
-376 VLASTTGGN
+376 SITGGN

-398 DVFHFFQEN
+398 DVFHFFQDN
-407 KINLISGY
+407 NINLMSGY
-415 GMTEATGGITM
+415 GMTESTGGITM
-426 TPPNDYQPDSV
+426 TPPDDYQPDSV
-437 GKSLPG
+437 GRPLPG
-443 IDTKLAEDGELLIR
+443 IDTKIAEDGELLIR
-457 GAYVSSYYFSKTNN
+457 GSYVSSYYFSKTNN
-471 STLVNGWFHTGD
+471 STLKNGWFHTGD

-513 KIENMFQDFDGVS
+513 KIENMFQDFDGIS
-526 CAFLVGDGLEFNT
+526 SAFLVGDGLEFNT
-539 LLIYPDHDTLP
+539 LLIYPDYDTLP

-556 NISSIRDYYS
+556 NISSIREYYS

-572 NSFLAPYERVINFA
+572 NSFLTPYERVINFA
-586 IIKRTFI
+586 IIKRSFI
-593 KDEEL
+593 NDEEL
-598 TQKGTFKRKIIIKN
+598 TQKGTYKRKIIIKN

-630 NKYQIY
+630 NEFQIY

-643 EKGISRNDI
+643 EKGVSRNDI
-652 YWDGSV
+652 YWDGSI
-658 LSVRNNKKNIKIQWN
+658 LSIRNNKNNIKIQWSDN
-673 DDSLIIGDFTYNTV
+673 SLIIGDFTYNTN
-687 DNIIDLQTIL
+687 DNIIDLQSIL

-720 TRFEQTDSIK
+720 ARFEQTNSIK
-730 LLFTFT
+730 LQFPF
-736 NNKSSEFAK
+736 NNKESSESVK
-745 DIDDFESAVDLYE
+745 NIDDFEGAVDLYE
-758 LHKSTEKLYNGDLN
+758 LHKSTDKLYNGDL
-772 GLKAYN
+772 KAFAVYN
-778 SLLRSNREELKKIA
+778 RLFRSNHEELKRIA
-792 FNILLSFRQHDNI
+792 FNILLSFREHDNI
-805 SIRLRVIETILPE
+805 SLRLRAIETILPE

-830 TFKKYNDEKSKDEFS
+830 TFKKYNDEKSKDKFS
-845 INVNLL
+845 IKIQLL
-851 NNEHFK
+851 NDEHFK
-857 AVLSQLGQFRKDLKS
+857 AILSQLGKYRKDLNT
-872 IEKIQFAFIQILLP
+872 IEKVQLLFIQILLP
-886 IVADYGI
+886 FVADYGI
-893 NHPTKYLWAR
+893 YHPTKYIWAR

-911 VECPKRT
+911 VECPKRI

-949 NSEYNWKDVITFDEL
+949 DSEYNWKDVIIFDEL
-964 IEPTLQE
+964 IEPAIQE

-976 ITNTALIKET
+976 ITNTALIKES

-1001 NPEGIWVTLLGKR
+1001 NPEGVWVTLLGKN

-1029 DSYNFAININESHEK
+1029 DSYNFAININDNHEK

-1050 IKWLIIMGTSIHGQ
+1050 IKWLIIMGSSIHGE
-1064 KFVEEFGGYW
+1064 KFIEEFGGYW

-1146 IIPEHDYAS
+1146 IIPEHDYTS
-1155 GTRIISITNREET
+1155 GTRLISITNRQKT
-1168 SEVSNLLFS
+1168 SEISNLLFR

-1221 FKDEINN
+1221 FKEEINN
-1228 NTDKKRIAKKYG
+1228 NTYKKKTAKKYG

-1250 IEIEKEGV
+1250 LEVENEGV

-1273 LDLNHN
+1273 LDLNQN

-1289 QELYQDYKLGELLT
+1289 QELYQDYKLGELLS

-1317 LKDSNENLKKLLGD
+1317 LKDSNDNLKKLLSE
-1331 LIKELRSQKVTE
+1331 LIKELRSKIVTE

-1351 HIHENIEVSDEEKFF
+1351 HIHENIKVSDEEKFF

-1386 NEGDNSRIDLVMLCE
+1386 NEGDNSRVDLVMLCE
-1401 DNDGNGYRIR
+1401 DKDGNGYRIR

-1435 QGDHEFLLIFDMKDR
+1435 QGDHEFLLIFDIKDR
-1450 LVGGVYWKQSNKDT
+1450 LVGGVYWKKSKKDT
-1464 IANFEWIVIRSK
+1464 IVHFEWIVIRSN

-1486 MDELFSR
+1486 MDELFIR
-1493 LRNKGIQFV
+1493 LKNKGIQHV
-1502 IAGFFQED
+1502 IAGFFQEE

-1530 IETKQID
+1530 AKTEQIN

>member
-1 MNQPLSEHLIYIEK
+1 MNQAISEYLKYIEK
-15 IFGHQPNAEELL
+15 TFGHQPDATELL
-27 EKASDLFESDAKQ
+27 KKAFDILESDSDQ
-40 KSIHDFLELGH
+40 KTIHDFLELGH
-51 LPIINNEICNSNKI
+51 LPIINNEIFNSKNV
-65 DEWFEI
+65 DEWFDI

-83 GHLINQRAQYY
+83 GHLINQRARYY
-94 DKKECFKVIN
+94 DNKICFKVIN
-104 GNTIENF
+104 GNNIESY
-111 SYKEIWHRVIQ
+111 SYKEIWHKIIQ
-122 IGQALANIEIKYNN
+122 TGQALSYIESKNDNDI
-136 NMVIGIFTEN
+136 VVGIFTEN

-160 HFPIVPIPVTTTPE
+160 HFPVVPIPVTTTAE
-174 HLEFIIN
+174 HFDFIIN

-188 FIGGTSVQG
+188 FIGGNSVQG
-197 ILRDSKVDQG
+197 ILRDSKIDQS

-212 HLDDHSDAIIHAEQW
+212 HLDDHSDAIIHADQW

-233 SVEFDEIN
+233 SIEYDEIN

-249 DMQDISTVMYTSGTT
+249 DMKDISTVMYTSGTT
-264 DNPKGIIFSQENI
+264 DDPKGIVFTQENI

-282 ARALALPSFSS
+282 ARALALPSFCSN
-293 DDIFL
+293 DIFL

-317 FWGATYTF
+317 FWGATYAF

-350 KRWIQLMEHANSIN
+350 KRWIQLMDHANSISLT
-364 PMDDYDN
+364 DDNN
-371 DEISN
+371 DKNNNGIS
-376 VLASTTGGN
+376 SITGGN

-398 DVFHFFQEN
+398 DVFHFFQDN
-407 KINLISGY
+407 NINLMSGY
-415 GMTEATGGITM
+415 GMTESTGGITM
-426 TPPNDYQPDSV
+426 TPPDDYQPDSV
-437 GKSLPG
+437 GRPLPG
-443 IDTKLAEDGELLIR
+443 IDTKIAEDGELLIR
-457 GAYVSSYYFSKTNN
+457 GSYVSSYYFSKTNN
-471 STLVNGWFHTGD
+471 STLKNGWFHTGD

-513 KIENMFQDFDGVS
+513 KIENMFQDFDGIS
-526 CAFLVGDGLEFNT
+526 SAFLVGDGLEFNT
-539 LLIYPDHDTLP
+539 LLIYPDYDTLP

-556 NISSIRDYYS
+556 NISSIREYYS

-572 NSFLAPYERVINFA
+572 NSFLTPYERVINFA
-586 IIKRTFI
+586 IIKRSFI
-593 KDEEL
+593 NDEEL
-598 TQKGTFKRKIIIKN
+598 TQKGTYKRKIIIKN

-630 NKYQIY
+630 NEFQIY

-643 EKGISRNDI
+643 EKGVSRNDI
-652 YWDGSV
+652 YWDGSI
-658 LSVRNNKKNIKIQWN
+658 LSIRNNKNNIKIQWSDN
-673 DDSLIIGDFTYNTV
+673 FLIIGDFTYNTN
-687 DNIIDLQTIL
+687 DNIIDLQSIL

-720 TRFEQTDSIK
+720 ARFEQTNSIK
-730 LLFTFT
+730 LQFPF
-736 NNKSSEFAK
+736 NNKESSESVK
-745 DIDDFESAVDLYE
+745 NIDDFEGAVDLYE
-758 LHKSTEKLYNGDLN
+758 LHKSTDKLYNGDL
-772 GLKAYN
+772 KAFAVYN
-778 SLLRSNREELKKIA
+778 RLFRSNHEELKRIA
-792 FNILLSFRQHDNI
+792 FNILLSFREHDNI
-805 SIRLRVIETILPE
+805 SLRLRAIETILPE

-830 TFKKYNDEKSKDEFS
+830 TFKKYNDEKSKDKFS
-845 INVNLL
+845 IKIQLL
-851 NNEHFK
+851 NDEHFK
-857 AVLSQLGQFRKDLKS
+857 AILSQLGKYRKDLNT
-872 IEKIQFAFIQILLP
+872 IEKVQLLFIQILLP
-886 IVADYGI
+886 FVADYGI
-893 NHPTKYLWAR
+893 YHPTKYIWAR

-911 VECPKRT
+911 VECPKRI

-949 NSEYNWKDVITFDEL
+949 DSEYNWKDVIIFDEL
-964 IEPTLQE
+964 IEPAIQE

-976 ITNTALIKET
+976 ITNTALIKES

-1001 NPEGIWVTLLGKR
+1001 NPEGVWVTLLRKN

-1029 DSYNFAININESHEK
+1029 DSYNFAININDNHEK

-1050 IKWLIIMGTSIHGQ
+1050 IKWLIIMGSSIHGE
-1064 KFVEEFGGYW
+1064 KFIEEFGGYW

-1146 IIPEHDYAS
+1146 IIPEHDYTS
-1155 GTRIISITNREET
+1155 GTRLISITNRKKT
-1168 SEVSNLLFS
+1168 SEISNLLFR

-1221 FKDEINN
+1221 FKEEINN
-1228 NTDKKRIAKKYG
+1228 NTYKKKTAKKYG

-1250 IEIEKEGV
+1250 LEVENEGV

-1273 LDLNHN
+1273 LDLNQN

-1289 QELYQDYKLGELLT
+1289 QELYQDYKLGELLS

-1317 LKDSNENLKKLLGD
+1317 LKDSNDNLKKLLSE
-1331 LIKELRSQKVTE
+1331 LIKELRSKIVTE

-1351 HIHENIEVSDEEKFF
+1351 HIHENIKVSDEEKFF

-1386 NEGDNSRIDLVMLCE
+1386 NEGDNSRVDLVMLCE
-1401 DNDGNGYRIR
+1401 DKDGNGYRIR

-1435 QGDHEFLLIFDMKDR
+1435 QGDHEFLLIFDIKDR
-1450 LVGGVYWKQSNKDT
+1450 LVGGVYWKKSKKDT
-1464 IANFEWIVIRSK
+1464 IAHFEWIVIRSN

-1486 MDELFSR
+1486 MDELFIR
-1493 LRNKGIQFV
+1493 LKNKGIQHV
-1502 IAGFFQED
+1502 IAGFFQEE

-1530 IETKQID
+1530 AKTEQIN

>member
-1 MNQPLSEHLIYIEK
+1 MNQAISEYLKYIEK
-15 IFGHQPNAEELL
+15 TFGHQPDATELL
-27 EKASDLFESDAKQ
+27 KKAFDILESDSDQ
-40 KSIHDFLELGH
+40 KTIHDFLELGH
-51 LPIINNEICNSNKI
+51 LPIINNEIFNSKNV
-65 DEWFEI
+65 DEWFDI

-83 GHLINQRAQYY
+83 GHLINQRARYY
-94 DKKECFKVIN
+94 DNKICFKVIN
-104 GNTIENF
+104 GNNIENY
-111 SYKEIWHRVIQ
+111 SYKEIWHKIIQ
-122 IGQALANIEIKYNN
+122 IGQALSYVESKNDNDI
-136 NMVIGIFTEN
+136 VVGIFTEN

-160 HFPIVPIPVTTTPE
+160 HFPVVPIPVTTTAE
-174 HLEFIIN
+174 HFDFIIN

-188 FIGGTSVQG
+188 FIGGNSVQG
-197 ILRDSKVDQG
+197 ILRDSKIDQS

-212 HLDDHSDAIIHAEQW
+212 HLDDHSDAIIHADQW

-233 SVEFDEIN
+233 SIEYDEIN

-249 DMQDISTVMYTSGTT
+249 DMKDISTVMYTSGTT
-264 DNPKGIIFSQENI
+264 DDPKGIVFTQENI

-282 ARALALPSFSS
+282 ARALALPSFCSN
-293 DDIFL
+293 DIFL

-317 FWGATYTF
+317 FWGATYAF

-350 KRWIQLMEHANSIN
+350 KRWIQLMDHANSISLT
-364 PMDDYDN
+364 DDNN
-371 DEISN
+371 DKNNNGIS
-376 VLASTTGGN
+376 SITGGN

-398 DVFHFFQEN
+398 DVFHFFQDN
-407 KINLISGY
+407 NINLMSGY
-415 GMTEATGGITM
+415 GMTESTGGITM
-426 TPPNDYQPDSV
+426 TPPDDYQPDSV
-437 GKSLPG
+437 GRPLPG
-443 IDTKLAEDGELLIR
+443 IDTKIAEDGELLIR
-457 GAYVSSYYFSKTNN
+457 GSYVSSYYFSKTNN
-471 STLVNGWFHTGD
+471 STLKNGWFHTGD

-513 KIENMFQDFDGVS
+513 KIENMFQDFDGIS
-526 CAFLVGDGLEFNT
+526 SAFLVGDGLEFNT
-539 LLIYPDHDTLP
+539 LLIYPDYDTLP

-556 NISSIRDYYS
+556 NISSIREYYS

-572 NSFLAPYERVINFA
+572 NSFLTPYERVINFA
-586 IIKRTFI
+586 IIKRSFI
-593 KDEEL
+593 NDEEL
-598 TQKGTFKRKIIIKN
+598 TQKGTYKRKIIIKN

-618 PMYQKNYVTLSY
+618 PMYKKNYATLSY
-630 NKYQIY
+630 NEFQIY

-643 EKGISRNDI
+643 EKGVSRNDI
-652 YWDGSV
+652 YWDGSI
-658 LSVRNNKKNIKIQWN
+658 LSIRNNKNNIKIQWN
-673 DDSLIIGDFTYNTV
+673 DNSLIIGNFTYNTN
-687 DNIIDLQTIL
+687 DNIIDLQSIL

-720 TRFEQTDSIK
+720 ARFEQTNSIK
-730 LLFTFT
+730 LQFPF
-736 NNKSSEFAK
+736 NNKESSESVK
-745 DIDDFESAVDLYE
+745 NIDDFEGAVDLYE
-758 LHKSTEKLYNGDLN
+758 LHKSTDKLYNGDL
-772 GLKAYN
+772 KAFAVYN
-778 SLLRSNREELKKIA
+778 RLFRSNHEELKRIA
-792 FNILLSFRQHDNI
+792 FNILLSFREHDNI
-805 SIRLRVIETILPE
+805 SLRLRAIETILPE

-830 TFKKYNDEKSKDEFS
+830 TFKKYNDEKSKDKFS
-845 INVNLL
+845 INIQLL
-851 NNEHFK
+851 NDEHFK
-857 AVLSQLGQFRKDLKS
+857 AILSQLGKYRKDLNT
-872 IEKIQFAFIQILLP
+872 IEKVQLLFIQILLP
-886 IVADYGI
+886 FVADYGI
-893 NHPTKYLWAR
+893 YHPTKYIWAR

-911 VECPKRT
+911 VECPKRI

-949 NSEYNWKDVITFDEL
+949 DSEYNWKDVIIFDEL
-964 IEPTLQE
+964 IEPAIQE

-976 ITNTALIKET
+976 ITNTALIKES

-1001 NPEGIWVTLLGKR
+1001 NPEGVWVTLLGKN

-1029 DSYNFAININESHEK
+1029 DSYNFAININDNHEK

-1050 IKWLIIMGTSIHGQ
+1050 IKWLIIMGSSIHGE
-1064 KFVEEFGGYW
+1064 KFIEEFGGYW

-1146 IIPEHDYAS
+1146 IIPEHDYTS
-1155 GTRIISITNREET
+1155 GTRLISITNRQKT
-1168 SEVSNLLFS
+1168 SEISNLLFR

-1221 FKDEINN
+1221 FKEEINN
-1228 NTDKKRIAKKYG
+1228 NTYKKKTAKKYG

-1250 IEIEKEGV
+1250 LEVENEGV

-1273 LDLNHN
+1273 LDLNQN

-1289 QELYQDYKLGELLT
+1289 QELYQDYKLGELLS

-1317 LKDSNENLKKLLGD
+1317 LKDSNDNLKKLLSE
-1331 LIKELRSQKVTE
+1331 LIKELRSKIVTE

-1351 HIHENIEVSDEEKFF
+1351 HIHENIKVSDEEKFF

-1386 NEGDNSRIDLVMLCE
+1386 NEGDNSRVDLVMLCE
-1401 DNDGNGYRIR
+1401 DKDGNGYRIR

-1435 QGDHEFLLIFDMKDR
+1435 QGDHEFLLIFDIKDR
-1450 LVGGVYWKQSNKDT
+1450 LVGGVYWKQSKKDT
-1464 IANFEWIVIRSK
+1464 IVHFEWIVIRSN

-1486 MDELFSR
+1486 MDELFIR
-1493 LRNKGIQFV
+1493 LKNKGIQHV
-1502 IAGFFQED
+1502 IAGFFQEE

-1530 IETKQID
+1530 AKTEQIN

>member
-1 MNQPLSEHLIYIEK
+1 MNQAISEYLKYIEK
-15 IFGHQPNAEELL
+15 TFGHQPDATELL
-27 EKASDLFESDAKQ
+27 KKASDLLESDSDQ
-40 KSIHDFLELGH
+40 KTIHDFLELGH
-51 LPIINNEICNSNKI
+51 LPIINNEIFNSKNV
-65 DEWFEI
+65 DEWFDI

-83 GHLINQRAQYY
+83 GHLINQRARYY
-94 DKKECFKVIN
+94 DNKICFKVIN
-104 GNTIENF
+104 GNNIENY
-111 SYKEIWHRVIQ
+111 SYKEIWHKIIQ
-122 IGQALANIEIKYNN
+122 IGQALSYVESKNDNDI
-136 NMVIGIFTEN
+136 VVGIFTEN

-160 HFPIVPIPVTTTPE
+160 HFPVVPIPVTTTAE
-174 HLEFIIN
+174 HFDFIIN

-188 FIGGTSVQG
+188 FIGGNSVQG
-197 ILRDSKVDQG
+197 ILRDSKIDQS

-212 HLDDHSDAIIHAEQW
+212 HLDDHSDAIIHADQW

-233 SVEFDEIN
+233 SIEYDEIN

-249 DMQDISTVMYTSGTT
+249 DMKDISTVMYTSGTT
-264 DNPKGIIFSQENI
+264 DDPKGIVFTQENI

-282 ARALALPSFSS
+282 ARALALPSFCSN
-293 DDIFL
+293 DIFL

-317 FWGATYTF
+317 FWGATYAF

-350 KRWIQLMEHANSIN
+350 KRWIQLMDHANSISLT
-364 PMDDYDN
+364 DDNN
-371 DEISN
+371 DKNNNGIS
-376 VLASTTGGN
+376 SITGGN

-398 DVFHFFQEN
+398 DVFHFFQDN
-407 KINLISGY
+407 NINLMSGY
-415 GMTEATGGITM
+415 GMTESTGGITM
-426 TPPNDYQPDSV
+426 TPPDDYQPDSV
-437 GKSLPG
+437 GRPLPG
-443 IDTKLAEDGELLIR
+443 IDTKIAEDGELLIR
-457 GAYVSSYYFSKTNN
+457 GSYVSSYYFSKTNN
-471 STLVNGWFHTGD
+471 STLKNGWFHTGD

-513 KIENMFQDFDGVS
+513 KIENMFQDFDGIS
-526 CAFLVGDGLEFNT
+526 SAFLVGDGLEFNT
-539 LLIYPDHDTLP
+539 LLIYPDYDTLP

-556 NISSIRDYYS
+556 NISSIREYYS

-572 NSFLAPYERVINFA
+572 NSFLTPYERVINFA
-586 IIKRTFI
+586 IIKRSFI
-593 KDEEL
+593 NDEEL
-598 TQKGTFKRKIIIKN
+598 TQKGTYKRKIIIKN

-630 NKYQIY
+630 NEFQIY

-643 EKGISRNDI
+643 EKGVSRNDI
-652 YWDGSV
+652 YWDGSI
-658 LSVRNNKKNIKIQWN
+658 LSIRNNKNNIKIQWSDN
-673 DDSLIIGDFTYNTV
+673 FLIIGDFTYNTN
-687 DNIIDLQTIL
+687 DNIIDLQSIL

-720 TRFEQTDSIK
+720 ARFEQTNSIK
-730 LLFTFT
+730 LQFPF
-736 NNKSSEFAK
+736 NNKESSESVK
-745 DIDDFESAVDLYE
+745 NIDDFEGAVDLYE
-758 LHKSTEKLYNGDLN
+758 LHKSTNKLYNGDL
-772 GLKAYN
+772 KAFAVYN
-778 SLLRSNREELKKIA
+778 RLFRSNHEELKRIA
-792 FNILLSFRQHDNI
+792 FNILLSFREHDNI
-805 SIRLRVIETILPE
+805 SLRLRAIETILPE

-830 TFKKYNDEKSKDEFS
+830 TFKKYNDEKSKDKFS
-845 INVNLL
+845 IKIQLL
-851 NNEHFK
+851 NDEHFK
-857 AVLSQLGQFRKDLKS
+857 AILSQLGKYRKDLNT
-872 IEKIQFAFIQILLP
+872 IEKVQLLFIQILLP
-886 IVADYGI
+886 FVADYGI
-893 NHPTKYLWAR
+893 YHPTKYIWAR

-911 VECPKRT
+911 VECPKRI

-949 NSEYNWKDVITFDEL
+949 DSEYNWKDVIIFDEL
-964 IEPTLQE
+964 IEPAIQE

-976 ITNTALIKET
+976 ITNTALIKES

-1001 NPEGIWVTLLGKR
+1001 NPEGVWVTLLGKN

-1029 DSYNFAININESHEK
+1029 DSYNFAININDNHEK

-1050 IKWLIIMGTSIHGQ
+1050 IKWLIIMGSSIHGE
-1064 KFVEEFGGYW
+1064 KFIEEFGGYW

-1146 IIPEHDYAS
+1146 IIPEHDYTS
-1155 GTRIISITNREET
+1155 GTRLISITNRQKT
-1168 SEVSNLLFS
+1168 SEISNLLFR

-1221 FKDEINN
+1221 FKEEINN
-1228 NTDKKRIAKKYG
+1228 NTYKKKTAKKYG

-1250 IEIEKEGV
+1250 LEVENEGV

-1273 LDLNHN
+1273 LDLNQN

-1289 QELYQDYKLGELLT
+1289 QELYQDYKLGELLS

-1317 LKDSNENLKKLLGD
+1317 LKDSNDNLKKLLSE
-1331 LIKELRSQKVTE
+1331 LIKELRSKIVTE

-1351 HIHENIEVSDEEKFF
+1351 HIHENIKVSDEEKFF

-1386 NEGDNSRIDLVMLCE
+1386 NEGDNSRVDLVMLCE
-1401 DNDGNGYRIR
+1401 DKDGNGYRIR

-1435 QGDHEFLLIFDMKDR
+1435 QGDHEFLLIFDIKDR
-1450 LVGGVYWKQSNKDT
+1450 LVGGVYWKQSKKDT
-1464 IANFEWIVIRSK
+1464 IVHFEWIVIRSN

-1486 MDELFSR
+1486 MDELFIR
-1493 LRNKGIQFV
+1493 LKNKGIQHV
-1502 IAGFFQED
+1502 IAGFFQEE

-1530 IETKQID
+1530 AKTEQIN

>member
-1 MNQPLSEHLIYIEK
+1 MNQAISEYLKYIEK
-15 IFGHQPNAEELL
+15 TFGHQPDATELL
-27 EKASDLFESDAKQ
+27 KKAFDILESDSDQ
-40 KSIHDFLELGH
+40 KTIHDFLELGH
-51 LPIINNEICNSNKI
+51 LPIINNEIFNSKNV
-65 DEWFEI
+65 DEWFDI

-83 GHLINQRAQYY
+83 GHLINQRARYY
-94 DKKECFKVIN
+94 DNKICFKVIN
-104 GNTIENF
+104 GNNIENY
-111 SYKEIWHRVIQ
+111 SYKEIWHKIIQ
-122 IGQALANIEIKYNN
+122 IGQALSYIESKNDNDI
-136 NMVIGIFTEN
+136 VVGIFTEN

-160 HFPIVPIPVTTTPE
+160 HFPVVPIPVTTTAE
-174 HLEFIIN
+174 HFDFIIN

-188 FIGGTSVQG
+188 FIGGNSVQG
-197 ILRDSKVDQG
+197 ILRDSKIDQS

-212 HLDDHSDAIIHAEQW
+212 HLDDHSDAIIHADQW

-233 SVEFDEIN
+233 SIEYDEIN

-249 DMQDISTVMYTSGTT
+249 DMKDISTVMYTSGTT
-264 DNPKGIIFSQENI
+264 DDPKGIVFTQENI

-282 ARALALPSFSS
+282 ARALALPSFCSN
-293 DDIFL
+293 DIFL

-317 FWGATYTF
+317 FWGATYAF

-350 KRWIQLMEHANSIN
+350 KRWIQLMDHANSISLT
-364 PMDDYDN
+364 DDNN
-371 DEISN
+371 DKNNNGIS
-376 VLASTTGGN
+376 SITGGN

-398 DVFHFFQEN
+398 DVFHFFQDN
-407 KINLISGY
+407 NINLMSGY
-415 GMTEATGGITM
+415 GMTESTGGITM
-426 TPPNDYQPDSV
+426 TPPDDYQPDSV
-437 GKSLPG
+437 GRPLPG
-443 IDTKLAEDGELLIR
+443 IDTKIAEDGELLIR
-457 GAYVSSYYFSKTNN
+457 GSYVSSYYFSKTNN
-471 STLVNGWFHTGD
+471 STLKNGWFHTGD

-513 KIENMFQDFDGVS
+513 KIENMFQDFDGIS
-526 CAFLVGDGLEFNT
+526 SAFLVGDGLEFNT
-539 LLIYPDHDTLP
+539 LLIYPDYDTLP

-556 NISSIRDYYS
+556 NISSIREYYS

-572 NSFLAPYERVINFA
+572 NSFLTPYERVINFA
-586 IIKRTFI
+586 IIKRSFI
-593 KDEEL
+593 NDEEL
-598 TQKGTFKRKIIIKN
+598 TQKGTYKRKIIIKN

-630 NKYQIY
+630 NEFQIY

-643 EKGISRNDI
+643 EKGVSRNDI
-652 YWDGSV
+652 YWDGSI
-658 LSVRNNKKNIKIQWN
+658 LSIRNNKNNIKIQWSDN
-673 DDSLIIGDFTYNTV
+673 FLIIGDFTYNTN
-687 DNIIDLQTIL
+687 DNIIDLQSIL

-720 TRFEQTDSIK
+720 ARFEQTNSIK
-730 LLFTFT
+730 LQFPF
-736 NNKSSEFAK
+736 NNKESSESVK
-745 DIDDFESAVDLYE
+745 NIDDFEGAVDLYE
-758 LHKSTEKLYNGDLN
+758 LHKSTDKLYNGDL
-772 GLKAYN
+772 KAFAVYN
-778 SLLRSNREELKKIA
+778 RLFRSNHEELKRIA
-792 FNILLSFRQHDNI
+792 FNILLSFREHDNI
-805 SIRLRVIETILPE
+805 SLRLRAIETILPE

-830 TFKKYNDEKSKDEFS
+830 TFKKYNDEKSKDKFS
-845 INVNLL
+845 IKIQLL
-851 NNEHFK
+851 NDEHFK
-857 AVLSQLGQFRKDLKS
+857 AILSQLGKYRKDLNT
-872 IEKIQFAFIQILLP
+872 IEKVQLLFIQILLP
-886 IVADYGI
+886 FVADYGI
-893 NHPTKYLWAR
+893 YHPTKYIWAR

-911 VECPKRT
+911 VECPKRI

-949 NSEYNWKDVITFDEL
+949 DSEYNWKDVIIFDEL
-964 IEPTLQE
+964 IEPAIQE

-976 ITNTALIKET
+976 ITNTALIKES

-1001 NPEGIWVTLLGKR
+1001 NPEGVWVTLLGKN

-1029 DSYNFAININESHEK
+1029 DSYNFAININDNHEK

-1050 IKWLIIMGTSIHGQ
+1050 IKWLIIMGSSIHGE
-1064 KFVEEFGGYW
+1064 KFIEEFGGYW

-1146 IIPEHDYAS
+1146 IIPEHDYTS
-1155 GTRIISITNREET
+1155 GTRLISITNRQKT
-1168 SEVSNLLFS
+1168 SEISNLLFR

-1221 FKDEINN
+1221 FKEEINN
-1228 NTDKKRIAKKYG
+1228 NTYKKKTAKKYG

-1250 IEIEKEGV
+1250 LEVENEGV

-1273 LDLNHN
+1273 LDLNQN

-1289 QELYQDYKLGELLT
+1289 QELYQDYKLGELLS

-1317 LKDSNENLKKLLGD
+1317 LKDSNDNLKKLLSE
-1331 LIKELRSQKVTE
+1331 LIKELRSKIVTE

-1351 HIHENIEVSDEEKFF
+1351 HIHENIKVSDEEKFF

-1386 NEGDNSRIDLVMLCE
+1386 NEGDNSRVDLVMLCE
-1401 DNDGNGYRIR
+1401 DKDGNGYRIR

-1435 QGDHEFLLIFDMKDR
+1435 QGDHEFLLIFDIKDR
-1450 LVGGVYWKQSNKDT
+1450 LVGGVYWKQSKKDT
-1464 IANFEWIVIRSK
+1464 IVHFEWIVIRSN

-1486 MDELFSR
+1486 MDELFIR
-1493 LRNKGIQFV
+1493 LKNKGIQHV
-1502 IAGFFQED
+1502 IAGFFQEE

-1530 IETKQID
+1530 AKTEQIN

>member
-1 MNQPLSEHLIYIEK
+1 MNQAISEYLKYIEK
-15 IFGHQPNAEELL
+15 TFGHQPDATELL
-27 EKASDLFESDAKQ
+27 KKAFDILESDSDQ
-40 KSIHDFLELGH
+40 KTIHDFLELGH
-51 LPIINNEICNSNKI
+51 LPIINNEIFNSKNV
-65 DEWFEI
+65 DEWFDI

-83 GHLINQRAQYY
+83 GHLINQRARYY
-94 DKKECFKVIN
+94 DNKICFKVIN
-104 GNTIENF
+104 GNNIENY
-111 SYKEIWHRVIQ
+111 SYKEIWHKIIQ
-122 IGQALANIEIKYNN
+122 IGQALSYIESKNDNDI
-136 NMVIGIFTEN
+136 VVGIFTEN

-160 HFPIVPIPVTTTPE
+160 HFPVVPIPVTTTAE
-174 HLEFIIN
+174 HFDFIIN

-188 FIGGTSVQG
+188 FIGGNSVQG
-197 ILRDSKVDQG
+197 ILRDSKIDQS

-212 HLDDHSDAIIHAEQW
+212 HLDDHSDAIIHADQW

-233 SVEFDEIN
+233 SIEYDEIN

-249 DMQDISTVMYTSGTT
+249 DMKDISTVMYTSGTT
-264 DNPKGIIFSQENI
+264 DDPKGIVFTQENI

-282 ARALALPSFSS
+282 ARALALPSFCSN
-293 DDIFL
+293 DIFL

-317 FWGATYTF
+317 FWGATYAF

-350 KRWIQLMEHANSIN
+350 KRWIQLMDHANSISLT
-364 PMDDYDN
+364 DDNN
-371 DEISN
+371 DKNNNGIS
-376 VLASTTGGN
+376 SITGGN

-398 DVFHFFQEN
+398 DVFHFFQDN
-407 KINLISGY
+407 NINLMSGY
-415 GMTEATGGITM
+415 GMTESTGGITM
-426 TPPNDYQPDSV
+426 TPPDDYQPDSV
-437 GKSLPG
+437 GRPLPG
-443 IDTKLAEDGELLIR
+443 IDTKIAEDGELLIR
-457 GAYVSSYYFSKTNN
+457 GSYVSSYYFSKTNN
-471 STLVNGWFHTGD
+471 STLKNGWFHTGD

-513 KIENMFQDFDGVS
+513 KIENMFQDFDGIS
-526 CAFLVGDGLEFNT
+526 SAFLVGDGLEFNT
-539 LLIYPDHDTLP
+539 LLIYPDYDTLP

-556 NISSIRDYYS
+556 NISSIREYYS

-572 NSFLAPYERVINFA
+572 NSFLTPYERVINFA
-586 IIKRTFI
+586 IIKRSFI
-593 KDEEL
+593 NDEEL
-598 TQKGTFKRKIIIKN
+598 TQKGTYKRKIIIKN

-630 NKYQIY
+630 NEFQIY

-643 EKGISRNDI
+643 EKGVSRNDI
-652 YWDGSV
+652 YWDGSI
-658 LSVRNNKKNIKIQWN
+658 LSIRNNKNNIKIQWSDN
-673 DDSLIIGDFTYNTV
+673 YLIIGDFTYNTN
-687 DNIIDLQTIL
+687 DNIIDLQSIL

-720 TRFEQTDSIK
+720 ARFEQTNSIK
-730 LLFTFT
+730 LQFPF
-736 NNKSSEFAK
+736 NNKESLESVK
-745 DIDDFESAVDLYE
+745 NIDDFEGAVDLYE
-758 LHKSTEKLYNGDLN
+758 LHKSTDKLYNGDL
-772 GLKAYN
+772 KAFAVYN
-778 SLLRSNREELKKIA
+778 RLFRSNHEELKRIA
-792 FNILLSFRQHDNI
+792 FNILLSFREHDNI
-805 SIRLRVIETILPE
+805 SLQLRAIETILPE

-830 TFKKYNDEKSKDEFS
+830 TFKKYNDEKSKDKFS
-845 INVNLL
+845 IKIQLL
-851 NNEHFK
+851 NDEHFK
-857 AVLSQLGQFRKDLKS
+857 AILSQLGKYRKDLNT
-872 IEKIQFAFIQILLP
+872 IEKVQLLFIQILLP
-886 IVADYGI
+886 FVADYGI
-893 NHPTKYLWAR
+893 YHPTKYIWAR

-911 VECPKRT
+911 VECPKRI

-949 NSEYNWKDVITFDEL
+949 DSEYNWKDVIIFDEL
-964 IEPTLQE
+964 IEPAIQE

-976 ITNTALIKET
+976 ITNTALIKES

-1001 NPEGIWVTLLGKR
+1001 NPEGVWVTLLGKN

-1029 DSYNFAININESHEK
+1029 DSYNFAININDNHEK

-1050 IKWLIIMGTSIHGQ
+1050 IKWLIIMGSSIHGE
-1064 KFVEEFGGYW
+1064 KFIEEFGGYW

-1146 IIPEHDYAS
+1146 IIPEHDYTS
-1155 GTRIISITNREET
+1155 GTRLISITNRQKT
-1168 SEVSNLLFS
+1168 SEISNLLFR

-1221 FKDEINN
+1221 FKEEINN
-1228 NTDKKRIAKKYG
+1228 NTYKKKTAKKYG

-1250 IEIEKEGV
+1250 LEVENEGV

-1273 LDLNHN
+1273 LDLNQN

-1289 QELYQDYKLGELLT
+1289 QELYQDYKLGELLS

-1317 LKDSNENLKKLLGD
+1317 LKDSNDNLKKLLSE
-1331 LIKELRSQKVTE
+1331 LIKELRSKIVTE

-1351 HIHENIEVSDEEKFF
+1351 HIHENIKVSDEEKFF

-1386 NEGDNSRIDLVMLCE
+1386 NEGDNSRVDLVMLCE
-1401 DNDGNGYRIR
+1401 DKDGNGYRIR

-1435 QGDHEFLLIFDMKDR
+1435 QGDHEFLLIFDIKDR
-1450 LVGGVYWKQSNKDT
+1450 LVGGVYWKKSKKDT
-1464 IANFEWIVIRSK
+1464 IVHFEWIVIRSN

-1486 MDELFSR
+1486 MDELFIR
-1493 LRNKGIQFV
+1493 LKNKGIQHV
-1502 IAGFFQED
+1502 IAGFFQEE

-1530 IETKQID
+1530 AKTEQIN

>member
-1 MNQPLSEHLIYIEK
+1 MNQAISEYLKYIEK
-15 IFGHQPNAEELL
+15 TFGHQPDATELL
-27 EKASDLFESDAKQ
+27 KKAFDILESDSDQ
-40 KSIHDFLELGH
+40 KTIHDFLELGH
-51 LPIINNEICNSNKI
+51 LPIINNEIFNSKNV
-65 DEWFEI
+65 DEWFDI

-83 GHLINQRAQYY
+83 GHLINQRARYY
-94 DKKECFKVIN
+94 DNKICFKVIN
-104 GNTIENF
+104 GNNIENY
-111 SYKEIWHRVIQ
+111 SYKEIWHKIIQ
-122 IGQALANIEIKYNN
+122 IGQALSYVESKNDNDI
-136 NMVIGIFTEN
+136 VVGIFTEN

-160 HFPIVPIPVTTTPE
+160 HFPVVPIPVTTTAE
-174 HLEFIIN
+174 HFDFIIN

-188 FIGGTSVQG
+188 FIGGNSVQG
-197 ILRDSKVDQG
+197 ILRDSKIDQS

-212 HLDDHSDAIIHAEQW
+212 HLDDHSDAIIHADQW

-233 SVEFDEIN
+233 SIEYDEIN

-249 DMQDISTVMYTSGTT
+249 DMKDISTVMYTSGTT
-264 DNPKGIIFSQENI
+264 DDPKGIVFTQENI

-282 ARALALPSFSS
+282 ARALALPSFCSN
-293 DDIFL
+293 DIFL

-317 FWGATYTF
+317 FWGARYAF

-350 KRWIQLMEHANSIN
+350 KRWIQLMDHANSISLT
-364 PMDDYDN
+364 DDNN
-371 DEISN
+371 DKNNNGIS
-376 VLASTTGGN
+376 SITGGN

-398 DVFHFFQEN
+398 DVFHFFQDN
-407 KINLISGY
+407 NINLISGY
-415 GMTEATGGITM
+415 GMTESTGGITM
-426 TPPNDYQPDSV
+426 TPPDDYQPDSV
-437 GKSLPG
+437 GRPLPG
-443 IDTKLAEDGELLIR
+443 IDTKIAEDGELLIR
-457 GAYVSSYYFSKTNN
+457 GSYVSSYYFSKTNN
-471 STLVNGWFHTGD
+471 STLKNGWFHTGD

-513 KIENMFQDFDGVS
+513 KIENMFQDFDGIS
-526 CAFLVGDGLEFNT
+526 SAFLVGDGLEFNT
-539 LLIYPDHDTLP
+539 LLIYPDYDTLP

-556 NISSIRDYYS
+556 NISSIREYYS

-572 NSFLAPYERVINFA
+572 NSFLTPYERVINFA
-586 IIKRTFI
+586 IIKRSFI
-593 KDEEL
+593 NDEEL
-598 TQKGTFKRKIIIKN
+598 TQKGTYKRKIIIKN

-630 NKYQIY
+630 NEFQIY

-643 EKGISRNDI
+643 EKGVSRNDI
-652 YWDGSV
+652 YWDGSI
-658 LSVRNNKKNIKIQWN
+658 LSIRNNKNNIKIQWN
-673 DDSLIIGDFTYNTV
+673 DNSLIIGNFTYNTN
-687 DNIIDLQTIL
+687 DNIIDLQSIL

-720 TRFEQTDSIK
+720 ARFEQTNSIK
-730 LLFTFT
+730 LQFPF
-736 NNKSSEFAK
+736 NNKESSESVK
-745 DIDDFESAVDLYE
+745 NIDDFEGAVDLYE
-758 LHKSTEKLYNGDLN
+758 LHKSTDKLYNGDL
-772 GLKAYN
+772 KAFAVYN
-778 SLLRSNREELKKIA
+778 RLFRSNHEELKRIA
-792 FNILLSFRQHDNI
+792 FNILLSFREHDNI
-805 SIRLRVIETILPE
+805 SLRLRAIETILPE

-830 TFKKYNDEKSKDEFS
+830 TFKKYNDEKSKDKFS
-845 INVNLL
+845 INIQLL
-851 NNEHFK
+851 NDEHFK
-857 AVLSQLGQFRKDLKS
+857 AILSQLGKYRKDLNT
-872 IEKIQFAFIQILLP
+872 IEKVQLLFIQILLP
-886 IVADYGI
+886 FVADYGI
-893 NHPTKYLWAR
+893 YHPTKYIWAR

-911 VECPKRT
+911 VECPKRI

-949 NSEYNWKDVITFDEL
+949 DSEYNWKDVIIFDEL
-964 IEPTLQE
+964 IEPAIQE

-976 ITNTALIKET
+976 ITNTALIKES

-1001 NPEGIWVTLLGKR
+1001 NPEGVWVTLLGKN

-1029 DSYNFAININESHEK
+1029 DSYNFAININDNHEK

-1050 IKWLIIMGTSIHGQ
+1050 IKWLIIMGSSIHGE
-1064 KFVEEFGGYW
+1064 KFIEEFGGYW

-1146 IIPEHDYAS
+1146 IIPEHDYTS
-1155 GTRIISITNREET
+1155 GTRLISITNRKKT
-1168 SEVSNLLFS
+1168 SEISNLLFR

-1206 MQETKVKYGIPLIKQ
+1206 KQETKGKYGIPLIKQ
-1221 FKDEINN
+1221 FKEEINN
-1228 NTDKKRIAKKYG
+1228 NTYKKKTAKKYG

-1250 IEIEKEGV
+1250 LEVENEGV

-1273 LDLNHN
+1273 LDLNQN

-1289 QELYQDYKLGELLT
+1289 QELYQDYKLGELLS

-1317 LKDSNENLKKLLGD
+1317 LKDSNDNLKKLLSG
-1331 LIKELRSQKVTE
+1331 LIKELRSKKVTE

-1351 HIHENIEVSDEEKFF
+1351 HIHENIKVSDEEKFF

-1386 NEGDNSRIDLVMLCE
+1386 NEGDNSRVDLVMLCE
-1401 DNDGNGYRIR
+1401 DKDGNGYRIR

-1435 QGDHEFLLIFDMKDR
+1435 QGDHEFLLIFDIKDR
-1450 LVGGVYWKQSNKDT
+1450 LVGGVYWKQSKKDT
-1464 IANFEWIVIRSK
+1464 IAHFEWIVIRSN

-1486 MDELFSR
+1486 MDELFIR
-1493 LRNKGIQFV
+1493 LKNKGIQHV
-1502 IAGFFQED
+1502 IAGFFQEE

-1530 IETKQID
+1530 AKTEQIN

>member
-1 MNQPLSEHLIYIEK
+1 MNQAISEYLKYIEK
-15 IFGHQPNAEELL
+15 TFGHQPDATELL
-27 EKASDLFESDAKQ
+27 KKAFDILESDSDQ
-40 KSIHDFLELGH
+40 KTIHDFLELGH
-51 LPIINNEICNSNKI
+51 LPIINNEIFNSKNV
-65 DEWFEI
+65 DEWFDI

-83 GHLINQRAQYY
+83 GHLINQRARYY
-94 DKKECFKVIN
+94 DNKICFKVIN
-104 GNTIENF
+104 GNNIENY
-111 SYKEIWHRVIQ
+111 SYKEIWHKIIQ
-122 IGQALANIEIKYNN
+122 IGQALSYVESKNDNDI
-136 NMVIGIFTEN
+136 VVGIFTEN

-160 HFPIVPIPVTTTPE
+160 HFPVVPIPVTTTAE
-174 HLEFIIN
+174 HFDFIIN

-188 FIGGTSVQG
+188 FIGGNSVQG
-197 ILRDSKVDQG
+197 ILRDSKIDQS

-212 HLDDHSDAIIHAEQW
+212 HLDDHSDAIIHADQW

-233 SVEFDEIN
+233 SIEYDEIN

-249 DMQDISTVMYTSGTT
+249 DMKDISTVMYTSGTT
-264 DNPKGIIFSQENI
+264 DDPKGIVFTQENI

-282 ARALALPSFSS
+282 ARALALPSFCSN
-293 DDIFL
+293 DIFL

-317 FWGATYTF
+317 FWGATYAF

-350 KRWIQLMEHANSIN
+350 KRWIQLMDHANSISLT
-364 PMDDYDN
+364 DDNN
-371 DEISN
+371 DKNNNGIS
-376 VLASTTGGN
+376 SITGGN

-398 DVFHFFQEN
+398 DVFHFFQDN
-407 KINLISGY
+407 NINLMSGY
-415 GMTEATGGITM
+415 GMTESTGGITM
-426 TPPNDYQPDSV
+426 TPPDDYQPDSV
-437 GKSLPG
+437 GRPLPG
-443 IDTKLAEDGELLIR
+443 IDTKIAEDGELLIR
-457 GAYVSSYYFSKTNN
+457 GSYVSSYYFSKTNN
-471 STLVNGWFHTGD
+471 STLKNGWFHTGD

-513 KIENMFQDFDGVS
+513 KIENMFQDFDGIS
-526 CAFLVGDGLEFNT
+526 SAFLVGDGLEFNT
-539 LLIYPDHDTLP
+539 LLIYPDYDTLP

-556 NISSIRDYYS
+556 NISSIREYYS

-572 NSFLAPYERVINFA
+572 NSFLTPYERVINFA
-586 IIKRTFI
+586 IIKRSFI
-593 KDEEL
+593 NDEEL
-598 TQKGTFKRKIIIKN
+598 TQKGTYKRKIIIKN

-630 NKYQIY
+630 NEFQIY

-643 EKGISRNDI
+643 EKGVSRNDI
-652 YWDGSV
+652 YWDGSI
-658 LSVRNNKKNIKIQWN
+658 LSIRNNKNNIKIQWSDN
-673 DDSLIIGDFTYNTV
+673 SLIIGDFTYNTN
-687 DNIIDLQTIL
+687 DNIIDLQSIL

-720 TRFEQTDSIK
+720 ARFEQTNSIK
-730 LLFTFT
+730 LQFPF
-736 NNKSSEFAK
+736 NNKESLESVK
-745 DIDDFESAVDLYE
+745 NIDDFEGAVDLYE
-758 LHKSTEKLYNGDLN
+758 LHKSTDKLYNGDL
-772 GLKAYN
+772 KAFAVYN
-778 SLLRSNREELKKIA
+778 RLFRSNHEELKRIA
-792 FNILLSFRQHDNI
+792 FNILLSFREHDNI
-805 SIRLRVIETILPE
+805 SLRLRAIETILPE

-830 TFKKYNDEKSKDEFS
+830 TFKKYNDEKSKDKFS
-845 INVNLL
+845 INIQLL
-851 NNEHFK
+851 NDEHFK
-857 AVLSQLGQFRKDLKS
+857 AILSQLGKYRKDLNT
-872 IEKIQFAFIQILLP
+872 IEKVQLLFIQILLP
-886 IVADYGI
+886 FVADYGI
-893 NHPTKYLWAR
+893 YHPTKYIWAR

-911 VECPKRT
+911 VECPKRI

-949 NSEYNWKDVITFDEL
+949 DSEYNWKDVIIFDEL
-964 IEPTLQE
+964 IEPAIQE

-976 ITNTALIKET
+976 ITNTALIKES

-1001 NPEGIWVTLLGKR
+1001 NPEGVWVTLLGKN

-1029 DSYNFAININESHEK
+1029 DSYNFAININDNHEK

-1050 IKWLIIMGTSIHGQ
+1050 IKWLIIMGSSIHGE
-1064 KFVEEFGGYW
+1064 KFIEEFGGYW

-1146 IIPEHDYAS
+1146 IIPEHDYTS
-1155 GTRIISITNREET
+1155 GTRLISITNRQKT
-1168 SEVSNLLFS
+1168 SEISNLLFR

-1221 FKDEINN
+1221 FKEEINN
-1228 NTDKKRIAKKYG
+1228 NTYKKKTAKKYG

-1250 IEIEKEGV
+1250 LEVENEGV

-1273 LDLNHN
+1273 LDLNQN

-1289 QELYQDYKLGELLT
+1289 QELYQDYKLGELLS

-1317 LKDSNENLKKLLGD
+1317 LKDSNDNLKKLLSE
-1331 LIKELRSQKVTE
+1331 LIKELRSKIVTE

-1351 HIHENIEVSDEEKFF
+1351 HIHENIKVSDEEKFF

-1386 NEGDNSRIDLVMLCE
+1386 NEGDNSRVDLVMLCE
-1401 DNDGNGYRIR
+1401 DKDGNGYRIR

-1435 QGDHEFLLIFDMKDR
+1435 QGDHEFLLIFDIKDR
-1450 LVGGVYWKQSNKDT
+1450 LVGGVYWKKSKKDT
-1464 IANFEWIVIRSK
+1464 IVHFEWIVIRSN

-1486 MDELFSR
+1486 MDELFIR
-1493 LRNKGIQFV
+1493 LKNKGIQHV
-1502 IAGFFQED
+1502 IAGFFQEE

-1530 IETKQID
+1530 AKTEQIN

>member
-1 MNQPLSEHLIYIEK
+1 MNQAISEYLKYIEK
-15 IFGHQPNAEELL
+15 TFGHQPDATELL
-27 EKASDLFESDAKQ
+27 KKAFDILESDSDQ
-40 KSIHDFLELGH
+40 KTIHDFLELGH
-51 LPIINNEICNSNKI
+51 LPIINNEIFNSKNV
-65 DEWFEI
+65 DEWFDI

-83 GHLINQRAQYY
+83 GHLINQRARYY
-94 DKKECFKVIN
+94 DNKICFKVIN
-104 GNTIENF
+104 GNNIENY
-111 SYKEIWHRVIQ
+111 SYKEIWHKIIQ
-122 IGQALANIEIKYNN
+122 IGQALSYIESKNDNDI
-136 NMVIGIFTEN
+136 VVGIFTEN

-160 HFPIVPIPVTTTPE
+160 HFPVVPIPVTTTAE
-174 HLEFIIN
+174 HFDFIIN

-188 FIGGTSVQG
+188 FIGGNSVQG
-197 ILRDSKVDQG
+197 ILRDSKIDQS

-212 HLDDHSDAIIHAEQW
+212 HLDDHSDAIIHADQW

-233 SVEFDEIN
+233 SIEYDEIN

-249 DMQDISTVMYTSGTT
+249 DMKDISTVMYTSGTT
-264 DNPKGIIFSQENI
+264 DDPKGIVFTQENI

-282 ARALALPSFSS
+282 ARALALPSFCSN
-293 DDIFL
+293 DIFL

-317 FWGATYTF
+317 FWGATYAF

-350 KRWIQLMEHANSIN
+350 KRWIQLMDHANSISLT
-364 PMDDYDN
+364 DDNN
-371 DEISN
+371 DKNNNGIS
-376 VLASTTGGN
+376 SITGGN

-398 DVFHFFQEN
+398 DVFHFFQDN
-407 KINLISGY
+407 NINLMSGY
-415 GMTEATGGITM
+415 GMTESTGGITM
-426 TPPNDYQPDSV
+426 TPPDDYQPDSV
-437 GKSLPG
+437 GRPLPG
-443 IDTKLAEDGELLIR
+443 IDTKIAEDGELLIR
-457 GAYVSSYYFSKTNN
+457 GSYVSSYYFSKTNN
-471 STLVNGWFHTGD
+471 STLKNGWFHTGD

-513 KIENMFQDFDGVS
+513 KIENMFQDFDGIS
-526 CAFLVGDGLEFNT
+526 SAFLVGDGLEFNT
-539 LLIYPDHDTLP
+539 LLIYPDYDTLP

-556 NISSIRDYYS
+556 NISSIREYYS

-572 NSFLAPYERVINFA
+572 NSFLTPYERVINFA
-586 IIKRTFI
+586 IIKRSFI
-593 KDEEL
+593 NDEEL
-598 TQKGTFKRKIIIKN
+598 TQKGTYKRKIIIKN

-630 NKYQIY
+630 NEFQIY

-643 EKGISRNDI
+643 EKGVSRNDI
-652 YWDGSV
+652 YWDGSI
-658 LSVRNNKKNIKIQWN
+658 LSIRNNKNNIKIQWN
-673 DDSLIIGDFTYNTV
+673 DNSLIIGNFTYNTN
-687 DNIIDLQTIL
+687 DNIIDLQSIL

-720 TRFEQTDSIK
+720 ARFEQTNSIK
-730 LLFTFT
+730 LQFPF
-736 NNKSSEFAK
+736 NNKESLESVK
-745 DIDDFESAVDLYE
+745 NIDDFEGAVDLYE
-758 LHKSTEKLYNGDLN
+758 LHKSTDKLYNGDL
-772 GLKAYN
+772 KAFAVYN
-778 SLLRSNREELKKIA
+778 RLFRSNHEELKRIA
-792 FNILLSFRQHDNI
+792 FNILLSFREHDNI
-805 SIRLRVIETILPE
+805 SLRLRAIETILPE

-830 TFKKYNDEKSKDEFS
+830 TFKKYNDEKSKDKFS
-845 INVNLL
+845 IKIQLL
-851 NNEHFK
+851 NDEHFK
-857 AVLSQLGQFRKDLKS
+857 AILSQLGKYRKDLNT
-872 IEKIQFAFIQILLP
+872 IEKVQLLFIQILLP
-886 IVADYGI
+886 FVADYGI
-893 NHPTKYLWAR
+893 YHPTKYIWAR

-911 VECPKRT
+911 VECPKRI

-949 NSEYNWKDVITFDEL
+949 DSEYNWKDVIIFDEL
-964 IEPTLQE
+964 IEPAIQE

-976 ITNTALIKET
+976 ITNTALIKES

-1001 NPEGIWVTLLGKR
+1001 NPEGVWVTLLGKN

-1029 DSYNFAININESHEK
+1029 DSYNFAININDNHEK

-1050 IKWLIIMGTSIHGQ
+1050 IKWLIIMGSSIHGE
-1064 KFVEEFGGYW
+1064 KFIEEFGGYW

-1146 IIPEHDYAS
+1146 IIPEHDYTS
-1155 GTRIISITNREET
+1155 GTRLISITNRKKT
-1168 SEVSNLLFS
+1168 SEISNLLFR

-1221 FKDEINN
+1221 FKEEINN
-1228 NTDKKRIAKKYG
+1228 NTYKKKTAKKYG

-1250 IEIEKEGV
+1250 LEVENEGV

-1273 LDLNHN
+1273 LDLNQN

-1289 QELYQDYKLGELLT
+1289 QELYQDYKLGELLS

-1317 LKDSNENLKKLLGD
+1317 LKDSNDNLKKLLSE
-1331 LIKELRSQKVTE
+1331 LIKELRSKIVTE

-1351 HIHENIEVSDEEKFF
+1351 HIHENIKVSDEEKFF

-1386 NEGDNSRIDLVMLCE
+1386 NEGDNSRVDLVMLCE
-1401 DNDGNGYRIR
+1401 DKDGNGYRIR

-1435 QGDHEFLLIFDMKDR
+1435 QGDHEFLLIFDIKDR
-1450 LVGGVYWKQSNKDT
+1450 LVGGVYWKQSKKDT
-1464 IANFEWIVIRSK
+1464 IVHFEWIVIRSN

-1486 MDELFSR
+1486 MDELFIR
-1493 LRNKGIQFV
+1493 LKNKGIQHV
-1502 IAGFFQED
+1502 IAGFFQEE

-1530 IETKQID
+1530 AKTEQIN

>member
-1 MNQPLSEHLIYIEK
+1 MNQAISEYLKYIEK
-15 IFGHQPNAEELL
+15 TFGHQPDATELL
-27 EKASDLFESDAKQ
+27 KKAFDLLKSDSDQ
-40 KSIHDFLELGH
+40 KTIHDFLELGH
-51 LPIINNEICNSNKI
+51 LPIINNEIFNSKNV
-65 DEWFEI
+65 DEWFDI

-83 GHLINQRAQYY
+83 GHLINQRARYY
-94 DKKECFKVIN
+94 DNKICFKVIN
-104 GNTIENF
+104 GNNIESY
-111 SYKEIWHRVIQ
+111 SYKEIWHKIIQ
-122 IGQALANIEIKYNN
+122 TGQALSYIESKNDNDI
-136 NMVIGIFTEN
+136 VVGIFTEN

-160 HFPIVPIPVTTTPE
+160 HFPVVPIPVTTTAE
-174 HLEFIIN
+174 HFDFIIN

-188 FIGGTSVQG
+188 FIGGNSVQG
-197 ILRDSKVDQG
+197 ILRDSKIDQS

-212 HLDDHSDAIIHAEQW
+212 HLDDHSDAIIHADQW

-233 SVEFDEIN
+233 SIEYDEIN

-249 DMQDISTVMYTSGTT
+249 DMKDISTVMYTSGTT
-264 DNPKGIIFSQENI
+264 DDPKGIVFTQENI

-282 ARALALPSFSS
+282 ARALALPSFCSN
-293 DDIFL
+293 DIFL

-317 FWGATYTF
+317 FWGATYAF

-350 KRWIQLMEHANSIN
+350 KRWIQLMDHANSISLT
-364 PMDDYDN
+364 DDNN
-371 DEISN
+371 DKNNNGIS
-376 VLASTTGGN
+376 SITGGN

-398 DVFHFFQEN
+398 DVFHFFQDN
-407 KINLISGY
+407 NINLMSGY
-415 GMTEATGGITM
+415 GMTESTGGITM
-426 TPPNDYQPDSV
+426 TPPDDYQPDSV
-437 GKSLPG
+437 GRPLPG
-443 IDTKLAEDGELLIR
+443 IDTKIAEDGELLIR
-457 GAYVSSYYFSKTNN
+457 GSYVSSYYFSKTNN
-471 STLVNGWFHTGD
+471 STLKNGWFHTGD

-513 KIENMFQDFDGVS
+513 KIENMFQDFDGIS
-526 CAFLVGDGLEFNT
+526 SAFLVGDGLEFNT
-539 LLIYPDHDTLP
+539 LLIYPDYDTLP

-556 NISSIRDYYS
+556 NISSIREYYS

-572 NSFLAPYERVINFA
+572 NSFLTPYERVINFA
-586 IIKRTFI
+586 IIKRSFI
-593 KDEEL
+593 NDEEL
-598 TQKGTFKRKIIIKN
+598 TQKGTYKRKIIIKN

-630 NKYQIY
+630 NEFQIY

-643 EKGISRNDI
+643 EKGVSRNDI
-652 YWDGSV
+652 YWDGSI
-658 LSVRNNKKNIKIQWN
+658 LSIRNNKNNIKIQWSDN
-673 DDSLIIGDFTYNTV
+673 FLIIGDFTYNTN
-687 DNIIDLQTIL
+687 DNIIDLQSIL

-720 TRFEQTDSIK
+720 ARFEQTNSIK
-730 LLFTFT
+730 LQFPF
-736 NNKSSEFAK
+736 NNKESLESVK
-745 DIDDFESAVDLYE
+745 NIDDFEGAVDLYE
-758 LHKSTEKLYNGDLN
+758 LHKSTDKLYNGDL
-772 GLKAYN
+772 KAFAVYN
-778 SLLRSNREELKKIA
+778 RLFRSNHEELKRIA
-792 FNILLSFRQHDNI
+792 FNILLSFREHDNI
-805 SIRLRVIETILPE
+805 SLRLRAIETILPE

-830 TFKKYNDEKSKDEFS
+830 TFKKYNDEKSKDKFS
-845 INVNLL
+845 IKIQLL
-851 NNEHFK
+851 NDEHFK
-857 AVLSQLGQFRKDLKS
+857 AILSQLGKYRKDLNT
-872 IEKIQFAFIQILLP
+872 IEKVQLLFIQILLP
-886 IVADYGI
+886 FVADYGI
-893 NHPTKYLWAR
+893 YHPTKYIWAR

-911 VECPKRT
+911 VECPKRI

-949 NSEYNWKDVITFDEL
+949 DSEYNWKDVIIFDEL
-964 IEPTLQE
+964 IEPAIQE

-976 ITNTALIKET
+976 ITNTALIKES

-1001 NPEGIWVTLLGKR
+1001 NPEGVWVTLLGKN

-1029 DSYNFAININESHEK
+1029 DSYNFAININDNHEK

-1050 IKWLIIMGTSIHGQ
+1050 IKWLIIMGSSIHGE
-1064 KFVEEFGGYW
+1064 KFIEEFGGYW

-1146 IIPEHDYAS
+1146 IIPEHDYTS
-1155 GTRIISITNREET
+1155 GTRLISITNRQKT
-1168 SEVSNLLFS
+1168 SEISNLLFR

-1221 FKDEINN
+1221 FKEEINN
-1228 NTDKKRIAKKYG
+1228 NTYKKKTAKKYG

-1250 IEIEKEGV
+1250 LEVENEGV

-1273 LDLNHN
+1273 LDLNQN

-1289 QELYQDYKLGELLT
+1289 QELYQDYKLGELLS

-1317 LKDSNENLKKLLGD
+1317 LKDSNDNLKKLLSE
-1331 LIKELRSQKVTE
+1331 LIKELRSKIVTE

-1351 HIHENIEVSDEEKFF
+1351 HIHENIKVSDEEKFF

-1386 NEGDNSRIDLVMLCE
+1386 NEGDNSRVDLVMLCE
-1401 DNDGNGYRIR
+1401 DKDGNGYRIR

-1435 QGDHEFLLIFDMKDR
+1435 QGDHEFLLIFDIKDR
-1450 LVGGVYWKQSNKDT
+1450 LVGGVYWKQSKKDT
-1464 IANFEWIVIRSK
+1464 IVHFEWIVIRSN

-1486 MDELFSR
+1486 MDELFIR
-1493 LRNKGIQFV
+1493 LKNKGIQHV
-1502 IAGFFQED
+1502 IAGFFQEE

-1530 IETKQID
+1530 AKTEQIN

>member
-1 MNQPLSEHLIYIEK
+1 MNQAISEYLKYIEK
-15 IFGHQPNAEELL
+15 TFGHQPDATELL
-27 EKASDLFESDAKQ
+27 KKAFDILESDSDQ
-40 KSIHDFLELGH
+40 KTIHDFLELGH
-51 LPIINNEICNSNKI
+51 LPIINNEIFNSKNV
-65 DEWFEI
+65 DEWFDI

-83 GHLINQRAQYY
+83 GHLINQRARYY
-94 DKKECFKVIN
+94 DNKICFKVIN
-104 GNTIENF
+104 GNNIENY
-111 SYKEIWHRVIQ
+111 SYKEIWHKIIQ
-122 IGQALANIEIKYNN
+122 IGQALSYVESKNDNDI
-136 NMVIGIFTEN
+136 VVGIFTEN

-160 HFPIVPIPVTTTPE
+160 HFPVVPIPVTTTAE
-174 HLEFIIN
+174 HFDFIIN

-188 FIGGTSVQG
+188 FIGGNSVQG
-197 ILRDSKVDQG
+197 ILRDSKIDQS

-212 HLDDHSDAIIHAEQW
+212 HLDDHSDAIIHADQW

-233 SVEFDEIN
+233 SIEYDEIN

-249 DMQDISTVMYTSGTT
+249 DMKDISTVMYTSGTT
-264 DNPKGIIFSQENI
+264 DDPKGIVFTQENI

-282 ARALALPSFSS
+282 ARALALPSFCSN
-293 DDIFL
+293 DIFL

-317 FWGATYTF
+317 FWGATYAF

-350 KRWIQLMEHANSIN
+350 KRWIQLMDHANSISLT
-364 PMDDYDN
+364 DDNN
-371 DEISN
+371 DKNNNGIS
-376 VLASTTGGN
+376 SITGGN

-398 DVFHFFQEN
+398 DVFHFFQDN
-407 KINLISGY
+407 NINLMSGY
-415 GMTEATGGITM
+415 GMTESTGGITM
-426 TPPNDYQPDSV
+426 TPPDDYQPDSV
-437 GKSLPG
+437 GRPLPG
-443 IDTKLAEDGELLIR
+443 IDTKIAEDGELLIR
-457 GAYVSSYYFSKTNN
+457 GSYVSSYYFSKTNN
-471 STLVNGWFHTGD
+471 STLKNGWFHTGD

-513 KIENMFQDFDGVS
+513 KIENMFQDFDGIS
-526 CAFLVGDGLEFNT
+526 SAFLVGDGLEFNT
-539 LLIYPDHDTLP
+539 LLIYPDYDTLP

-556 NISSIRDYYS
+556 NISSIREYYS

-572 NSFLAPYERVINFA
+572 NSFLTPYERVINFA
-586 IIKRTFI
+586 IIKRSFI
-593 KDEEL
+593 NDEEL
-598 TQKGTFKRKIIIKN
+598 TQKGTYKRKIIIKN

-630 NKYQIY
+630 NEFQIY

-643 EKGISRNDI
+643 EKGVSRNDI
-652 YWDGSV
+652 YWDGSI
-658 LSVRNNKKNIKIQWN
+658 LSIRNNKNNIKIQWSDN
-673 DDSLIIGDFTYNTV
+673 SLIIGDFTYNTN
-687 DNIIDLQTIL
+687 DNIIDLQSIL

-720 TRFEQTDSIK
+720 ARFEQTNSIK
-730 LLFTFT
+730 LQFPF
-736 NNKSSEFAK
+736 NNKESLESVK
-745 DIDDFESAVDLYE
+745 NIDDFEGAVDLYE
-758 LHKSTEKLYNGDLN
+758 LHKSTDKLYNGDL
-772 GLKAYN
+772 KAFAVYN
-778 SLLRSNREELKKIA
+778 RLFRSNHEELKRIA
-792 FNILLSFRQHDNI
+792 FNILLSFREHDNI
-805 SIRLRVIETILPE
+805 SLRLRAIETILPE

-830 TFKKYNDEKSKDEFS
+830 TFKKYNDEKSKDKFS
-845 INVNLL
+845 INIQLL
-851 NNEHFK
+851 NDEHFK
-857 AVLSQLGQFRKDLKS
+857 AILSQLGKYRKDLNT
-872 IEKIQFAFIQILLP
+872 IEKVQLLFIQILLP
-886 IVADYGI
+886 FVADYGI
-893 NHPTKYLWAR
+893 YHPTKYIWAR

-911 VECPKRT
+911 VECPKRI

-949 NSEYNWKDVITFDEL
+949 DSEYNWKDVIIFDEL
-964 IEPTLQE
+964 IEPAIQE

-976 ITNTALIKET
+976 ITNTALIKES

-1001 NPEGIWVTLLGKR
+1001 NPEGVWVTLLGKN

-1029 DSYNFAININESHEK
+1029 DSYNFAININDNHEK

-1050 IKWLIIMGTSIHGQ
+1050 IKWLIIMGSSIHGE
-1064 KFVEEFGGYW
+1064 KFIEEFGGYW

-1146 IIPEHDYAS
+1146 IIPEHDYTS
-1155 GTRIISITNREET
+1155 GTRLISITNRQKT
-1168 SEVSNLLFS
+1168 SEISNLLFR

-1221 FKDEINN
+1221 FKEEINN
-1228 NTDKKRIAKKYG
+1228 NTYKKKTAKKYG

-1250 IEIEKEGV
+1250 LEVENEGV

-1273 LDLNHN
+1273 LDLNQN

-1289 QELYQDYKLGELLT
+1289 QELYQDYKLGELLS

-1317 LKDSNENLKKLLGD
+1317 LKDSNDNLKKLLSE
-1331 LIKELRSQKVTE
+1331 LIKELRSKIVTE

-1351 HIHENIEVSDEEKFF
+1351 HIHENIKVSDEEKFF

-1386 NEGDNSRIDLVMLCE
+1386 NEGDNSRVDLVMLCE
-1401 DNDGNGYRIR
+1401 DKDGNGYRIR

-1435 QGDHEFLLIFDMKDR
+1435 QGDHEFLLIFDIKDR
-1450 LVGGVYWKQSNKDT
+1450 LVGGVYWKKSKKDT
-1464 IANFEWIVIRSK
+1464 IAHFEWIVIRSN

-1486 MDELFSR
+1486 MDELFIR
-1493 LRNKGIQFV
+1493 LKNKGIQHV
-1502 IAGFFQED
+1502 IAGFFQEE

-1530 IETKQID
+1530 AKTEQIN

>member
-1 MNQPLSEHLIYIEK
+1 MNQAISEYLKYIEK
-15 IFGHQPNAEELL
+15 TFGHQPDATELL
-27 EKASDLFESDAKQ
+27 KKASDLLESDSDQ
-40 KSIHDFLELGH
+40 KTIHDFLELGH
-51 LPIINNEICNSNKI
+51 LPIINNEIFNSKNV
-65 DEWFEI
+65 DEWFDI

-83 GHLINQRAQYY
+83 GHLINQRARYY
-94 DKKECFKVIN
+94 DNKICFKVIN
-104 GNTIENF
+104 GNNIESY
-111 SYKEIWHRVIQ
+111 SYKEIWHKIIQ
-122 IGQALANIEIKYNN
+122 TGQALSYIESKNDNDI
-136 NMVIGIFTEN
+136 VVGIFTEN

-160 HFPIVPIPVTTTPE
+160 HFPVVPIPVTTTAE
-174 HLEFIIN
+174 HFDFIIN

-188 FIGGTSVQG
+188 FIGGNSVQG
-197 ILRDSKVDQG
+197 ILRDSKIDQS

-212 HLDDHSDAIIHAEQW
+212 HLDDHSDAIIHADQW

-233 SVEFDEIN
+233 SIEYDEIN

-249 DMQDISTVMYTSGTT
+249 DMKDISTVMYTSGTT
-264 DNPKGIIFSQENI
+264 DDPKGIVFTQENI

-282 ARALALPSFSS
+282 ARALALPSFCSN
-293 DDIFL
+293 DIFL

-317 FWGATYTF
+317 FWGATYAF

-350 KRWIQLMEHANSIN
+350 KRWIQLMDHANSISLT
-364 PMDDYDN
+364 DDNN
-371 DEISN
+371 DKNNNGIS
-376 VLASTTGGN
+376 SITGGN

-398 DVFHFFQEN
+398 DVFHFFQDN
-407 KINLISGY
+407 NINLMSGY
-415 GMTEATGGITM
+415 GMTESTGGITM
-426 TPPNDYQPDSV
+426 TPPDDYQPDSV
-437 GKSLPG
+437 GRPLPG
-443 IDTKLAEDGELLIR
+443 IDTKIAEDGELLIR
-457 GAYVSSYYFSKTNN
+457 GSYVSSYYFSKTNN
-471 STLVNGWFHTGD
+471 STLKNGWFHTGD

-513 KIENMFQDFDGVS
+513 KIENMFQDFDGIS
-526 CAFLVGDGLEFNT
+526 SAFLVGDGLEFNT
-539 LLIYPDHDTLP
+539 LLIYPDYDTLP

-556 NISSIRDYYS
+556 NISSIREYYS

-572 NSFLAPYERVINFA
+572 NSFLTPYERVINFA
-586 IIKRTFI
+586 IIKRSFI
-593 KDEEL
+593 NDEEL
-598 TQKGTFKRKIIIKN
+598 TQKGTYKRKIIIKN

-630 NKYQIY
+630 NEFQIY

-643 EKGISRNDI
+643 EKGVSRNDI
-652 YWDGSV
+652 YWDGSI
-658 LSVRNNKKNIKIQWN
+658 LSIRNNKNNIKIQWSDN
-673 DDSLIIGDFTYNTV
+673 FLIIGDFTYNTN
-687 DNIIDLQTIL
+687 DNIIDLQSIL

-720 TRFEQTDSIK
+720 ARFEQTNSIK
-730 LLFTFT
+730 LQFPF
-736 NNKSSEFAK
+736 NNKESSESVK
-745 DIDDFESAVDLYE
+745 NIDDFEGAVDLYE
-758 LHKSTEKLYNGDLN
+758 LHKSTDKLYNGDL
-772 GLKAYN
+772 KAFAVYN
-778 SLLRSNREELKKIA
+778 RLFRSNHEELKRIA
-792 FNILLSFRQHDNI
+792 FNILLSFREHDNI
-805 SIRLRVIETILPE
+805 SLRLRAIETILPE

-830 TFKKYNDEKSKDEFS
+830 TFKKYNDEKSKDKFS
-845 INVNLL
+845 IKIQLL
-851 NNEHFK
+851 NDEHFK
-857 AVLSQLGQFRKDLKS
+857 AILSQLGKYRKDLNT
-872 IEKIQFAFIQILLP
+872 IEKVQLLFIQILLP
-886 IVADYGI
+886 FVADYGI
-893 NHPTKYLWAR
+893 YHPTKYIWAR

-911 VECPKRT
+911 VECPKRI

-949 NSEYNWKDVITFDEL
+949 DSEYNWKDVIIFDEL
-964 IEPTLQE
+964 IEPAIQE

-976 ITNTALIKET
+976 ITNTALIKES

-1001 NPEGIWVTLLGKR
+1001 NPEGVWVTLLGKN

-1029 DSYNFAININESHEK
+1029 DSYNFAININDNHEK

-1050 IKWLIIMGTSIHGQ
+1050 IKWLIIMGSSIHGE
-1064 KFVEEFGGYW
+1064 KFIEEFGGYW

-1146 IIPEHDYAS
+1146 IIPEHDYTS
-1155 GTRIISITNREET
+1155 GTRLISITNRQKT
-1168 SEVSNLLFS
+1168 SEISNLLFR

-1221 FKDEINN
+1221 FKEEINN
-1228 NTDKKRIAKKYG
+1228 NTYKKKTAKKYG

-1250 IEIEKEGV
+1250 LEVENEGV

-1273 LDLNHN
+1273 LDLNQN

-1289 QELYQDYKLGELLT
+1289 QELYQDYKLGELLS

-1317 LKDSNENLKKLLGD
+1317 LKDSNDNLKKLLSE
-1331 LIKELRSQKVTE
+1331 LIKELRSKIVTE

-1351 HIHENIEVSDEEKFF
+1351 HIHENIKVSDEEKFF

-1386 NEGDNSRIDLVMLCE
+1386 NEGDNSRVDLVMLCE
-1401 DNDGNGYRIR
+1401 DKDGNGYRIR

-1435 QGDHEFLLIFDMKDR
+1435 QGDHEFLLIFDIKDR
-1450 LVGGVYWKQSNKDT
+1450 LVGGVYWKQSKKDT
-1464 IANFEWIVIRSK
+1464 IVHFEWIVIRSN

-1486 MDELFSR
+1486 MDELFIR
-1493 LRNKGIQFV
+1493 LKNKGIQHV
-1502 IAGFFQED
+1502 IAGFFQEE

-1530 IETKQID
+1530 AKTEQIN

>member
-1 MNQPLSEHLIYIEK
+1 MNQAISEYLKYIEK
-15 IFGHQPNAEELL
+15 TFGHQPDATELL
-27 EKASDLFESDAKQ
+27 KKASDLLESDSDQ
-40 KSIHDFLELGH
+40 KTIHDFLELGH
-51 LPIINNEICNSNKI
+51 LPIINNEIFNSKNV
-65 DEWFEI
+65 DEWFDI

-83 GHLINQRAQYY
+83 GHLINQRARYY
-94 DKKECFKVIN
+94 DNKICFKVIN
-104 GNTIENF
+104 GNNIENY
-111 SYKEIWHRVIQ
+111 SYKEIWHKIIQ
-122 IGQALANIEIKYNN
+122 IGQALSYVESKNDNDI
-136 NMVIGIFTEN
+136 VVGIFTEN

-160 HFPIVPIPVTTTPE
+160 HFPVVPIPVTTTAE
-174 HLEFIIN
+174 HFDFIIN

-188 FIGGTSVQG
+188 FIGGNSVQG
-197 ILRDSKVDQG
+197 ILRDSKIDQS

-212 HLDDHSDAIIHAEQW
+212 HLDDHSDAIIHADQW

-233 SVEFDEIN
+233 SIEYDEIN

-249 DMQDISTVMYTSGTT
+249 DMKDISTVMYTSGTT
-264 DNPKGIIFSQENI
+264 DDPKGIVFTQENI

-282 ARALALPSFSS
+282 ARALALPSFCSN
-293 DDIFL
+293 DIFL

-317 FWGATYTF
+317 FWGATYAF

-350 KRWIQLMEHANSIN
+350 KRWIQLMDHANSISLT
-364 PMDDYDN
+364 DDNN
-371 DEISN
+371 DKNNNGIS
-376 VLASTTGGN
+376 SITGGN

-398 DVFHFFQEN
+398 DVFHFFQDN
-407 KINLISGY
+407 NINLMSGY
-415 GMTEATGGITM
+415 GMTESTGGITM
-426 TPPNDYQPDSV
+426 TPPDDYQPDSV
-437 GKSLPG
+437 GRPLPG
-443 IDTKLAEDGELLIR
+443 IDTKIAEDGELLIR
-457 GAYVSSYYFSKTNN
+457 GSYVSSYYFSKTNN
-471 STLVNGWFHTGD
+471 STLKNGWFHTGD

-513 KIENMFQDFDGVS
+513 KIENMFQDFDGIS
-526 CAFLVGDGLEFNT
+526 SAFLVGDGLEFNT
-539 LLIYPDHDTLP
+539 LLIYPDYDTLP

-556 NISSIRDYYS
+556 NISSIREYYS

-572 NSFLAPYERVINFA
+572 NSFLTPYERVINFA
-586 IIKRTFI
+586 IIKRSFI
-593 KDEEL
+593 NDEEL
-598 TQKGTFKRKIIIKN
+598 TQKGTYKRKIIIKN

-630 NKYQIY
+630 NEFQIY

-643 EKGISRNDI
+643 EKGVSRNDI
-652 YWDGSV
+652 YWDGSI
-658 LSVRNNKKNIKIQWN
+658 LSIRNNKNNIKIQWN
-673 DDSLIIGDFTYNTV
+673 DNSLIIGNFTYNTN
-687 DNIIDLQTIL
+687 DNIIDLQSIL

-720 TRFEQTDSIK
+720 ARFEQTNSIK
-730 LLFTFT
+730 LQFPF
-736 NNKSSEFAK
+736 NNKESSESVK
-745 DIDDFESAVDLYE
+745 NKDDFEGAVDLYE
-758 LHKSTEKLYNGDLN
+758 LHKSTDKLYNGDL
-772 GLKAYN
+772 KAFAVYN
-778 SLLRSNREELKKIA
+778 RLFRSNHEELKRIA
-792 FNILLSFRQHDNI
+792 FNILLSFREHDNI
-805 SIRLRVIETILPE
+805 SLRLRAIETILPE

-830 TFKKYNDEKSKDEFS
+830 TFKKYNDEKSKDKFS
-845 INVNLL
+845 IKIQLL
-851 NNEHFK
+851 NDEHFK
-857 AVLSQLGQFRKDLKS
+857 AILSQLGKYRKDLNT
-872 IEKIQFAFIQILLP
+872 IEKVQLLFIQILLP
-886 IVADYGI
+886 FVADYGI
-893 NHPTKYLWAR
+893 YHPTKYIWAR

-911 VECPKRT
+911 VECPKRI

-949 NSEYNWKDVITFDEL
+949 DSEYNWKDVIIFDEL
-964 IEPTLQE
+964 IEPSIQE

-976 ITNTALIKET
+976 ITNTALIKES

-1001 NPEGIWVTLLGKR
+1001 NPEGVWVTLLGKN

-1029 DSYNFAININESHEK
+1029 DSYNFAININDNHEK

-1050 IKWLIIMGTSIHGQ
+1050 IKWLIIMGSSIHGE
-1064 KFVEEFGGYW
+1064 KFIEEFGGYW

-1146 IIPEHDYAS
+1146 IIPEHDYTS
-1155 GTRIISITNREET
+1155 GTRLISITNRQKT
-1168 SEVSNLLFS
+1168 SEISNLLFR

-1221 FKDEINN
+1221 FKEEINN
-1228 NTDKKRIAKKYG
+1228 NTYKKKTAKKYG

-1250 IEIEKEGV
+1250 LEVENEGV

-1273 LDLNHN
+1273 LDLNQN

-1289 QELYQDYKLGELLT
+1289 QELYQDYKLGELLS

-1317 LKDSNENLKKLLGD
+1317 LKDSNDNLKKLLSE
-1331 LIKELRSQKVTE
+1331 LIKELRSKIVTE

-1351 HIHENIEVSDEEKFF
+1351 HIHENIKVSDEEKFF

-1386 NEGDNSRIDLVMLCE
+1386 NEGDNSRVDLVMLCE
-1401 DNDGNGYRIR
+1401 DKDGNGYRIR

-1435 QGDHEFLLIFDMKDR
+1435 QGDHEFLLIFDIKDR
-1450 LVGGVYWKQSNKDT
+1450 LVGGVYWKQSKKDT
-1464 IANFEWIVIRSK
+1464 IVHFEWIVIRSN

-1486 MDELFSR
+1486 MDELFIR
-1493 LRNKGIQFV
+1493 LKNKGIQHV
-1502 IAGFFQED
+1502 IAGFFQEE

-1530 IETKQID
+1530 AKTEQIN

>member
-1 MNQPLSEHLIYIEK
+1 MNQAISEYLKYIEK
-15 IFGHQPNAEELL
+15 TFGHQPDATELL
-27 EKASDLFESDAKQ
+27 KKAFDILESDSDQ
-40 KSIHDFLELGH
+40 KTIHDFLELGH
-51 LPIINNEICNSNKI
+51 LPIINNEIFNSKNV
-65 DEWFEI
+65 DEWFDI

-83 GHLINQRAQYY
+83 GHLINQRARYY
-94 DKKECFKVIN
+94 DNKICFKVIN
-104 GNTIENF
+104 GNNIENY
-111 SYKEIWHRVIQ
+111 SYKEIWHKIIQ
-122 IGQALANIEIKYNN
+122 IGQALSYIESKNDNDI
-136 NMVIGIFTEN
+136 VVGIFTEN

-160 HFPIVPIPVTTTPE
+160 HFPVVPIPVTTTAE
-174 HLEFIIN
+174 HFDFIIN

-188 FIGGTSVQG
+188 FIGGNSVQG
-197 ILRDSKVDQG
+197 ILRDSKIDQS

-212 HLDDHSDAIIHAEQW
+212 HLDDHSDAIIHADQW

-233 SVEFDEIN
+233 SIEYDEIN

-249 DMQDISTVMYTSGTT
+249 DMKDISTVMYTSGTT
-264 DNPKGIIFSQENI
+264 DDPKGIVFTQENI

-282 ARALALPSFSS
+282 ARALALPSFCSN
-293 DDIFL
+293 DIFL

-317 FWGATYTF
+317 FWGATYAF

-350 KRWIQLMEHANSIN
+350 KRWIQLMDHANSISLT
-364 PMDDYDN
+364 DDNN
-371 DEISN
+371 DKNNNGIS
-376 VLASTTGGN
+376 SITGGN

-398 DVFHFFQEN
+398 DVFHFFQDN
-407 KINLISGY
+407 NINLMSGY
-415 GMTEATGGITM
+415 GMTESTGGITM
-426 TPPNDYQPDSV
+426 TPPDDYQPDSV
-437 GKSLPG
+437 GRPLPG
-443 IDTKLAEDGELLIR
+443 IDTKIAEDGELLIR
-457 GAYVSSYYFSKTNN
+457 GSYVSSYYFSKTNN
-471 STLVNGWFHTGD
+471 STLKNGWFHTGD

-513 KIENMFQDFDGVS
+513 KIENMFQDFDGIS
-526 CAFLVGDGLEFNT
+526 SAFLVGDGLEFNT
-539 LLIYPDHDTLP
+539 LLIYPDYDTLP

-556 NISSIRDYYS
+556 NISSIREYYS

-572 NSFLAPYERVINFA
+572 NSFLTPYERVINFA
-586 IIKRTFI
+586 IIKRSFI
-593 KDEEL
+593 NDEEL
-598 TQKGTFKRKIIIKN
+598 TQKGTYKRKIIIKN

-630 NKYQIY
+630 NEFQIY

-643 EKGISRNDI
+643 EKGVSRNDI
-652 YWDGSV
+652 YWDGSI
-658 LSVRNNKKNIKIQWN
+658 LSIRNNKNNIKIQWN
-673 DDSLIIGDFTYNTV
+673 DNSLIIGDFTYNTN
-687 DNIIDLQTIL
+687 DNIIDLQSIL

-720 TRFEQTDSIK
+720 ARFEQTNSIK
-730 LLFTFT
+730 LQFPF
-736 NNKSSEFAK
+736 NNKESSESVK
-745 DIDDFESAVDLYE
+745 NIDDFEGAVDLYE
-758 LHKSTEKLYNGDLN
+758 LHKSTDKLYNGDL
-772 GLKAYN
+772 KAFAVYN
-778 SLLRSNREELKKIA
+778 RLFRSNHEELKRIA
-792 FNILLSFRQHDNI
+792 FNILLSFREHDNI
-805 SIRLRVIETILPE
+805 SLRLRAIETILPE

-830 TFKKYNDEKSKDEFS
+830 TFKKYNDEKSKDKFS
-845 INVNLL
+845 INIQLL
-851 NNEHFK
+851 NDEHFK
-857 AVLSQLGQFRKDLKS
+857 AILSQLGKYRKDLNT
-872 IEKIQFAFIQILLP
+872 IEKVQLLFIQILLP
-886 IVADYGI
+886 FVADYGI
-893 NHPTKYLWAR
+893 YHPTKYIWAR

-911 VECPKRT
+911 VECPKRI

-949 NSEYNWKDVITFDEL
+949 DSEYNWKDVIIFDEL
-964 IEPTLQE
+964 IEPAIQE

-976 ITNTALIKET
+976 ITNTALIKES

-1001 NPEGIWVTLLGKR
+1001 NPEGVWVTLLRKN

-1029 DSYNFAININESHEK
+1029 DSYNFAININDNHEK

-1050 IKWLIIMGTSIHGQ
+1050 IKWLIIMGSSIHGE
-1064 KFVEEFGGYW
+1064 KFIEEFGGYW

-1146 IIPEHDYAS
+1146 IIPEHDYTS
-1155 GTRIISITNREET
+1155 GTRLISITNRQKT
-1168 SEVSNLLFS
+1168 SEISNLLFR

-1221 FKDEINN
+1221 FKEEINN
-1228 NTDKKRIAKKYG
+1228 NTYKKKTAKKYG

-1250 IEIEKEGV
+1250 LEVENEGV

-1273 LDLNHN
+1273 LDLNQN

-1289 QELYQDYKLGELLT
+1289 QELYQDYKLGELLS

-1317 LKDSNENLKKLLGD
+1317 LKDSNDNLKKLLSE
-1331 LIKELRSQKVTE
+1331 LIKELRSKIVTE

-1351 HIHENIEVSDEEKFF
+1351 HIHENIKVSDEEKFF

-1386 NEGDNSRIDLVMLCE
+1386 NEGDNSRVDLVMLCE
-1401 DNDGNGYRIR
+1401 DKDGNGYRIR

-1435 QGDHEFLLIFDMKDR
+1435 QGDHEFLLIFDIKDR
-1450 LVGGVYWKQSNKDT
+1450 LVGGVYWKQSKKDT
-1464 IANFEWIVIRSK
+1464 IVHFEWIVIRSN

-1486 MDELFSR
+1486 MDELFIR
-1493 LRNKGIQFV
+1493 LKNKGIQHV
-1502 IAGFFQED
+1502 IAGFFQEE

-1530 IETKQID
+1530 AKTEQIN

>member
-1 MNQPLSEHLIYIEK
+1 MNQAISEYLKYIEK
-15 IFGHQPNAEELL
+15 TFGHQPDATELL
-27 EKASDLFESDAKQ
+27 KKAFDILESDSDQ
-40 KSIHDFLELGH
+40 KTIHDFLELGH
-51 LPIINNEICNSNKI
+51 LPIINNEIFNSKNV
-65 DEWFEI
+65 DEWFDI

-83 GHLINQRAQYY
+83 GHLINQRARYY
-94 DKKECFKVIN
+94 DNKICFKVIN
-104 GNTIENF
+104 ANNIESY
-111 SYKEIWHRVIQ
+111 SYKEMWHKIIQ
-122 IGQALANIEIKYNN
+122 IGQALSYVESKNDNDI
-136 NMVIGIFTEN
+136 VVGIFTEN

-160 HFPIVPIPVTTTPE
+160 HFPVVPIPVTTTAE
-174 HLEFIIN
+174 HFDFIIN

-188 FIGGTSVQG
+188 FIGGNSVQG
-197 ILRDSKVDQG
+197 ILRDSKIDQS

-212 HLDDHSDAIIHAEQW
+212 HLDDHSDAIIHADQW

-233 SVEFDEIN
+233 SIEYDEIN

-249 DMQDISTVMYTSGTT
+249 DMKDISTVMYTSGTT
-264 DNPKGIIFSQENI
+264 DDPKGIVFTQENI

-282 ARALALPSFSS
+282 ARALALPSFCSN
-293 DDIFL
+293 DIFL

-317 FWGATYTF
+317 FWGATYAF

-350 KRWIQLMEHANSIN
+350 KRWIQLMDHANSISLT
-364 PMDDYDN
+364 DDNN
-371 DEISN
+371 DKNNNGIS
-376 VLASTTGGN
+376 SITGGN

-398 DVFHFFQEN
+398 DVFHFFQDN
-407 KINLISGY
+407 NINLMSGY
-415 GMTEATGGITM
+415 GMTESTGGITM
-426 TPPNDYQPDSV
+426 TPPDDYQPDSV
-437 GKSLPG
+437 GRPLPG
-443 IDTKLAEDGELLIR
+443 IDTKIAEDGELLIR
-457 GAYVSSYYFSKTNN
+457 GSYVSSYYFSKTNN
-471 STLVNGWFHTGD
+471 STLKNGWFHTGD

-513 KIENMFQDFDGVS
+513 KIENMFQDFDGIS
-526 CAFLVGDGLEFNT
+526 SAFLVGDGLEFNT
-539 LLIYPDHDTLP
+539 LLIYPDYDTLP

-556 NISSIRDYYS
+556 NISSIREYYS

-572 NSFLAPYERVINFA
+572 NSFLTPYERVINFA
-586 IIKRTFI
+586 IIKRSFI
-593 KDEEL
+593 NDEEL
-598 TQKGTFKRKIIIKN
+598 TQKGTYKRKIIIKN

-630 NKYQIY
+630 NEFQIY

-643 EKGISRNDI
+643 EKGVSRNDI
-652 YWDGSV
+652 YWDGSI
-658 LSVRNNKKNIKIQWN
+658 LSIRNNKNNIKIQWSDN
-673 DDSLIIGDFTYNTV
+673 SLIIGDFTYNTN
-687 DNIIDLQTIL
+687 DNIIDLQSIL

-720 TRFEQTDSIK
+720 SRFEQTNSIK
-730 LLFTFT
+730 LQFPF
-736 NNKSSEFAK
+736 NNKESLESVK
-745 DIDDFESAVDLYE
+745 NIDDFEGAVDLYE
-758 LHKSTEKLYNGDLN
+758 LHKSTDKLYNGDL
-772 GLKAYN
+772 KAFAVYN
-778 SLLRSNREELKKIA
+778 RLFRSNHEELKRIA
-792 FNILLSFRQHDNI
+792 FNILLSFREHDNI
-805 SIRLRVIETILPE
+805 SLQLRAIETILPE

-830 TFKKYNDEKSKDEFS
+830 TFKKYNDEKSKDKFS
-845 INVNLL
+845 INIQLL
-851 NNEHFK
+851 NDEHFK
-857 AVLSQLGQFRKDLKS
+857 AILSQLGKYRKDLNT
-872 IEKIQFAFIQILLP
+872 IEKVQLLFIQILLP
-886 IVADYGI
+886 FVADYGI
-893 NHPTKYLWAR
+893 YHPTKYIWAR

-911 VECPKRT
+911 VECPKRI

-949 NSEYNWKDVITFDEL
+949 DSEYNWKDVIIFDEL
-964 IEPTLQE
+964 IEPAIQE

-976 ITNTALIKET
+976 ITNTALIKES

-1001 NPEGIWVTLLGKR
+1001 NPEGVWVTLLGKN

-1029 DSYNFAININESHEK
+1029 DSYNFAININDNHEK

-1050 IKWLIIMGTSIHGQ
+1050 IKWLIIMGSSIHGE
-1064 KFVEEFGGYW
+1064 KFIEEFGGYW

-1146 IIPEHDYAS
+1146 IIPEHDYTS
-1155 GTRIISITNREET
+1155 GTRLISITNRQKT
-1168 SEVSNLLFS
+1168 SEISNLLFR

-1221 FKDEINN
+1221 FKEEINN
-1228 NTDKKRIAKKYG
+1228 NTYKKKTAKKYG

-1250 IEIEKEGV
+1250 LEVENEGV

-1273 LDLNHN
+1273 LDLNQN

-1289 QELYQDYKLGELLT
+1289 QELYQDYKLGELLS

-1317 LKDSNENLKKLLGD
+1317 LKDSNDNLKKLLSE
-1331 LIKELRSQKVTE
+1331 LIKELRSKIVTE

-1351 HIHENIEVSDEEKFF
+1351 HIHENIKVSDEEKFF

-1386 NEGDNSRIDLVMLCE
+1386 NEGDNSRVDLVMLCE
-1401 DNDGNGYRIR
+1401 DKDGNGYRIR

-1435 QGDHEFLLIFDMKDR
+1435 QGDHEFLLIFDIKDR
-1450 LVGGVYWKQSNKDT
+1450 LVGGVYWKQSKKDT
-1464 IANFEWIVIRSK
+1464 IAHFEWIVIRSN

-1486 MDELFSR
+1486 MDELFIR
-1493 LRNKGIQFV
+1493 LKNKGIQHV
-1502 IAGFFQED
+1502 IAGFFQEE

-1530 IETKQID
+1530 AKTEQIN

>member
-1 MNQPLSEHLIYIEK
+1 MNQAISEYLKYIEK
-15 IFGHQPNAEELL
+15 TFGHQPDATELL
-27 EKASDLFESDAKQ
+27 KKASDLLESDSDQ
-40 KSIHDFLELGH
+40 KTIHDFLELGH
-51 LPIINNEICNSNKI
+51 LPIINNEIFNSKKV
-65 DEWFEI
+65 DEWFDI

-83 GHLINQRAQYY
+83 GHLINQRARYY
-94 DKKECFKVIN
+94 DNKICFKVIN
-104 GNTIENF
+104 GNNIESY
-111 SYKEIWHRVIQ
+111 SYKEIWHKIIQ
-122 IGQALANIEIKYNN
+122 TGQALSYIESKNDNDI
-136 NMVIGIFTEN
+136 VVGIFTEN

-160 HFPIVPIPVTTTPE
+160 HFPVVPIPVTTTAE
-174 HLEFIIN
+174 HFDFIIN

-188 FIGGTSVQG
+188 FIGGNSVQG
-197 ILRDSKVDQG
+197 ILRDSKIDQS

-212 HLDDHSDAIIHAEQW
+212 HLDDHSDAIIHADQW

-233 SVEFDEIN
+233 SIEYDEIN

-249 DMQDISTVMYTSGTT
+249 DMKDISTVMYTSGTT
-264 DNPKGIIFSQENI
+264 DDPKGIVFTQENI

-282 ARALALPSFSS
+282 ARALALPSFCSN
-293 DDIFL
+293 DIFL

-317 FWGATYTF
+317 FWGATYAF

-350 KRWIQLMEHANSIN
+350 KRWIQLMDHANSISLT
-364 PMDDYDN
+364 DDNN
-371 DEISN
+371 DKNNNGIS
-376 VLASTTGGN
+376 SITGGN

-398 DVFHFFQEN
+398 DVFHFFQDN
-407 KINLISGY
+407 NINLMSGY
-415 GMTEATGGITM
+415 GMTESTGGITM
-426 TPPNDYQPDSV
+426 TPPDDYQPDSV
-437 GKSLPG
+437 GRPLPG
-443 IDTKLAEDGELLIR
+443 IDTKIAEDGELLIR
-457 GAYVSSYYFSKTNN
+457 GSYVSSYYFSKTNN
-471 STLVNGWFHTGD
+471 STLKNGWFHTGD

-513 KIENMFQDFDGVS
+513 KIENMFQDFDGIS
-526 CAFLVGDGLEFNT
+526 SAFLVGDGLEFNT
-539 LLIYPDHDTLP
+539 LLIYPDYDTLP

-556 NISSIRDYYS
+556 NISSIREYYS

-572 NSFLAPYERVINFA
+572 NSFLTPYERVINFA
-586 IIKRTFI
+586 IIKRSFI
-593 KDEEL
+593 NDEEL
-598 TQKGTFKRKIIIKN
+598 TQKGTYKRKIIIKN

-630 NKYQIY
+630 NEFQIY

-643 EKGISRNDI
+643 EKGVSRNDI
-652 YWDGSV
+652 YWDGSI
-658 LSVRNNKKNIKIQWN
+658 LSIRNNKNNIKIQWSDN
-673 DDSLIIGDFTYNTV
+673 YLIIGDFTYNTN
-687 DNIIDLQTIL
+687 DNIIDLQSIL

-720 TRFEQTDSIK
+720 SRFEQTNSIK
-730 LLFTFT
+730 LQFPF
-736 NNKSSEFAK
+736 NNKESSESVK
-745 DIDDFESAVDLYE
+745 NIDDFECAVDLYE
-758 LHKSTEKLYNGDLN
+758 LHKSTDKLYNGDL
-772 GLKAYN
+772 KAFAVYN
-778 SLLRSNREELKKIA
+778 RLFRSNHEELKRIA
-792 FNILLSFRQHDNI
+792 FNILLSFREHDNI
-805 SIRLRVIETILPE
+805 SLRLRAIETILPE

-830 TFKKYNDEKSKDEFS
+830 TFKKYNDEKSKDKFS
-845 INVNLL
+845 IKIQLL
-851 NNEHFK
+851 NDEHFK
-857 AVLSQLGQFRKDLKS
+857 AILSQLGKYRKDLNT
-872 IEKIQFAFIQILLP
+872 IEKVQLLFIQILLP
-886 IVADYGI
+886 FVADYGI
-893 NHPTKYLWAR
+893 YHPTKYIWAR

-911 VECPKRT
+911 VECPKRI

-949 NSEYNWKDVITFDEL
+949 DSEYNWKDVIIFDEL
-964 IEPTLQE
+964 IEPAIQE

-976 ITNTALIKET
+976 ITNTALIKES

-1001 NPEGIWVTLLGKR
+1001 NPEGVWVTLLRKN

-1029 DSYNFAININESHEK
+1029 DSYNFAININDNHEK

-1050 IKWLIIMGTSIHGQ
+1050 IKWLIIMGSSIHGE
-1064 KFVEEFGGYW
+1064 KFIEEFGGYW

-1146 IIPEHDYAS
+1146 IIPEHDYTS
-1155 GTRIISITNREET
+1155 GTRLISITNRQKT
-1168 SEVSNLLFS
+1168 SEISNLLFR

-1221 FKDEINN
+1221 FKEEINN
-1228 NTDKKRIAKKYG
+1228 NTYKKKTAKKYG

-1250 IEIEKEGV
+1250 LEVENEGV

-1273 LDLNHN
+1273 LDLNQN

-1289 QELYQDYKLGELLT
+1289 QELYQDYKLGELLS

-1317 LKDSNENLKKLLGD
+1317 LKDSNDNLKKLLSE
-1331 LIKELRSQKVTE
+1331 LIKELRSKIVTE

-1351 HIHENIEVSDEEKFF
+1351 HIHENIKVSDEEKFF

-1386 NEGDNSRIDLVMLCE
+1386 NEGDNSRVDLVMLCE
-1401 DNDGNGYRIR
+1401 DKDGNGYRIR

-1435 QGDHEFLLIFDMKDR
+1435 QGDHEFLLIFDIKDR
-1450 LVGGVYWKQSNKDT
+1450 LVGGVYWKKSKKDT
-1464 IANFEWIVIRSK
+1464 IVHFEWIVIRSN

-1486 MDELFSR
+1486 MDELFIR
-1493 LRNKGIQFV
+1493 LKNKGIQHV
-1502 IAGFFQED
+1502 IAGFFQEE

-1530 IETKQID
+1530 AKTEQIN

>member
-1 MNQPLSEHLIYIEK
+1 MNQAISEYLKYIEK
-15 IFGHQPNAEELL
+15 TFGHQPDDKELL
-27 EKASDLFESDAKQ
+27 KKASDLLESDSDQ
-40 KSIHDFLELGH
+40 KTIHDFLELGH
-51 LPIINNEICNSNKI
+51 LPIINNEIFNSKNV
-65 DEWFEI
+65 DEWFDI

-83 GHLINQRAQYY
+83 GHLINQRARYY
-94 DKKECFKVIN
+94 DNKICFKVIN
-104 GNTIENF
+104 GNNIESY
-111 SYKEIWHRVIQ
+111 SYKEIWHKIIQ
-122 IGQALANIEIKYNN
+122 TGQALSYIESKNDNDI
-136 NMVIGIFTEN
+136 VVGIFTEN

-160 HFPIVPIPVTTTPE
+160 HFPVVPIPVTTTAE
-174 HLEFIIN
+174 HFDFIIN

-188 FIGGTSVQG
+188 FIGGNSAQG
-197 ILRDSKVDQG
+197 ILRDSKIDQS

-212 HLDDHSDAIIHAEQW
+212 HLDDHSDAIIHADQW

-233 SVEFDEIN
+233 SIEYDEIN

-249 DMQDISTVMYTSGTT
+249 DMKDISTVMYTSGTT
-264 DNPKGIIFSQENI
+264 DDPKGIVFTQENI

-282 ARALALPSFSS
+282 ARALALPSFCSN
-293 DDIFL
+293 DIFL

-317 FWGATYTF
+317 FWGATYAF

-350 KRWIQLMEHANSIN
+350 KRWIQLMDHANSISLT
-364 PMDDYDN
+364 DDNN
-371 DEISN
+371 DKNNNGIS
-376 VLASTTGGN
+376 SITGGN

-398 DVFHFFQEN
+398 DVFHFFQDN
-407 KINLISGY
+407 NINLMSGY
-415 GMTEATGGITM
+415 GMTESTGGITM
-426 TPPNDYQPDSV
+426 TPPDDYQPDSV
-437 GKSLPG
+437 GRPLPG
-443 IDTKLAEDGELLIR
+443 IDTKIAEDGELLIR
-457 GAYVSSYYFSKTNN
+457 GSYVSSYYFSKTNN
-471 STLVNGWFHTGD
+471 STLKNGWFHTGD

-513 KIENMFQDFDGVS
+513 KIENMFQDFDGIS
-526 CAFLVGDGLEFNT
+526 SAFLVGDGLEFNT
-539 LLIYPDHDTLP
+539 LLIYPDYDTLP

-556 NISSIRDYYS
+556 NISSIREYYS

-572 NSFLAPYERVINFA
+572 NSFLTPYERVINFA
-586 IIKRTFI
+586 IIKRSFI
-593 KDEEL
+593 NDEEL
-598 TQKGTFKRKIIIKN
+598 TQKGTYKRKIIIKN

-618 PMYQKNYVTLSY
+618 PMYKKNYATLSY
-630 NKYQIY
+630 NEFQIY

-643 EKGISRNDI
+643 EKGVSRNDI
-652 YWDGSV
+652 YWDGSI
-658 LSVRNNKKNIKIQWN
+658 LSIRNNKNNIKIQWSDN
-673 DDSLIIGDFTYNTV
+673 FLIIGDFTYNTN
-687 DNIIDLQTIL
+687 DNIIDLQSIL

-720 TRFEQTDSIK
+720 ARFEQTNSIK
-730 LLFTFT
+730 LQFPF
-736 NNKSSEFAK
+736 NNKESSESVK
-745 DIDDFESAVDLYE
+745 NIDDFEGAVDLYE
-758 LHKSTEKLYNGDLN
+758 LHKSTDKLYNGDL
-772 GLKAYN
+772 KAFAVYN
-778 SLLRSNREELKKIA
+778 RLFRSNHEELKRIA
-792 FNILLSFRQHDNI
+792 FNILLSFREHDNI
-805 SIRLRVIETILPE
+805 SLRLRAIETILPE

-830 TFKKYNDEKSKDEFS
+830 TFKKYNDEKSKDKFS
-845 INVNLL
+845 INIQLL
-851 NNEHFK
+851 NDEHFK
-857 AVLSQLGQFRKDLKS
+857 AILSQLGKYRKDLNT
-872 IEKIQFAFIQILLP
+872 IEKVQLLFIQILLP
-886 IVADYGI
+886 FVADYGI
-893 NHPTKYLWAR
+893 YHPTKYIWAR

-911 VECPKRT
+911 VDCPKRI

-949 NSEYNWKDVITFDEL
+949 DSEYNWKDVIIFDEL
-964 IEPTLQE
+964 IEPAIQE

-976 ITNTALIKET
+976 ITNTALIKES

-1001 NPEGIWVTLLGKR
+1001 NPEGVWVTLLRKN

-1029 DSYNFAININESHEK
+1029 DSYNFAININDNHEK

-1050 IKWLIIMGTSIHGQ
+1050 IKWLIIMGSSIHGE
-1064 KFVEEFGGYW
+1064 KFIEEFGGYW

-1146 IIPEHDYAS
+1146 IIPEHDYTS
-1155 GTRIISITNREET
+1155 GTRLISITNRKKT
-1168 SEVSNLLFS
+1168 SEISNLLFR

-1221 FKDEINN
+1221 FKEEINN
-1228 NTDKKRIAKKYG
+1228 NTYKKKTAKKYG

-1250 IEIEKEGV
+1250 LEVENEGV

-1273 LDLNHN
+1273 LDLNQN

-1289 QELYQDYKLGELLT
+1289 QELYQDYKLGELLS

-1317 LKDSNENLKKLLGD
+1317 LKDSNDNLKKLLSE
-1331 LIKELRSQKVTE
+1331 LIKELRSKIVTE

-1351 HIHENIEVSDEEKFF
+1351 HIHENIKVSDEEKFF

-1386 NEGDNSRIDLVMLCE
+1386 NEGDNSRVDLVMLCE
-1401 DNDGNGYRIR
+1401 DKDGNGYRIR

-1435 QGDHEFLLIFDMKDR
+1435 QGDHEFLLIFDIKDR
-1450 LVGGVYWKQSNKDT
+1450 LVGGVYWKQSKKDT
-1464 IANFEWIVIRSK
+1464 IVHFEWIVIRSN

-1486 MDELFSR
+1486 MDELFIR
-1493 LRNKGIQFV
+1493 LKNKGIQHV
-1502 IAGFFQED
+1502 IAGFFQEE

-1530 IETKQID
+1530 AKTEQIN

>member
-1 MNQPLSEHLIYIEK
+1 MNQAISEYLKYIEK
-15 IFGHQPNAEELL
+15 TFGHQPDATELL
-27 EKASDLFESDAKQ
+27 KKAFDILESDSDQ
-40 KSIHDFLELGH
+40 KTIHDFLELGH
-51 LPIINNEICNSNKI
+51 LPIINNEIFNSKNV
-65 DEWFEI
+65 DEWFDI

-83 GHLINQRAQYY
+83 GHLINQRARYY
-94 DKKECFKVIN
+94 DNKICFKVIN
-104 GNTIENF
+104 GNNIENY
-111 SYKEIWHRVIQ
+111 SYKEIWHKIIQ
-122 IGQALANIEIKYNN
+122 IGQALSYIESKNDNDI
-136 NMVIGIFTEN
+136 VVGIFTEN

-160 HFPIVPIPVTTTPE
+160 HFPVVPIPVTTTAE
-174 HLEFIIN
+174 HFDFIIN

-188 FIGGTSVQG
+188 FIGGNSVQG
-197 ILRDSKVDQG
+197 ILRDSKIDQS

-212 HLDDHSDAIIHAEQW
+212 HLDDHSDAIIHADQW

-233 SVEFDEIN
+233 SIEYDEIN

-249 DMQDISTVMYTSGTT
+249 DMKDISTVMYTSGTT
-264 DNPKGIIFSQENI
+264 DDPKGIVFTQENI

-282 ARALALPSFSS
+282 ARALALPSFCSN
-293 DDIFL
+293 DIFL

-317 FWGATYTF
+317 FWGATYAF

-350 KRWIQLMEHANSIN
+350 KRWIQLMDHANSIN
-364 PMDDYDN
+364 LTDDNN
-371 DEISN
+371 DKNNNGIS
-376 VLASTTGGN
+376 SITGGN

-398 DVFHFFQEN
+398 DVFHFFQDN
-407 KINLISGY
+407 NINLMSGY
-415 GMTEATGGITM
+415 GMTESTGGITM
-426 TPPNDYQPDSV
+426 TPPDDYQPDSV
-437 GKSLPG
+437 GRPLPG
-443 IDTKLAEDGELLIR
+443 IDTKIAEDGELLIR
-457 GAYVSSYYFSKTNN
+457 GSYVSSYYFSKTNN
-471 STLVNGWFHTGD
+471 STLKNGWFHTGD

-513 KIENMFQDFDGVS
+513 KIENMFQDFDGIS
-526 CAFLVGDGLEFNT
+526 SAFLVGDGLEFNT
-539 LLIYPDHDTLP
+539 LLIYPDYDTLP

-556 NISSIRDYYS
+556 NISSIREYYS

-572 NSFLAPYERVINFA
+572 NSFLTPYERVINFA
-586 IIKRTFI
+586 IIKRSFI
-593 KDEEL
+593 NDEEL
-598 TQKGTFKRKIIIKN
+598 TQKGTYKRKIIIKN

-630 NKYQIY
+630 NEFQIY

-643 EKGISRNDI
+643 EKGVSRNDI
-652 YWDGSV
+652 YWDGSI
-658 LSVRNNKKNIKIQWN
+658 LSIRNNKNNIKIQWSDN
-673 DDSLIIGDFTYNTV
+673 FLIIGDFTYNTN
-687 DNIIDLQTIL
+687 DNIIDLQSIL

-720 TRFEQTDSIK
+720 ARFEQTNSIK
-730 LLFTFT
+730 LQFPF
-736 NNKSSEFAK
+736 NNKESSESVK
-745 DIDDFESAVDLYE
+745 NIDDFEGAVDLYE
-758 LHKSTEKLYNGDLN
+758 LHKSTDKLYNGDL
-772 GLKAYN
+772 KAFAVYN
-778 SLLRSNREELKKIA
+778 RLFRSNHEELKRIA
-792 FNILLSFRQHDNI
+792 FNILLSFREHDNI
-805 SIRLRVIETILPE
+805 SLRLRAIETILPE

-830 TFKKYNDEKSKDEFS
+830 TFKKYNDEKSKDKFS
-845 INVNLL
+845 IKIQLL
-851 NNEHFK
+851 NDEHFK
-857 AVLSQLGQFRKDLKS
+857 AILSQLGKYRKDLNT
-872 IEKIQFAFIQILLP
+872 IEKVQLLFIQILLP
-886 IVADYGI
+886 FVADYGI
-893 NHPTKYLWAR
+893 YHPTKYIWAR

-911 VECPKRT
+911 VECPKRI

-949 NSEYNWKDVITFDEL
+949 DSEYNWKDVIIFDEL
-964 IEPTLQE
+964 IEPAIQE

-976 ITNTALIKET
+976 ITNTALIKES

-1001 NPEGIWVTLLGKR
+1001 NPEGVWVTLLRKN

-1029 DSYNFAININESHEK
+1029 DSYNFAININDNHEK

-1050 IKWLIIMGTSIHGQ
+1050 IKWLIIMGSSIHGE
-1064 KFVEEFGGYW
+1064 KFIEEFGGYW

-1146 IIPEHDYAS
+1146 IIPEHDYTS
-1155 GTRIISITNREET
+1155 GTRLISITNRKKT
-1168 SEVSNLLFS
+1168 SEISNLLFR

-1221 FKDEINN
+1221 FKEEINN
-1228 NTDKKRIAKKYG
+1228 NTYKKKTAKKYG

-1250 IEIEKEGV
+1250 LEVENEGV

-1273 LDLNHN
+1273 LDLNQN

-1289 QELYQDYKLGELLT
+1289 QELYQDYKLGELLS

-1317 LKDSNENLKKLLGD
+1317 LKDSNDNLKKLLSE
-1331 LIKELRSQKVTE
+1331 LIKELRSKIVTE

-1351 HIHENIEVSDEEKFF
+1351 HIHENIKVSDEEKFF

-1386 NEGDNSRIDLVMLCE
+1386 NEGDNSRVDLVMLCE
-1401 DNDGNGYRIR
+1401 DKDGNGYRIR

-1435 QGDHEFLLIFDMKDR
+1435 QGDHEFLLIFDIKDR
-1450 LVGGVYWKQSNKDT
+1450 LVGGVYWKKSKKDT
-1464 IANFEWIVIRSK
+1464 IAHFEWIVIRSN

-1486 MDELFSR
+1486 MDELFIR
-1493 LRNKGIQFV
+1493 LKNKGIQHV
-1502 IAGFFQED
+1502 IAGFFQEE

-1530 IETKQID
+1530 AKTEQIN

>member
-1 MNQPLSEHLIYIEK
+1 MNQAISEYLKYIEK
-15 IFGHQPNAEELL
+15 TFGHQPDATELL
-27 EKASDLFESDAKQ
+27 KKAFDILESDSDQ
-40 KSIHDFLELGH
+40 KTIHDFLELGH
-51 LPIINNEICNSNKI
+51 LPIINNEIFNSKNV
-65 DEWFEI
+65 DEWFDI

-83 GHLINQRAQYY
+83 GHLINQRARYY
-94 DKKECFKVIN
+94 DNKICFKVIN
-104 GNTIENF
+104 GNNIENY
-111 SYKEIWHRVIQ
+111 SYKEIWHKIIQ
-122 IGQALANIEIKYNN
+122 IGQALSYIESKNDNDI
-136 NMVIGIFTEN
+136 VVGIFTEN

-160 HFPIVPIPVTTTPE
+160 HFPVVPIPVTTTAE
-174 HLEFIIN
+174 HFDFIIN

-188 FIGGTSVQG
+188 FIGGNSVQG
-197 ILRDSKVDQG
+197 ILRDSKIDQS

-212 HLDDHSDAIIHAEQW
+212 HLDDHSDAIIHADQW

-233 SVEFDEIN
+233 SIEYDEIN

-249 DMQDISTVMYTSGTT
+249 DMKDISTVMYTSGTT
-264 DNPKGIIFSQENI
+264 DDPKGIVFTQENI

-282 ARALALPSFSS
+282 ARALALPSFCSN
-293 DDIFL
+293 DIFL

-317 FWGATYTF
+317 FWGATYAF

-350 KRWIQLMEHANSIN
+350 KRWIQLMDHANSISLT
-364 PMDDYDN
+364 DDNN
-371 DEISN
+371 DKNNNGIS
-376 VLASTTGGN
+376 SITGGN

-398 DVFHFFQEN
+398 DVFHFFQDN
-407 KINLISGY
+407 NINLMSGY
-415 GMTEATGGITM
+415 GMTESTGGITM
-426 TPPNDYQPDSV
+426 TPPDDYQPDSV
-437 GKSLPG
+437 GRPLPG
-443 IDTKLAEDGELLIR
+443 IDTKIAEDGELLIR
-457 GAYVSSYYFSKTNN
+457 GSYVSSYYFSKTNN
-471 STLVNGWFHTGD
+471 STLKNGWFHTGD

-513 KIENMFQDFDGVS
+513 KIENMFQDFDGIS
-526 CAFLVGDGLEFNT
+526 SAFLVGDGLEFNT
-539 LLIYPDHDTLP
+539 LLIYPDYDTLP

-556 NISSIRDYYS
+556 NISSIREYYS

-572 NSFLAPYERVINFA
+572 NSFLTPYERVINFA
-586 IIKRTFI
+586 IIKRSFI
-593 KDEEL
+593 NDEEL
-598 TQKGTFKRKIIIKN
+598 TQKGTYKRKIIIKN

-630 NKYQIY
+630 NEFQIY

-643 EKGISRNDI
+643 EKGVSRNDI
-652 YWDGSV
+652 YWDGSI
-658 LSVRNNKKNIKIQWN
+658 LSIRNNKNNIKIQWSDN
-673 DDSLIIGDFTYNTV
+673 FLIIGDFTYNTN
-687 DNIIDLQTIL
+687 DNIIDLQSIL

-720 TRFEQTDSIK
+720 ARFEQTNSIK
-730 LLFTFT
+730 LQFPF
-736 NNKSSEFAK
+736 NNKESSESVK
-745 DIDDFESAVDLYE
+745 NIDDFEGAVDLYE
-758 LHKSTEKLYNGDLN
+758 LHKSTDKLYNGDL
-772 GLKAYN
+772 KAFAVYN
-778 SLLRSNREELKKIA
+778 RLFRSNHEELKRIA
-792 FNILLSFRQHDNI
+792 FNILLSFREHDNI
-805 SIRLRVIETILPE
+805 SLRLRAIETILPE

-830 TFKKYNDEKSKDEFS
+830 TFKKYNDEKSKDKFS
-845 INVNLL
+845 IKIQLL
-851 NNEHFK
+851 NDEHFK
-857 AVLSQLGQFRKDLKS
+857 AILSQLGKYRKDLNT
-872 IEKIQFAFIQILLP
+872 IEKVQLLFIQILLP
-886 IVADYGI
+886 FVADYGI
-893 NHPTKYLWAR
+893 YHPTKYIWAR

-911 VECPKRT
+911 VECPKRI

-949 NSEYNWKDVITFDEL
+949 DSEYNWKDVIIFDEL
-964 IEPTLQE
+964 IEPAIQE

-976 ITNTALIKET
+976 ITNTALIKES

-1001 NPEGIWVTLLGKR
+1001 NPEGVWVTLLGKN

-1029 DSYNFAININESHEK
+1029 DSYNFAININDNHEK

-1050 IKWLIIMGTSIHGQ
+1050 IKWLIIMGSSIHGE
-1064 KFVEEFGGYW
+1064 KFIEEFGGYW

-1146 IIPEHDYAS
+1146 IIPEHDYTS
-1155 GTRIISITNREET
+1155 GTRLISITNRQKT
-1168 SEVSNLLFS
+1168 SEISNLLFR

-1221 FKDEINN
+1221 FKEEINN
-1228 NTDKKRIAKKYG
+1228 NTYKKKTAKKYG

-1250 IEIEKEGV
+1250 LEVENEGV

-1273 LDLNHN
+1273 LDLNQN

-1289 QELYQDYKLGELLT
+1289 QELYQDYKLGELLS

-1317 LKDSNENLKKLLGD
+1317 LKDSNDNLKKLLSE
-1331 LIKELRSQKVTE
+1331 LIKELRSKIVTE

-1351 HIHENIEVSDEEKFF
+1351 HIHENIKVSDEEKFF

-1386 NEGDNSRIDLVMLCE
+1386 NEGDNSRVDLVMLCE
-1401 DNDGNGYRIR
+1401 DKDGNGYRIR

-1435 QGDHEFLLIFDMKDR
+1435 QGDHEFLLIFDIKDR
-1450 LVGGVYWKQSNKDT
+1450 LVGGVYWKKSKKDT
-1464 IANFEWIVIRSK
+1464 IVHFEWIVIRSN

-1486 MDELFSR
+1486 MDELFIR
-1493 LRNKGIQFV
+1493 LKNKGIQHV
-1502 IAGFFQED
+1502 IAGFFQEE

-1530 IETKQID
+1530 AKTEQIN

>member
-1 MNQPLSEHLIYIEK
+1 MNQAISEYLKYIEK
-15 IFGHQPNAEELL
+15 TFGHQPDATELL
-27 EKASDLFESDAKQ
+27 KKAFDILESDSDQ
-40 KSIHDFLELGH
+40 KTIHDFLELGH
-51 LPIINNEICNSNKI
+51 LPIINNEIFNSKNV
-65 DEWFEI
+65 DEWFDI

-83 GHLINQRAQYY
+83 GHLINQRARYY
-94 DKKECFKVIN
+94 DNKICFKVIN
-104 GNTIENF
+104 GNNIENY
-111 SYKEIWHRVIQ
+111 SYKEIWHKIIQ
-122 IGQALANIEIKYNN
+122 IGQALSYVESKNDNDI
-136 NMVIGIFTEN
+136 VVGIFTEN

-160 HFPIVPIPVTTTPE
+160 HFPVVPIPVTTTAE
-174 HLEFIIN
+174 HFDFIIN

-188 FIGGTSVQG
+188 FIGGNSVQG
-197 ILRDSKVDQG
+197 ILRDSKIDQS

-212 HLDDHSDAIIHAEQW
+212 HLDDHSDAIIHADQW

-233 SVEFDEIN
+233 SIEYDEIN

-249 DMQDISTVMYTSGTT
+249 DMKDISTVMYTSGTT
-264 DNPKGIIFSQENI
+264 DDPKGIVFTQENI

-282 ARALALPSFSS
+282 ARALALPSFCSN
-293 DDIFL
+293 DIFL

-317 FWGATYTF
+317 FWGATYAF

-350 KRWIQLMEHANSIN
+350 KRWIQLMDHANSISLT
-364 PMDDYDN
+364 DDNN
-371 DEISN
+371 DKNNNGIS
-376 VLASTTGGN
+376 SITGGN

-398 DVFHFFQEN
+398 DVFHFFQDN
-407 KINLISGY
+407 NINLMSGY
-415 GMTEATGGITM
+415 GMTESTGGITM
-426 TPPNDYQPDSV
+426 TPPDDYQPDSV
-437 GKSLPG
+437 GRPLPG
-443 IDTKLAEDGELLIR
+443 IDTKIAEDGELLIR
-457 GAYVSSYYFSKTNN
+457 GSYVSSYYFSKTNN
-471 STLVNGWFHTGD
+471 STLKNGWFHTGD

-513 KIENMFQDFDGVS
+513 KIENMFQDFDGIS
-526 CAFLVGDGLEFNT
+526 SAFLVGDGLEFNT
-539 LLIYPDHDTLP
+539 LLIYPDYDTLP

-556 NISSIRDYYS
+556 NISSIREYYS

-572 NSFLAPYERVINFA
+572 NSFLTPYERVINFA
-586 IIKRTFI
+586 IIKRSFI
-593 KDEEL
+593 NDEEL
-598 TQKGTFKRKIIIKN
+598 TQKGTYKRKIIIKN

-630 NKYQIY
+630 NEFQIY

-643 EKGISRNDI
+643 EKGVSRNDI
-652 YWDGSV
+652 YWDGSI
-658 LSVRNNKKNIKIQWN
+658 LSIRNNKNNIKIQWN
-673 DDSLIIGDFTYNTV
+673 DNSLIIGNFTYNTN
-687 DNIIDLQTIL
+687 DNIIDLQSIL

-720 TRFEQTDSIK
+720 ARFEQTNSIK
-730 LLFTFT
+730 LQFPF
-736 NNKSSEFAK
+736 NNKESSESVK
-745 DIDDFESAVDLYE
+745 NIDDFEGAVDLYE
-758 LHKSTEKLYNGDLN
+758 LHKSTDKLYNGDL
-772 GLKAYN
+772 KAFAVYN
-778 SLLRSNREELKKIA
+778 RLFRSNHEELKRIA
-792 FNILLSFRQHDNI
+792 FNILLSFREHDNI
-805 SIRLRVIETILPE
+805 SFRLRAIETILPE

-830 TFKKYNDEKSKDEFS
+830 TFKKYNDEKSKDKFS
-845 INVNLL
+845 IKIQLL
-851 NNEHFK
+851 NDEHFK
-857 AVLSQLGQFRKDLKS
+857 AILSQLGKYRKDLNT
-872 IEKIQFAFIQILLP
+872 IEKVQLLFIQILLP
-886 IVADYGI
+886 FVADYGI
-893 NHPTKYLWAR
+893 YHPTKYIWAR

-911 VECPKRT
+911 VECPKRI

-949 NSEYNWKDVITFDEL
+949 DSEYNWKDVIIFDEL
-964 IEPTLQE
+964 IEPAIQE

-976 ITNTALIKET
+976 ITNTALIKES

-1001 NPEGIWVTLLGKR
+1001 NPEGVWVTLLGKN

-1029 DSYNFAININESHEK
+1029 DSYNFAININDNHEK

-1050 IKWLIIMGTSIHGQ
+1050 IKWLIIMGSSIHGE
-1064 KFVEEFGGYW
+1064 KFIEEFGGYW

-1086 GETLSQYLERNRN
+1086 GETLSQYFERNRN

-1146 IIPEHDYAS
+1146 IIPEHDYTS
-1155 GTRIISITNREET
+1155 GTRLISITNRQKT
-1168 SEVSNLLFS
+1168 SEISNLLFR

-1221 FKDEINN
+1221 FKEEINN
-1228 NTDKKRIAKKYG
+1228 NTYKKKTAKKYG

-1250 IEIEKEGV
+1250 LEVENEGV

-1273 LDLNHN
+1273 LDLNQN

-1289 QELYQDYKLGELLT
+1289 QELYQDYKLGELLS

-1317 LKDSNENLKKLLGD
+1317 LKDSNDNLKKLLSE
-1331 LIKELRSQKVTE
+1331 LIKELRSKIVTE

-1351 HIHENIEVSDEEKFF
+1351 HIHENIKVSDEEKFF

-1386 NEGDNSRIDLVMLCE
+1386 NEGDNSRVDLVMLCE
-1401 DNDGNGYRIR
+1401 DKDGNGYRIR

-1435 QGDHEFLLIFDMKDR
+1435 QGDHEFLLIFDIKDR
-1450 LVGGVYWKQSNKDT
+1450 LVGGVYWKKSKKDT
-1464 IANFEWIVIRSK
+1464 IAHFEWIVIRSN

-1486 MDELFSR
+1486 MDELFIR
-1493 LRNKGIQFV
+1493 LKNKGIQHV
-1502 IAGFFQED
+1502 IAGFFQEE

-1530 IETKQID
+1530 AKTEQIN

>member
-1 MNQPLSEHLIYIEK
+1 MNQAISEYLKYIEK
-15 IFGHQPNAEELL
+15 TFGHQPDATELL
-27 EKASDLFESDAKQ
+27 KKAFDILESDSDQ
-40 KSIHDFLELGH
+40 KTIHDFLELGH
-51 LPIINNEICNSNKI
+51 LPIINNEIFNSKNV
-65 DEWFEI
+65 DEWFDI

-83 GHLINQRAQYY
+83 GHLINQRARYY
-94 DKKECFKVIN
+94 DNKICFKVIN
-104 GNTIENF
+104 GNNIENY
-111 SYKEIWHRVIQ
+111 SYKEIWHKIIQ
-122 IGQALANIEIKYNN
+122 IGQALSFIESKNDNDI
-136 NMVIGIFTEN
+136 VVGIFTEN

-160 HFPIVPIPVTTTPE
+160 HFPVVPIPVTTTAE
-174 HLEFIIN
+174 HFDFIIN

-197 ILRDSKVDQG
+197 ILRDSKIDQS

-212 HLDDHSDAIIHAEQW
+212 HLDDHSDAIIHADQW

-233 SVEFDEIN
+233 SIEYDEIN

-249 DMQDISTVMYTSGTT
+249 DMKDISTVMYTSGTT
-264 DNPKGIIFSQENI
+264 DDPKGIVFTQENI

-282 ARALALPSFSS
+282 ARALALPSFCSN
-293 DDIFL
+293 DIFL

-317 FWGATYTF
+317 FWGATYAF

-350 KRWIQLMEHANSIN
+350 KRWIQLMDHANSISLT
-364 PMDDYDN
+364 DDNN
-371 DEISN
+371 DKNNNGIS
-376 VLASTTGGN
+376 SITGGN

-398 DVFHFFQEN
+398 DVFHFFQDN
-407 KINLISGY
+407 NINLMSGY
-415 GMTEATGGITM
+415 GMTESTGGITM
-426 TPPNDYQPDSV
+426 TPPDDYQPDSV
-437 GKSLPG
+437 GRPLPG
-443 IDTKLAEDGELLIR
+443 IDTKIAEDGELLIR
-457 GAYVSSYYFSKTNN
+457 GSYVSSYYFSKTNN
-471 STLVNGWFHTGD
+471 STLKNGWFHTGD

-513 KIENMFQDFDGVS
+513 KIENMFQDFDGIS
-526 CAFLVGDGLEFNT
+526 SAFLVGDGLEFNT
-539 LLIYPDHDTLP
+539 LLIYPDYDTLP

-556 NISSIRDYYS
+556 NISSIREYYS

-572 NSFLAPYERVINFA
+572 NSFLTPYERVINFA
-586 IIKRTFI
+586 IIKRSFI
-593 KDEEL
+593 NDEEL
-598 TQKGTFKRKIIIKN
+598 TQKGTYKRKIIIKN

-630 NKYQIY
+630 NEFQIY

-643 EKGISRNDI
+643 EKGVSRNDI
-652 YWDGSV
+652 YWDGSI
-658 LSVRNNKKNIKIQWN
+658 LSIRNNKNNIKIQWN
-673 DDSLIIGDFTYNTV
+673 DNSLIIGNFTYNTN
-687 DNIIDLQTIL
+687 DNIIDLQSIL

-720 TRFEQTDSIK
+720 ARFEQTNSIK
-730 LLFTFT
+730 LQFPF
-736 NNKSSEFAK
+736 NNKESSESVK
-745 DIDDFESAVDLYE
+745 NIDDFEGAVDLYE
-758 LHKSTEKLYNGDLN
+758 LHKSTDKLYNGDL
-772 GLKAYN
+772 KAFAVYN
-778 SLLRSNREELKKIA
+778 RLFRSNHEELKRIA
-792 FNILLSFRQHDNI
+792 FNILLSFREHDNI
-805 SIRLRVIETILPE
+805 SLRLRAIETILPE

-830 TFKKYNDEKSKDEFS
+830 TFKKYNDEKSKDKFS
-845 INVNLL
+845 IKIQLL
-851 NNEHFK
+851 NDEHFK
-857 AVLSQLGQFRKDLKS
+857 AILSQLGKYRKDLNT
-872 IEKIQFAFIQILLP
+872 IEKVQLLFIQILLP
-886 IVADYGI
+886 FVADYGI
-893 NHPTKYLWAR
+893 YHPTKYIWAR

-911 VECPKRT
+911 VECPKRI

-949 NSEYNWKDVITFDEL
+949 DSEYNWKDVIIFDEL
-964 IEPTLQE
+964 IEPAIQE

-976 ITNTALIKET
+976 ITNTALIKES

-1001 NPEGIWVTLLGKR
+1001 NPEGVWVTLLGKN

-1029 DSYNFAININESHEK
+1029 DSYNFAININDNHEK

-1050 IKWLIIMGTSIHGQ
+1050 IKWLIIMGSSIHGE
-1064 KFVEEFGGYW
+1064 KFIEEFGGYW

-1146 IIPEHDYAS
+1146 IIPEHDYTS
-1155 GTRIISITNREET
+1155 GTRLISITNRKKT
-1168 SEVSNLLFS
+1168 SEISNLLFR

-1221 FKDEINN
+1221 FKEEINN
-1228 NTDKKRIAKKYG
+1228 NTYKKKTAKKYG

-1250 IEIEKEGV
+1250 LEVENEGV

-1273 LDLNHN
+1273 LDLNQN

-1289 QELYQDYKLGELLT
+1289 QELYQDYKLGELLS

-1317 LKDSNENLKKLLGD
+1317 LKDSNDNLKKLLSE
-1331 LIKELRSQKVTE
+1331 LIKELRSKIVTE

-1351 HIHENIEVSDEEKFF
+1351 HIHENIKVSDEEKFF

-1386 NEGDNSRIDLVMLCE
+1386 NEGDNSRVDLVMLCE
-1401 DNDGNGYRIR
+1401 DKDGNGYRIR

-1435 QGDHEFLLIFDMKDR
+1435 QGDHEFLLIFDIKDR
-1450 LVGGVYWKQSNKDT
+1450 LVGGVYWKKSKKDT
-1464 IANFEWIVIRSK
+1464 IAHFEWIVIRSN

-1486 MDELFSR
+1486 MDELFIR
-1493 LRNKGIQFV
+1493 LKNKGIQHV
-1502 IAGFFQED
+1502 IAGFFQEE

-1530 IETKQID
+1530 AKTEQIN

>member
-1 MNQPLSEHLIYIEK
+1 MNQAISEYLKYIEK
-15 IFGHQPNAEELL
+15 TFGHQPDATELL
-27 EKASDLFESDAKQ
+27 KKASDLLESDSDQ
-40 KSIHDFLELGH
+40 KTIHDFLELGH
-51 LPIINNEICNSNKI
+51 LPIINNEIFNSKNV
-65 DEWFEI
+65 DEWFDI

-83 GHLINQRAQYY
+83 GHLINQRARYY
-94 DKKECFKVIN
+94 DNKICFKVIN
-104 GNTIENF
+104 GNNIENY
-111 SYKEIWHRVIQ
+111 SYKEIWHKIIQ
-122 IGQALANIEIKYNN
+122 IGQALSYIESKNDNDI
-136 NMVIGIFTEN
+136 VVGIFTEN

-160 HFPIVPIPVTTTPE
+160 HFPVVPIPVTTTAE
-174 HLEFIIN
+174 HFDFIIN

-188 FIGGTSVQG
+188 FIGGNSVQG
-197 ILRDSKVDQG
+197 ILRDSKIDQS

-212 HLDDHSDAIIHAEQW
+212 HLDDHSDAIIHADQW

-233 SVEFDEIN
+233 SIEYDEIN

-249 DMQDISTVMYTSGTT
+249 DMKDISTVMYTSGTT
-264 DNPKGIIFSQENI
+264 DDPKGIVFTQENI

-282 ARALALPSFSS
+282 ARALALPSFCSN
-293 DDIFL
+293 DIFL

-317 FWGATYTF
+317 FWGATYAF

-350 KRWIQLMEHANSIN
+350 KRWIQLMDHANSISLT
-364 PMDDYDN
+364 DDNN
-371 DEISN
+371 DKNNNGIS
-376 VLASTTGGN
+376 SITGGN

-398 DVFHFFQEN
+398 DVFHFFQDN
-407 KINLISGY
+407 NINLMSGY
-415 GMTEATGGITM
+415 GMTESTGGITM
-426 TPPNDYQPDSV
+426 TPPDDYQPDSV
-437 GKSLPG
+437 GRPLPG
-443 IDTKLAEDGELLIR
+443 IDTKIAEDGELLIR
-457 GAYVSSYYFSKTNN
+457 GSYVSSYYFSKTNN
-471 STLVNGWFHTGD
+471 STLKNGWFHTGD

-513 KIENMFQDFDGVS
+513 KIENMFQDFDGIS
-526 CAFLVGDGLEFNT
+526 SAFLVGDGLEFNT
-539 LLIYPDHDTLP
+539 LLIYPDYDTLP

-556 NISSIRDYYS
+556 NISSIREYYS

-572 NSFLAPYERVINFA
+572 NSFLTPYERVINFA
-586 IIKRTFI
+586 IIKRSFI
-593 KDEEL
+593 NDEEL
-598 TQKGTFKRKIIIKN
+598 TQKGTYKRKIIIKN

-630 NKYQIY
+630 NEFQIY

-643 EKGISRNDI
+643 EKGVSRNDI
-652 YWDGSV
+652 YWDGSI
-658 LSVRNNKKNIKIQWN
+658 LSIRNNKNNIKIQWN
-673 DDSLIIGDFTYNTV
+673 DNSLIIGNFTYNTN
-687 DNIIDLQTIL
+687 DNIIDLQSIL

-720 TRFEQTDSIK
+720 ARFEQTNSIK
-730 LLFTFT
+730 LQFPF
-736 NNKSSEFAK
+736 NNKESSESVK
-745 DIDDFESAVDLYE
+745 NIDDFEGAVDLYE
-758 LHKSTEKLYNGDLN
+758 LHKSTDKLYNGDL
-772 GLKAYN
+772 KAFAVYN
-778 SLLRSNREELKKIA
+778 RLFRSNHEELKRIA
-792 FNILLSFRQHDNI
+792 FNILLSFREHDNI
-805 SIRLRVIETILPE
+805 SLRLRAIETILPE

-830 TFKKYNDEKSKDEFS
+830 TFKKYNDEKSKDKFS
-845 INVNLL
+845 IKIQLL
-851 NNEHFK
+851 NDEHFK
-857 AVLSQLGQFRKDLKS
+857 AILSQLGKYRKDLNT
-872 IEKIQFAFIQILLP
+872 IEKVQLLFIQILLP
-886 IVADYGI
+886 FVADYGI
-893 NHPTKYLWAR
+893 YHPTKYIWAR

-911 VECPKRT
+911 VECPKRI

-949 NSEYNWKDVITFDEL
+949 DSEYNWKDVIIFDEL
-964 IEPTLQE
+964 IEPAIQE

-976 ITNTALIKET
+976 ITNTALIKES

-1001 NPEGIWVTLLGKR
+1001 NPEGVWVTLLGKN

-1029 DSYNFAININESHEK
+1029 DSYNFAININDNHEK

-1050 IKWLIIMGTSIHGQ
+1050 IKWLIIMGSSIHGE
-1064 KFVEEFGGYW
+1064 KFIEEFGGYW

-1146 IIPEHDYAS
+1146 IIPEHDYTS
-1155 GTRIISITNREET
+1155 GTRLISITNREKT
-1168 SEVSNLLFS
+1168 SEISNLLFR

-1221 FKDEINN
+1221 FKEEINN
-1228 NTDKKRIAKKYG
+1228 NTYKKKTAKKYG

-1250 IEIEKEGV
+1250 LEVENEGV

-1273 LDLNHN
+1273 LDLNQN

-1289 QELYQDYKLGELLT
+1289 QELYQDYKLGELLS

-1317 LKDSNENLKKLLGD
+1317 LKDSNDNLKKLLSE
-1331 LIKELRSQKVTE
+1331 LIKELRSKIVTE

-1351 HIHENIEVSDEEKFF
+1351 HIHENIKVSDEEKFF

-1386 NEGDNSRIDLVMLCE
+1386 NEGDNSRVDLVMLCE
-1401 DNDGNGYRIR
+1401 DKDGNGYRIR

-1435 QGDHEFLLIFDMKDR
+1435 QGDHEFLLIFDIKDR
-1450 LVGGVYWKQSNKDT
+1450 LVGGVYWKKSKKDT
-1464 IANFEWIVIRSK
+1464 IAHFEWIVIRSN

-1486 MDELFSR
+1486 MDELFIR
-1493 LRNKGIQFV
+1493 LKNKGIQHV
-1502 IAGFFQED
+1502 IAGFFQEE

-1530 IETKQID
+1530 AKTEQIN

>member
-1 MNQPLSEHLIYIEK
+1 MNQAISEYLKYIEK
-15 IFGHQPNAEELL
+15 TFGHQPDATELL
-27 EKASDLFESDAKQ
+27 KKAFDILESDSGQ
-40 KSIHDFLELGH
+40 KTIHDFLELGH
-51 LPIINNEICNSNKI
+51 LPIINNEIFNSKNVDK
-65 DEWFEI
+65 WFDI

-83 GHLINQRAQYY
+83 GHLINQRARYY
-94 DKKECFKVIN
+94 DNKICFKVIN
-104 GNTIENF
+104 GNNIENY
-111 SYKEIWHRVIQ
+111 SYKEIWHKIIQ
-122 IGQALANIEIKYNN
+122 IGQALSYIESKNDNDI
-136 NMVIGIFTEN
+136 VVGIFTEN

-160 HFPIVPIPVTTTPE
+160 HFPVVPIPVTTTAQ
-174 HLEFIIN
+174 HFDFIIN

-188 FIGGTSVQG
+188 FIGGNSVQG
-197 ILRDSKVDQG
+197 ILRDSKIDQS

-212 HLDDHSDAIIHAEQW
+212 HLDDHSDAIIHADQW

-233 SVEFDEIN
+233 SIEYDEIN

-249 DMQDISTVMYTSGTT
+249 DMKDISTVMYTSGTT
-264 DNPKGIIFSQENI
+264 DDPKGIVFTQENI

-282 ARALALPSFSS
+282 ARALALPSFCSN
-293 DDIFL
+293 DIFL

-317 FWGATYTF
+317 FWGATYAF

-350 KRWIQLMEHANSIN
+350 KRWIQLMDHANSISLT
-364 PMDDYDN
+364 DDNN
-371 DEISN
+371 DKNNNGIS
-376 VLASTTGGN
+376 SITGGN

-398 DVFHFFQEN
+398 DVFHFFQDN
-407 KINLISGY
+407 NINLMSGY
-415 GMTEATGGITM
+415 GMTESTGGITM
-426 TPPNDYQPDSV
+426 TPPDDYQPDSV
-437 GKSLPG
+437 GRPLPG
-443 IDTKLAEDGELLIR
+443 IDTKIAEDGELLIR
-457 GAYVSSYYFSKTNN
+457 GSYVSSYYFSKTNN
-471 STLVNGWFHTGD
+471 STLKNGWFHTGD

-513 KIENMFQDFDGVS
+513 KIENMFQDFDGIS
-526 CAFLVGDGLEFNT
+526 SAFLVGDGLEFNT
-539 LLIYPDHDTLP
+539 LLIYPDYDTLP

-556 NISSIRDYYS
+556 NISSIREYYS

-572 NSFLAPYERVINFA
+572 NSFLTPYERVINFA
-586 IIKRTFI
+586 IIKRSFI
-593 KDEEL
+593 NDEEL
-598 TQKGTFKRKIIIKN
+598 TQKGTYKRKIIIKN

-630 NKYQIY
+630 NEFQIY

-643 EKGISRNDI
+643 EKGVSRNDI
-652 YWDGSV
+652 YWDGSI
-658 LSVRNNKKNIKIQWN
+658 LSIRNNKNNIKIQWN
-673 DDSLIIGDFTYNTV
+673 DNSLIIGNFTYNTN
-687 DNIIDLQTIL
+687 DNIIDLQSIL

-720 TRFEQTDSIK
+720 ARFEQTNSIK
-730 LLFTFT
+730 LQFPF
-736 NNKSSEFAK
+736 NNKESSESVK
-745 DIDDFESAVDLYE
+745 NIDDFEGAVDLYE
-758 LHKSTEKLYNGDLN
+758 LHKSTDKLYNGDL
-772 GLKAYN
+772 KAFAVYN
-778 SLLRSNREELKKIA
+778 RLFRSNHEELKRIA
-792 FNILLSFRQHDNI
+792 FNILLSFREHDNI
-805 SIRLRVIETILPE
+805 SLRLRAIETILPE

-830 TFKKYNDEKSKDEFS
+830 TFKKYNDEKSKDKFS
-845 INVNLL
+845 IKIQLL
-851 NNEHFK
+851 NDEHFK
-857 AVLSQLGQFRKDLKS
+857 AILSQLGKYRKDLNT
-872 IEKIQFAFIQILLP
+872 IEKVQLLFIQILLP
-886 IVADYGI
+886 FVADYGI
-893 NHPTKYLWAR
+893 YHPTKYIWAR

-911 VECPKRT
+911 VECPKRI

-949 NSEYNWKDVITFDEL
+949 DSEYNWKDVIIFDEL
-964 IEPTLQE
+964 IEPAIQE

-976 ITNTALIKET
+976 ITNTALIKES

-1001 NPEGIWVTLLGKR
+1001 NPEGIWVTLLGKN

-1029 DSYNFAININESHEK
+1029 DSYNFAININDNHEK

-1050 IKWLIIMGTSIHGQ
+1050 IKWLIIMGSSIHGE
-1064 KFVEEFGGYW
+1064 KFIEEFGGYW

-1146 IIPEHDYAS
+1146 IIPEHDYTS
-1155 GTRIISITNREET
+1155 GTRLISITNRQKT
-1168 SEVSNLLFS
+1168 SEISNLLFR

-1221 FKDEINN
+1221 FKEEINN
-1228 NTDKKRIAKKYG
+1228 NTYKKKTAKKYG

-1250 IEIEKEGV
+1250 LEVENEGV

-1273 LDLNHN
+1273 LDLNQN

-1289 QELYQDYKLGELLT
+1289 QELYQDYKLGELLS

-1317 LKDSNENLKKLLGD
+1317 LKDSNDNLKKLLSE
-1331 LIKELRSQKVTE
+1331 LIKELRSKIVTE

-1351 HIHENIEVSDEEKFF
+1351 HIHENIKVSDEEKFF

-1386 NEGDNSRIDLVMLCE
+1386 NEGDNSRVDLVMLCE
-1401 DNDGNGYRIR
+1401 DKDGNGYRIR

-1435 QGDHEFLLIFDMKDR
+1435 QGDHEFLLIFDIKDR
-1450 LVGGVYWKQSNKDT
+1450 LVGGVYWKKSKKDT
-1464 IANFEWIVIRSK
+1464 IAHFEWIVIRSN

-1486 MDELFSR
+1486 MDELFIR
-1493 LRNKGIQFV
+1493 LKNKGIQHV
-1502 IAGFFQED
+1502 IAGFFQEE

-1530 IETKQID
+1530 AKTEQIN

>member
-1 MNQPLSEHLIYIEK
+1 MNQAISEYLKYIEK
-15 IFGHQPNAEELL
+15 TFGHQPDATELL
-27 EKASDLFESDAKQ
+27 KKASDLLESDSDQ
-40 KSIHDFLELGH
+40 KTIHDFLELGH
-51 LPIINNEICNSNKI
+51 LPIINNEIFNSKKV
-65 DEWFEI
+65 DEWFDI

-83 GHLINQRAQYY
+83 GHLINQRARYY
-94 DKKECFKVIN
+94 DNKICFKVIN
-104 GNTIENF
+104 GNNIENY
-111 SYKEIWHRVIQ
+111 SYKEIWHKIIQ
-122 IGQALANIEIKYNN
+122 IGQALSYIESKNDNDI
-136 NMVIGIFTEN
+136 VVGIFTEN

-160 HFPIVPIPVTTTPE
+160 HFPVVPIPVTTTAE
-174 HLEFIIN
+174 HFDFIIN

-188 FIGGTSVQG
+188 FIGGNSVQG
-197 ILRDSKVDQG
+197 ILRDSKIDQS

-212 HLDDHSDAIIHAEQW
+212 HLDDHSDAIIHADQW

-233 SVEFDEIN
+233 SIEYDEIN

-249 DMQDISTVMYTSGTT
+249 DMKDISTVMYTSGTT
-264 DNPKGIIFSQENI
+264 DDPKGIVFTQENI

-282 ARALALPSFSS
+282 ARALALPSFCSN
-293 DDIFL
+293 DIFL

-317 FWGATYTF
+317 FWGATYAF

-350 KRWIQLMEHANSIN
+350 KRWIQLMDHANSISLT
-364 PMDDYDN
+364 DDNN
-371 DEISN
+371 DKNNNGIS
-376 VLASTTGGN
+376 SITGGN

-398 DVFHFFQEN
+398 DVFHFFQDN
-407 KINLISGY
+407 NINLMSGY
-415 GMTEATGGITM
+415 GMTESTGGITM
-426 TPPNDYQPDSV
+426 TPPDDYQPDSV
-437 GKSLPG
+437 GRPLPG
-443 IDTKLAEDGELLIR
+443 IDTKIAEDGELLIR
-457 GAYVSSYYFSKTNN
+457 GSYVSSYYFSKTNN
-471 STLVNGWFHTGD
+471 STLKNGWFHTGD

-513 KIENMFQDFDGVS
+513 KIENMFQDFDGIS
-526 CAFLVGDGLEFNT
+526 SAFLVGDGLEFNT
-539 LLIYPDHDTLP
+539 LLIYPDYDTLP

-556 NISSIRDYYS
+556 NISSIREYYS

-572 NSFLAPYERVINFA
+572 NSFLTPYERVINFA
-586 IIKRTFI
+586 IIKRSFI
-593 KDEEL
+593 NDEEL
-598 TQKGTFKRKIIIKN
+598 TQKGTYKRKIIIKN

-630 NKYQIY
+630 NEFQIY

-643 EKGISRNDI
+643 EKGVSRNDI
-652 YWDGSV
+652 YWDGSI
-658 LSVRNNKKNIKIQWN
+658 LSIRNNKNNIKIQWSDN
-673 DDSLIIGDFTYNTV
+673 YLIIGDFTYNTN
-687 DNIIDLQTIL
+687 DNIIDLQSIL

-720 TRFEQTDSIK
+720 ARFEQTNSIK
-730 LLFTFT
+730 LQFPF
-736 NNKSSEFAK
+736 NNKESLESVK
-745 DIDDFESAVDLYE
+745 NIDDFEGAVDLYE
-758 LHKSTEKLYNGDLN
+758 LHKSTDKLYNGDL
-772 GLKAYN
+772 KAFAVYN
-778 SLLRSNREELKKIA
+778 RLFRSNHEELKRIA
-792 FNILLSFRQHDNI
+792 FNILLSFREHDNI
-805 SIRLRVIETILPE
+805 SLQLRAIETILPE

-830 TFKKYNDEKSKDEFS
+830 TFKKYNDEKSKDKFS
-845 INVNLL
+845 IKIQLL
-851 NNEHFK
+851 NDEHFK
-857 AVLSQLGQFRKDLKS
+857 AILSQLGKYRKDLNT
-872 IEKIQFAFIQILLP
+872 IEKVQLLFIQILLP
-886 IVADYGI
+886 FVADYGI
-893 NHPTKYLWAR
+893 YHPTKYIWAR

-911 VECPKRT
+911 VECPKRI

-949 NSEYNWKDVITFDEL
+949 DSEYNWKDVIIFDEL
-964 IEPTLQE
+964 IEPAIQE

-976 ITNTALIKET
+976 ITNTALIKES

-1001 NPEGIWVTLLGKR
+1001 NPEGVWVTLLRKN

-1029 DSYNFAININESHEK
+1029 DSYNFAININDNHEK

-1050 IKWLIIMGTSIHGQ
+1050 IKWLIIMGSSIHGE
-1064 KFVEEFGGYW
+1064 KFIEEFGGYW

-1146 IIPEHDYAS
+1146 IIPEHDYTS
-1155 GTRIISITNREET
+1155 GTRLISITNRQKT
-1168 SEVSNLLFS
+1168 SEISNLLFR

-1221 FKDEINN
+1221 FKEEINN
-1228 NTDKKRIAKKYG
+1228 NTYKKKTAKKYG

-1250 IEIEKEGV
+1250 LEVENEGV

-1273 LDLNHN
+1273 LDLNQN

-1289 QELYQDYKLGELLT
+1289 QELYQDYKLGELLS

-1317 LKDSNENLKKLLGD
+1317 LKDSNDNLKKLLSE
-1331 LIKELRSQKVTE
+1331 LIKELRSKIVTE

-1351 HIHENIEVSDEEKFF
+1351 HIHENIKVSDEEKFF

-1386 NEGDNSRIDLVMLCE
+1386 NEGDNSRVDLVMLCE
-1401 DNDGNGYRIR
+1401 DKDGNGYRIR

-1435 QGDHEFLLIFDMKDR
+1435 QGDHEFLLIFDIKDR
-1450 LVGGVYWKQSNKDT
+1450 LVGGVYWKQSKKDT
-1464 IANFEWIVIRSK
+1464 IVHFEWIVIRSN

-1486 MDELFSR
+1486 MDELFIR
-1493 LRNKGIQFV
+1493 LKNKGIQHV
-1502 IAGFFQED
+1502 IAGFFQEE

-1530 IETKQID
+1530 VKTEQIN

>member
-1 MNQPLSEHLIYIEK
+1 MNQAISEYLKYIEK
-15 IFGHQPNAEELL
+15 TFGHQPDATELL
-27 EKASDLFESDAKQ
+27 KKAFDILESDSDQ
-40 KSIHDFLELGH
+40 KTIHDFLELGH
-51 LPIINNEICNSNKI
+51 LPIINNEIFNSKNV
-65 DEWFEI
+65 DEWFDI

-83 GHLINQRAQYY
+83 GHLINQRARYY
-94 DKKECFKVIN
+94 DNKICFKVIN
-104 GNTIENF
+104 GNNIENY
-111 SYKEIWHRVIQ
+111 SYKEIWHKIIQ
-122 IGQALANIEIKYNN
+122 IGQALSYIESKNDNDI
-136 NMVIGIFTEN
+136 VVGIFTEN

-160 HFPIVPIPVTTTPE
+160 HFPVVPIPVTTTAE
-174 HLEFIIN
+174 HFDFIIN

-188 FIGGTSVQG
+188 FIGGNSVQG
-197 ILRDSKVDQG
+197 ILRDSKIDQS

-212 HLDDHSDAIIHAEQW
+212 HLDDHSDAIIHADQW

-233 SVEFDEIN
+233 SIEYDEIN

-249 DMQDISTVMYTSGTT
+249 DMKDISTVMYTSGTT
-264 DNPKGIIFSQENI
+264 DDPKGIVFTQENI

-282 ARALALPSFSS
+282 ARALALPSFCSN
-293 DDIFL
+293 DIFL

-317 FWGATYTF
+317 FWGATYAF

-350 KRWIQLMEHANSIN
+350 KRWIQLMDHANSISLT
-364 PMDDYDN
+364 DDNN
-371 DEISN
+371 DKNNNGIS
-376 VLASTTGGN
+376 SITGGN

-398 DVFHFFQEN
+398 DVFHFFQDN
-407 KINLISGY
+407 NINLMSGY
-415 GMTEATGGITM
+415 GMTESTGGITM
-426 TPPNDYQPDSV
+426 TPPDDYQPDSV
-437 GKSLPG
+437 GRPLPG
-443 IDTKLAEDGELLIR
+443 IDTKIAEDGELLIR
-457 GAYVSSYYFSKTNN
+457 GSYVSSYYFSKTNN
-471 STLVNGWFHTGD
+471 STLKNGWFHTGD

-513 KIENMFQDFDGVS
+513 KIENMFQDFDGIS
-526 CAFLVGDGLEFNT
+526 SAFLVGDGLEFNT
-539 LLIYPDHDTLP
+539 LLIYPDYDTLP

-556 NISSIRDYYS
+556 NISSIREYYS

-572 NSFLAPYERVINFA
+572 NSFLTPYERVINFA
-586 IIKRTFI
+586 IIKRSFI
-593 KDEEL
+593 NDEEL
-598 TQKGTFKRKIIIKN
+598 TQKGTYKRKIIIKN

-630 NKYQIY
+630 NEFQIY

-643 EKGISRNDI
+643 EKGVSRNDI
-652 YWDGSV
+652 YWDGSI
-658 LSVRNNKKNIKIQWN
+658 LSIRNNKNNIKIQWN
-673 DDSLIIGDFTYNTV
+673 DNSLIIGNFTYNTN
-687 DNIIDLQTIL
+687 DNIIDLQSIL

-720 TRFEQTDSIK
+720 ARFEQTNSIK
-730 LLFTFT
+730 LQFPF
-736 NNKSSEFAK
+736 NNKESSESVK
-745 DIDDFESAVDLYE
+745 NIDDFEGAVDLYE
-758 LHKSTEKLYNGDLN
+758 LHKSTDKLYNGDL
-772 GLKAYN
+772 KAFAVYN
-778 SLLRSNREELKKIA
+778 RLFRSNHEELKRIA
-792 FNILLSFRQHDNI
+792 FNILLSFREHDNI
-805 SIRLRVIETILPE
+805 SLRLRAIETILPE

-830 TFKKYNDEKSKDEFS
+830 TFKKYNDEKSKDKFS
-845 INVNLL
+845 IKIQLL
-851 NNEHFK
+851 NDEHFK
-857 AVLSQLGQFRKDLKS
+857 AILSQLGKYRKDLNT
-872 IEKIQFAFIQILLP
+872 IEKVQLLFIQILLP
-886 IVADYGI
+886 FVADYGI
-893 NHPTKYLWAR
+893 YHPTKYIWAR

-911 VECPKRT
+911 VECPKRI

-949 NSEYNWKDVITFDEL
+949 DSEYNWKDVIIFDEL
-964 IEPTLQE
+964 IEPAIQE

-976 ITNTALIKET
+976 ITNTALIKES

-1001 NPEGIWVTLLGKR
+1001 NPEGVWVTLLGKN

-1029 DSYNFAININESHEK
+1029 DSYNFAININDNHEK

-1050 IKWLIIMGTSIHGQ
+1050 IKWLIIMGSSIHGE
-1064 KFVEEFGGYW
+1064 KFIEEFGGYW

-1146 IIPEHDYAS
+1146 IIPEHDYTS
-1155 GTRIISITNREET
+1155 GTRLISITNRQKT
-1168 SEVSNLLFS
+1168 SEISNLLFR

-1221 FKDEINN
+1221 FKEEINN
-1228 NTDKKRIAKKYG
+1228 NTYKKKTAKKYG

-1250 IEIEKEGV
+1250 LEVENEGV

-1273 LDLNHN
+1273 LDLNQN

-1289 QELYQDYKLGELLT
+1289 QELYQDYKLGELLS

-1317 LKDSNENLKKLLGD
+1317 LKDSNDNLKKLLRE
-1331 LIKELRSQKVTE
+1331 LIKELRSKIVTE

-1351 HIHENIEVSDEEKFF
+1351 HIHENIKVSDEEKFF

-1386 NEGDNSRIDLVMLCE
+1386 NEGDNSRVDLVMLCE
-1401 DNDGNGYRIR
+1401 DKDGNGYRIR

-1435 QGDHEFLLIFDMKDR
+1435 QGDHEFLLIFDIKDR
-1450 LVGGVYWKQSNKDT
+1450 LVGGVYWKKSKKDT
-1464 IANFEWIVIRSK
+1464 IVHFEWIVIRSN

-1486 MDELFSR
+1486 MDELFIR
-1493 LRNKGIQFV
+1493 LKNKGIQHV
-1502 IAGFFQED
+1502 IAGFFQEE

-1530 IETKQID
+1530 AKTEQIN

>member
-1 MNQPLSEHLIYIEK
+1 MNQAISEYLKYIEK
-15 IFGHQPNAEELL
+15 TFGHQPDATELL
-27 EKASDLFESDAKQ
+27 KKAFDILESDSDQ
-40 KSIHDFLELGH
+40 KTIHDFLELGH
-51 LPIINNEICNSNKI
+51 LPIINNEIFNSKNV
-65 DEWFEI
+65 DEWFDI

-83 GHLINQRAQYY
+83 GHLINQRARYY
-94 DKKECFKVIN
+94 DNKICFKVIN
-104 GNTIENF
+104 GNNIENY
-111 SYKEIWHRVIQ
+111 SYKEIWHKIIQ
-122 IGQALANIEIKYNN
+122 IGQALSYIESKNDNDI
-136 NMVIGIFTEN
+136 VVGIFTEN

-160 HFPIVPIPVTTTPE
+160 HFPVVPIPVTTTAE
-174 HLEFIIN
+174 HFDFIIN

-188 FIGGTSVQG
+188 FIGGNSVQG
-197 ILRDSKVDQG
+197 ILRDSKIDQS

-212 HLDDHSDAIIHAEQW
+212 HLDDHSDAIIHADQW

-233 SVEFDEIN
+233 SIEYDEIN

-249 DMQDISTVMYTSGTT
+249 DMKDISTVMYTSGTT
-264 DNPKGIIFSQENI
+264 DDPKGIVFTQENI

-282 ARALALPSFSS
+282 ARALALPSFCSN
-293 DDIFL
+293 DIFL

-317 FWGATYTF
+317 FWGATYAF

-350 KRWIQLMEHANSIN
+350 KRWIQLMDHANSISLT
-364 PMDDYDN
+364 DDNN
-371 DEISN
+371 DKNNNGIS
-376 VLASTTGGN
+376 SITGGN

-398 DVFHFFQEN
+398 DVFHFFQDN
-407 KINLISGY
+407 NINLMSGY
-415 GMTEATGGITM
+415 GMTESTGGITM
-426 TPPNDYQPDSV
+426 TPPDDYQPDSV
-437 GKSLPG
+437 GRPLPG
-443 IDTKLAEDGELLIR
+443 IDTKIAEDGELLIR
-457 GAYVSSYYFSKTNN
+457 GSYVSSYYFSKTNN
-471 STLVNGWFHTGD
+471 STLKNGWFHTGD

-513 KIENMFQDFDGVS
+513 KIENMFQDFDGIS
-526 CAFLVGDGLEFNT
+526 SAFLVGDGLEFNT
-539 LLIYPDHDTLP
+539 LLIYPDYDTLP

-556 NISSIRDYYS
+556 NISSIREYYS

-572 NSFLAPYERVINFA
+572 NSFLTPYERVINFA
-586 IIKRTFI
+586 IIKRSFI
-593 KDEEL
+593 NDEEL
-598 TQKGTFKRKIIIKN
+598 TQKGTYKRKIIIKN

-630 NKYQIY
+630 NEFQIY

-643 EKGISRNDI
+643 EKGVSRNDI
-652 YWDGSV
+652 YWDGSI
-658 LSVRNNKKNIKIQWN
+658 LSIRNNKKNIKIQWSDN
-673 DDSLIIGDFTYNTV
+673 SLIIGDFTYNTN
-687 DNIIDLQTIL
+687 DNIIDLQSIL

-720 TRFEQTDSIK
+720 ARFEQTNSIK
-730 LLFTFT
+730 LQFPF
-736 NNKSSEFAK
+736 NNKESSESVK
-745 DIDDFESAVDLYE
+745 NIDDFEGAVDLYE
-758 LHKSTEKLYNGDLN
+758 LHKSTDKLYNGDL
-772 GLKAYN
+772 KAFAVYN
-778 SLLRSNREELKKIA
+778 RLFRSNHEELKRIA
-792 FNILLSFRQHDNI
+792 FNILLSFREHDNI
-805 SIRLRVIETILPE
+805 SLRLRAIETILPE

-830 TFKKYNDEKSKDEFS
+830 TFKKYNDEKSKDKFS
-845 INVNLL
+845 IKIQLL
-851 NNEHFK
+851 NDEHFK
-857 AVLSQLGQFRKDLKS
+857 AILSQLGKYRKDLNT
-872 IEKIQFAFIQILLP
+872 IEKVQLLFIQILLP
-886 IVADYGI
+886 FVADYGI
-893 NHPTKYLWAR
+893 YHPTKYIWAR

-911 VECPKRT
+911 VECPKRI

-949 NSEYNWKDVITFDEL
+949 DSEYNWKDVIIFDEL
-964 IEPTLQE
+964 IEPAIQE

-976 ITNTALIKET
+976 ITNTALIKES

-1001 NPEGIWVTLLGKR
+1001 NPEGVWVTLLGKN

-1029 DSYNFAININESHEK
+1029 DSYNFAININDNHEK

-1050 IKWLIIMGTSIHGQ
+1050 IKWLIIMGSSIHGE
-1064 KFVEEFGGYW
+1064 KFIEEFGGYW

-1146 IIPEHDYAS
+1146 IIPEHDYTS
-1155 GTRIISITNREET
+1155 GTRLISITNRQKT
-1168 SEVSNLLFS
+1168 SEISNLLFR

-1221 FKDEINN
+1221 FKEEINN
-1228 NTDKKRIAKKYG
+1228 NTYKKKTAKKYG

-1250 IEIEKEGV
+1250 LEVENEGV

-1273 LDLNHN
+1273 LDLNQN

-1289 QELYQDYKLGELLT
+1289 QELYQDYKLGELLS

-1317 LKDSNENLKKLLGD
+1317 LKDSNDNLKKLLSE
-1331 LIKELRSQKVTE
+1331 LIKELRSKIVTE

-1351 HIHENIEVSDEEKFF
+1351 HIHENIKVSDEEKFF

-1386 NEGDNSRIDLVMLCE
+1386 NEGDNSRVDLVMLCE
-1401 DNDGNGYRIR
+1401 DKDGNGYRIR

-1435 QGDHEFLLIFDMKDR
+1435 QGDHEFLLIFDIKDR
-1450 LVGGVYWKQSNKDT
+1450 LVGGVYWKKSKKDT
-1464 IANFEWIVIRSK
+1464 IAHFEWIVIRSN

-1486 MDELFSR
+1486 MDELFIR
-1493 LRNKGIQFV
+1493 LKNKGIQHV
-1502 IAGFFQED
+1502 IAGFFQEE

-1530 IETKQID
+1530 AKTEQIN

>member
-1 MNQPLSEHLIYIEK
+1 MNQTLPAYLSYIK
-15 IFGHQPNAEELL
+15 KVFGHQPNADELL
-27 EKASDLFESDAKQ
+27 AKASELFESNANQ

-51 LPIINNEICNSNKI
+51 LPIINSEICNSNKVN
-65 DEWFEI
+65 EWFKI

-78 SKLTV
+78 SRLTV
-83 GHLINQRAQYY
+83 GHLINQRARYY
-94 DKKECFKVIN
+94 DGKECFKVIN
-104 GNTIENF
+104 GKTTESF
-111 SYKEIWHRVIQ
+111 SYKEIWHRIIQ

-136 NMVIGIFTEN
+136 DIVVGIFTEN
-146 SLRGALIDLSCLSF
+146 SLRGALIDLACLSF
-160 HFPIVPIPVTTTPE
+160 HFPIVPIPVTTTAE
-174 HLEFIIN
+174 HLKFIIN

-188 FIGGTSVQG
+188 FIGGVSVQG
-197 ILRDSKVDQG
+197 IFRDSKID
-207 SLVIY
+207 SNTLVIY
-212 HLDDHSDAIIHAEQW
+212 HLDNHSDAIIDFNQW
-227 ESFISK
+227 ENFISQ
-233 SVEFDEIN
+233 SVEYDEIN

-249 DMQDISTVMYTSGTT
+249 DIKDISTVMYTSGTT
-264 DNPKGIIFSQENI
+264 DNPKGIVFSQENI

-293 DDIFL
+293 DDVFL

-336 DFQISKPSIFISVP
+336 DFHISKPSIFISVP

-364 PMDDYDN
+364 STDDDSTQLKN
-371 DEISN
+371 RIS
-376 VLASTTGGN
+376 SITGGN

-398 DVFHFFQEN
+398 DVFHYFQDN
-407 KINLISGY
+407 SINLISGY

-437 GKSLPG
+437 GIPLPG
-443 IDTKLAEDGELLIR
+443 IDIKLAEDGELLIK
-457 GAYVSSYYFSKTNN
+457 GAYVSSFYFSKTNN

-513 KIENMFQDFDGVS
+513 KIENMFQDFDGIS

-550 IEFSKE
+550 IEFSND
-556 NISSIRDYYS
+556 NISSIREYYS

-572 NSFLAPYERVINFA
+572 NSFLSPYERVINFA
-586 IIKRTFI
+586 IIKRSFI
-593 KDEEL
+593 EDDEL
-598 TQKGTFKRKIIIKN
+598 TQKGTFKRKVIIKN
-612 FDAIIS
+612 FDTVIS
-618 PMYQKNYVTLSY
+618 PMYQKNYVALSY
-630 NKYQIY
+630 NKFQIY

-643 EKGISRNDI
+643 EKGISKNDI
-652 YWDGSV
+652 HWDGSF
-658 LSVRNNKKNIKIQWN
+658 LSVRKKEEKIKIEWT
-673 DDSLIIGDFTYNTV
+673 DDSLIIGDFTYNSI
-687 DNIIDLQTIL
+687 DNIIDLHTIL
-697 ICPELWLGNNS
+697 ICPHLWLGNNS

-720 TRFEQTDSIK
+720 SRFEHSNSIK
-730 LLFTFT
+730 LQFPLF
-736 NNKSSEFAK
+736 NNNTTKSAK
-745 DIDDFESAVDLYE
+745 SLDEYESMVDLYG
-758 LHKSTEKLYNGDLN
+758 LHKSTEQLYNGDLN
-772 GLKAYN
+772 GLIAYS

-792 FNILLSFRQHDNI
+792 FDILLSFRQHKNF
-805 SIRLRVIETILPE
+805 SVRLRVMETILPK
-818 LSGELFYELLFD
+818 LSGELFYELFYD
-830 TFKKYNDEKSKDEFS
+830 TFKKYNNEKLKNQFS
-845 INVNLL
+845 INVDLL

-857 AVLSQLGQFRKDLKS
+857 TILSQLGQFRNDIKS
-872 IEKIQFAFIQILLP
+872 VDKVQFSFIQILLP
-886 IVADYGI
+886 IIADYGI
-893 NHPTKYLWAR
+893 KHPTKYLWAR

-928 LINGFRSWIG
+928 LINGFRSWVG

-949 NSEYNWKDVITFDEL
+949 HSEYNWKDVITFDEL

-971 ALLNA
+971 TLLNA
-976 ITNTALIKET
+976 IINTALIKET

-991 DHRLIELNDI
+991 NHRLIELNDI
-1001 NPEGIWVTLLGKR
+1001 NPEGVWITLLGKNQ
-1014 HGKTVLRILVQTKND
+1014 GKIVLRILVQTKND
-1029 DSYNFAININESHEK
+1029 DSYNFTINLNETHKK

-1086 GETLSQYLERNRN
+1086 GETLSQYLERNRD
-1099 EIEENSAPD
+1099 EIQENSAPD

-1133 KKVQIGD
+1133 RKVQIGN

-1146 IIPEHDYAS
+1146 IIPEHDYSS
-1155 GTRIISITNREET
+1155 GTRLISITDREET

-1183 DDTENEYIG
+1183 DDTENKYIG

-1206 MQETKVKYGIPLIKQ
+1206 MQETKVQYGIPLIKQ
-1221 FKDEINN
+1221 FKYEINN
-1228 NTDKKRIAKKYG
+1228 NTDKKSMAKKYG
-1240 LTDKRIDDFL
+1240 LTNDRIDHFL
-1250 IEIEKEGV
+1250 TEVENEGV

-1273 LDLNHN
+1273 LELNQN

-1351 HIHENIEVSDEEKFF
+1351 HIHENIEVTDDEKFF

-1401 DNDGNGYRIR
+1401 DKDGNGYRIR

-1450 LVGGVYWKQSNKDT
+1450 LVGGVYWKQSIKDT
-1464 IANFEWIVIRSK
+1464 IAHFEWIVIRSK

-1486 MDELFSR
+1486 MNELFSR
-1493 LRNKGIQFV
+1493 LRNKGIQYV

-1510 FFYKHGFKIDRN
+1510 FFYKYGFKIDRN

-1530 IETKQID
+1530 IDVKKVD